1 MKLKR
6 TFKTLLMIIATVM
19 SIVSGILIDSGTLA
33 YAATTYTLTL
43 NWDDGVEWVATDKD
57 GIYRWEKGGS
67 KTFQAGSKAYTY
79 VRLKNGATV
88 KSFFSRQEN
97 KDWTDYTYTSG
108 SLCYDTWTMYN
119 NRNVDI
125 YTSVSSS
132 ADVSYDWDNLVT
144 GSKHYHSSNG
154 NEASW
159 SNLRDDLGRSPAP
172 VYSIYYKLQE
182 NRYRETCYGDNQ
194 EDKDFGGY
202 EIMLRTEDSHNSY
215 WYGQSSYAN
224 GDRFD
229 DWYRDEFEGIKLS
242 NLAIV
247 PVQIKGDKFLQI
259 NISVKNT
266 NSYAKEISL
275 ATCSDIQVADDDN
288 AATFFNGNGF
298 TMTNMYCE
306 TSDNYH
312 GGTIPAATLNVYA
325 KDVPGY
331 VTDADAV
338 YIGHFVYRKEH
349 VWLNNVLGDKATNY
363 NKYKHGGTSGEGE
376 LDSGFSIAWKNR
388 TIAAGQT
395 QTYSYIIGIGKYNS
409 NNKIT
414 FNTNGGE
421 LKTPGTS
428 INNPS
433 GNYSNK
439 VTVTYGTD
447 TYSSMSNDIP
457 ERAGYT
463 FDGWWTT
470 PNDSNASV
478 MVYDASGKCNNDCN
492 YWKNNQWQ
500 GTNDLTV
507 YAHWK
512 ANTYTVRLNTGNIPS
527 SELTKLAETASTE
540 GWTWNENGRY
550 FSKAFVQNENNYLP
564 GVNKFFSANNY
575 ESVGSKVTDKYFVQD
590 KTKNPT
596 KVLYNWWTSASG
608 GTDIGR
614 GKKIYNNLYEIS
626 KDNSGIVNLYPHWMG
641 YTTVF
646 NYSDTAPSNTAG
658 QTVTINYNI
667 NDGMDNNLYQIYGN
681 CFFYKGTD
689 GEYHDYEG
697 ANPDLKVTA
706 SIPNSNGY
714 KYIFNGWH
722 HKNWNYLT
730 DGLGKLTYKN
740 NYNIGQGKTSY
751 SLSPHFSRVG
761 INYNVRLNANVPDTE
776 STLQV
781 LHQNGISSYIYNS
794 TSRYFSRE
802 LTYDDSQD
810 MLSPDVYSL
819 KGYHLINR
827 NNWYTEKTGGN
838 TVSAPCNNTEAEY
851 PDWAESNWNLTT
863 EDGATVDLYAKWQA
877 NNYKIAYNLDGGTY
891 GTSHP
896 TSADY
901 DTMVTID
908 NPSKAGYTFTG
919 WTITGYDSTTS
930 GHNASAWTE
939 ETGTSY
945 KNLTATDG
953 ATVTFTATWSK
964 EAPKT
969 ARYTVKH
976 YQMNTDGT
984 YPSTPTNMES
994 FSGLIG
1000 SSVTPAVKDYGQIF
1014 DKPSTKTVTISADGN
1029 TTVEYKYP
1037 RKKAR
1042 VIVGKSTGIKTTDPV
1057 PGDYADG
1064 YIGQTVTLSAIPET
1078 GYRFKNWTSLLKENY
1093 GTVFSTTAGFNY
1105 TLTYN
1110 DSTAIQHQY
1119 GNGTSTM
1126 WGAYMQA
1133 NAEPITYNIKYNY
1146 NGGIKGAFAPTSAK
1160 YNEDVK
1166 ISNPT
1171 KKNCIFAGWTIT
1183 GYDPNTSGHSSAT
1196 WTDETGASFK
1206 NLASVEGKTVTF
1218 TATWVQKDVH
1228 LVTIS
1233 GRGIKLSKPLSYD
1246 GHVGETKRITAELK
1260 PGYRFVNWTNYYNAN
1275 EVISTDKDFDY
1286 KLTDKD
1292 YDNYLSDKGGTYLKS
1307 NAVPI
1312 DYTITYEL
1320 NGGTAS
1326 NPVSYNVESNT
1337 FTLNNPTRAGYTFAG
1352 WTGTDITG
1360 TSKTVTINQGSIGN
1374 RTYTATWTSIN
1385 YTISY
1390 DLNGGAVAVNNP
1402 TSYNIETPTF
1412 TLNNPTKTGYIF
1424 EGWCES
1430 KDTSY
1435 VYNRNAVKRDES
1447 DSTSYFIPECYASL
1461 DYAPVFDPAYY
1472 LAKYPDL
1479 KSVCGDDVNKALSHF
1494 VNYGMKEG
1502 RQGSAEFEV
1511 NAYKAKYKDLS
1522 DAFGDNLPK
1531 YYIHYILAGKSEG
1544 RTMPQASVSIYQGS
1558 IGNRTYTATW
1568 TPIEYSIVYTKGYTN
1583 NAKDDVI
1590 QSGIK
1595 YNKDVTLI
1603 SNPFTGRS
1611 YTVKYSTPTTDRD
1624 WDKVTA
1630 PAGFNG
1636 TLEFAHWNILSK
1648 TYAAGT
1654 KLKNLT
1660 TRNGDKI
1667 TATAQWKDKKFI
1679 LPVVSRPGY
1688 VFAGWYSMV
1697 DRKVYKANT
1706 EYTISQ
1712 ALTAYDNTFTAQWT
1726 AKTDTPYKVEHYK
1739 MNLDGTTYTLADT
1752 DNFKGT
1758 TDTSVTPTVKTYEG
1772 FTSPSTQTVTIKGDG
1787 TTVIKY
1793 YYIRNKYTLD
1803 LNGLINGTL
1812 RGNLVDVVKNPI
1824 TGAEDRHT
1832 AGTAVVT
1839 VNGTVVGNK
1848 VTDYCNEVYYGSS
1861 ISIITT
1867 AESGYNIID
1876 NSNVN
1881 FKMPAEGK
1889 TVTVTINAKDTKY
1902 LVRHWKKN
1910 VNTDSKTYNENS
1922 LNDSNY
1928 TMYDAEYLSG
1938 KAYSWVKPVVRTLEG
1953 FTYKGVLPSE
1963 GTAYVKPDG
1972 TTVIDVYYTR
1982 NTYTINGG
1990 NVNANVEYGNGISS
2004 VSGLKTYEYEQKVT
2018 LTANLKTGYHWHGTD
2033 KCASSGKYPTG
2044 WYSRNNSGVDDILT
2058 DNTTYNSQ
2066 TIKFNMPAKNV
2077 YLGVKATN
2085 NSYTVVYNKNQ
2096 PVEPKSISNVTGST
2110 ESQTFIY
2117 DESQNLRNNGFT
2129 LTGYTRKSGWMT
2141 KPSKNGNGTADFSY
2155 GQSVKNLT
2163 TVNLGT
2169 VNLYAIWEDNA
2180 PEEIN
2185 ISSTNNFAA
2194 AQTVTLTARDYG
2206 SGIDYISF
2214 GKNEKYEKVTCNT
2227 DGSVTFTRKVNASG
2241 TYIFS
2246 VKDKNGKV
2254 SKKTI
2259 TFYQTTLNTNK
2270 NNIVSSD
2277 GKNVIESDFT
2287 SVPETLSTDISINE
2301 AGKSITP
2308 VTKRDGVD
2316 FLGWSTDRKGKTGII
2331 SIKADDNKTYYA
2343 VWKDTKKPV
2352 AVLEDVTSNLSAS
2365 QTITFKLYDTAEGK
2379 TNTGSDIAGY
2389 YIGTNPDAKSNT
2401 KKNVTAD
2408 KNGTYS
2414 GSETIT
2420 LNGET
2425 TYYIFPYDKAGN
2437 IGDTIKLKSTGN
2449 NNTPE
2454 ITPGI
2459 LFHRVDF
2466 NANGSTDSPAT
2477 VNIPYVVIPHG
2488 STITMPTAYRLG
2500 YHDYTGSDEQT
2511 ADNDGKT
2518 SYWGTDSKA
2527 VTGFNTLKVTKS
2539 QTCFALWKAN
2549 KYTITL
2555 VSNKPDTKNGYR
2567 VNSTYS
2573 PENDTKITVTFDEVI
2588 PFSKAKNPAI
2598 TGWTFKGYA
2607 FNELSTSDNNNSKTV
2622 VSTNQKFGLQFVKD
2636 WYKDA
2641 GKTFE
2646 NVSDITLYAAWS
2658 ENRYTVNYNTTGGT
2672 ALKLNRIT
2680 YWYED
2685 EFSLPDATGDYY
2697 NTFMKLE
2704 DNKKAVTTYRPAHHF
2719 VMWKCVSDENSNGDV
2734 YSSGGKAVRLVSKNN
2749 GECTLNAVWKQKQIV
2764 TLNITSDTFKES
2776 MTNDY
2781 AALADAMWAEKG
2793 TGYIKDQTAIKEYT
2807 FTKTSDIKE
2816 TK

>member
-19 SIVSGILIDSGTLA
+19 SVVSGILIDSGTLA

-79 VRLKNGATV
+79 VKLKNGATV

-108 SLCYDTWTMYN
+108 SICYDTWTMYN

-144 GSKHYHSSNG
+144 SSKHYHSSNG

-172 VYSIYYKLQE
+172 IYSIYYKLQE

-363 NKYKHGGTSGEGE
+363 NKYEHGGTSGEGE

-512 ANTYTVRLNTGNIPS
+512 ANTYTVRLNTGDIPS
-527 SELTKLAETASTE
+527 SELTKLTETASTE
-540 GWTWNENGRY
+540 GWTWNENDRY

-590 KTKNPT
+590 KAKNPT

-646 NYSDTAPSNTAG
+646 NYTDNAPANTAG
-658 QTVTINYNI
+658 LTVTINNSI
-667 NDGMDNNLYQIYGN
+667 NDGMDNCLYQVYGS

-697 ANPDLKVTA
+697 TNPDLKVTA
-706 SIPNSNGY
+706 SIPDSNGY

-819 KGYHLINR
+819 KGYHLVSR
-827 NNWYTEKTGGN
+827 SNWYTEKTGGN
-838 TVSAPCNNTEAEY
+838 IVSAPCNNTKTEY
-851 PDWAESNWNLTT
+851 PDWTEKNWNLTT
-863 EDGATVDLYAKWQA
+863 TDRATVDLYARWQA

-901 DTMVTID
+901 DTIVTID

-919 WTITGYDSTTS
+919 WTITGYDSTAS

-1312 DYTITYEL
+1312 DYTITYKL

-1360 TSKTVTINQGSIGN
+1360 TSKTVTINQGSTGN
-1374 RTYTATWTSIN
+1374 RTYTATWTPVN
-1385 YTISY
+1385 YTINY
-1390 DLNGGAVAVNNP
+1390 DLNGGTVAVSNP

-1412 TLNNPTKTGYIF
+1412 ALNNPI
-1424 EGWCES
+1424 
-1430 KDTSY
+1430 
-1435 VYNRNAVKRDES
+1435 R
-1447 DSTSYFIPECYASL
+1447 L
-1461 DYAPVFDPAYY
+1461 
-1472 LAKYPDL
+1472 
-1479 KSVCGDDVNKALSHF
+1479 
-1494 VNYGMKEG
+1494 
-1502 RQGSAEFEV
+1502 
-1511 NAYKAKYKDLS
+1511 
-1522 DAFGDNLPK
+1522 
-1531 YYIHYILAGKSEG
+1531 
-1544 RTMPQASVSIYQGS
+1544 
-1558 IGNRTYTATW
+1558 
-1568 TPIEYSIVYTKGYTN
+1568 
-1583 NAKDDVI
+1583 
-1590 QSGIK
+1590 
-1595 YNKDVTLI
+1595 
-1603 SNPFTGRS
+1603 
-1611 YTVKYSTPTTDRD
+1611 
-1624 WDKVTA
+1624 
-1630 PAGFNG
+1630 
-1636 TLEFAHWNILSK
+1636 
-1648 TYAAGT
+1648 
-1654 KLKNLT
+1654 
-1660 TRNGDKI
+1660 
-1667 TATAQWKDKKFI
+1667 
-1679 LPVVSRPGY
+1679 GY
-1688 VFAGWYSMV
+1688 VFAGWTGSNGTTPQKNVSIYKGSTGN
-1697 DRKVYKANT
+1697 KFYKAN
-1706 EYTISQ
+1706 
-1712 ALTAYDNTFTAQWT
+1712 WT
-1726 AKTDTPYKVEHYK
+1726 AADVGYTVNHYVMDINGNYPSTPTKTER
-1739 MNLDGTTYTLADT
+1739 LSG
-1752 DNFKGT
+1752 F
-1758 TDTSVTPTVKTYEG
+1758 TDTSVTAKRLSLGNGFTYPDVQTVK
-1772 FTSPSTQTVTIKGDG
+1772 IKTDG
-1787 TTVIKY
+1787 TTVVKY
-1793 YYIRNKYTLD
+1793 YYTRNKYTLD

-1867 AESGYNIID
+1867 AESGYSIID
-1876 NSNVN
+1876 NTNVN

-2044 WYSRNNSGVDDILT
+2044 WYSRNNSGVDGILT

-2066 TIKFNMPAKNV
+2066 TIKFNMPARNV

-2185 ISSTNNFAA
+2185 ISSTNDFAA
-2194 AQTVTLTARDYG
+2194 TQTVTLTARDYG

-2214 GKNEKYEKVTCNT
+2214 EKDEKYEKVTCNA

-2287 SVPETLSTDISINE
+2287 SVPETLSTYISINE

-2331 SIKADDNKTYYA
+2331 SIKADGNKTCYA
-2343 VWKDTKKPV
+2343 IWKDTKKPV

-2477 VNIPYVVIPHG
+2477 VNIPYAVIPHG
-2488 STITMPTAYRLG
+2488 STITMPTAYRFG

-2588 PFSKAKNPAI
+2588 PFSKAKNPEI

>member
-19 SIVSGILIDSGTLA
+19 SVVSGILIDSGTLA

-79 VRLKNGATV
+79 VKLKNGATV

-97 KDWTDYTYTSG
+97 YEWTDYTYISG
-108 SLCYDTWTMYN
+108 DLCYDTWTMHD

-154 NEASW
+154 NESSW

-306 TSDNYH
+306 TSDNYPF
-312 GGTIPAATLNVYA
+312 GTIPTATLNVYA

-349 VWLNNVLGDKATNY
+349 IWLNNVLGDKATNY
-363 NKYKHGGTSGEGE
+363 NKYAHGGTSGEGE

-409 NNKIT
+409 DNKIT
-414 FNTNGGE
+414 FDANGGK
-421 LKTPGTS
+421 LKTPGEN
-428 INNPS
+428 INKPN
-433 GNYSNK
+433 GNNSNN
-439 VTVTYGTD
+439 VTVTYGTAS
-447 TYSSMSNDIP
+447 YSSMSGDIP
-457 ERAGYT
+457 ERTGYT

-478 MVYDASGKCNNDCN
+478 MVYDASGKCNNNCN

-512 ANTYTVRLNTGNIPS
+512 AADVGYTVNHYVMDTNGN
-527 SELTKLAETASTE
+527 
-540 GWTWNENGRY
+540 
-550 FSKAFVQNENNYLP
+550 
-564 GVNKFFSANNY
+564 
-575 ESVGSKVTDKYFVQD
+575 
-590 KTKNPT
+590 
-596 KVLYNWWTSASG
+596 
-608 GTDIGR
+608 
-614 GKKIYNNLYEIS
+614 
-626 KDNSGIVNLYPHWMG
+626 
-641 YTTVF
+641 
-646 NYSDTAPSNTAG
+646 
-658 QTVTINYNI
+658 
-667 NDGMDNNLYQIYGN
+667 
-681 CFFYKGTD
+681 
-689 GEYHDYEG
+689 
-697 ANPDLKVTA
+697 
-706 SIPNSNGY
+706 
-714 KYIFNGWH
+714 
-722 HKNWNYLT
+722 
-730 DGLGKLTYKN
+730 
-740 NYNIGQGKTSY
+740 
-751 SLSPHFSRVG
+751 
-761 INYNVRLNANVPDTE
+761 
-776 STLQV
+776 
-781 LHQNGISSYIYNS
+781 
-794 TSRYFSRE
+794 
-802 LTYDDSQD
+802 
-810 MLSPDVYSL
+810 
-819 KGYHLINR
+819 
-827 NNWYTEKTGGN
+827 
-838 TVSAPCNNTEAEY
+838 
-851 PDWAESNWNLTT
+851 
-863 EDGATVDLYAKWQA
+863 
-877 NNYKIAYNLDGGTY
+877 
-891 GTSHP
+891 
-896 TSADY
+896 
-901 DTMVTID
+901 
-908 NPSKAGYTFTG
+908 
-919 WTITGYDSTTS
+919 
-930 GHNASAWTE
+930 
-939 ETGTSY
+939 
-945 KNLTATDG
+945 
-953 ATVTFTATWSK
+953 
-964 EAPKT
+964 
-969 ARYTVKH
+969 
-976 YQMNTDGT
+976 
-984 YPSTPTNMES
+984 YPSTPTKTERL
-994 FSGLIG
+994 SG
-1000 SSVTPAVKDYGQIF
+1000 F
-1014 DKPSTKTVTISADGN
+1014 
-1029 TTVEYKYP
+1029 
-1037 RKKAR
+1037 
-1042 VIVGKSTGIKTTDPV
+1042 
-1057 PGDYADG
+1057 
-1064 YIGQTVTLSAIPET
+1064 
-1078 GYRFKNWTSLLKENY
+1078 
-1093 GTVFSTTAGFNY
+1093 
-1105 TLTYN
+1105 
-1110 DSTAIQHQY
+1110 
-1119 GNGTSTM
+1119 M
-1126 WGAYMQA
+1126 
-1133 NAEPITYNIKYNY
+1133 
-1146 NGGIKGAFAPTSAK
+1146 
-1160 YNEDVK
+1160 
-1166 ISNPT
+1166 
-1171 KKNCIFAGWTIT
+1171 
-1183 GYDPNTSGHSSAT
+1183 
-1196 WTDETGASFK
+1196 
-1206 NLASVEGKTVTF
+1206 
-1218 TATWVQKDVH
+1218 
-1228 LVTIS
+1228 
-1233 GRGIKLSKPLSYD
+1233 
-1246 GHVGETKRITAELK
+1246 
-1260 PGYRFVNWTNYYNAN
+1260 
-1275 EVISTDKDFDY
+1275 
-1286 KLTDKD
+1286 
-1292 YDNYLSDKGGTYLKS
+1292 
-1307 NAVPI
+1307 
-1312 DYTITYEL
+1312 
-1320 NGGTAS
+1320 
-1326 NPVSYNVESNT
+1326 
-1337 FTLNNPTRAGYTFAG
+1337 
-1352 WTGTDITG
+1352 
-1360 TSKTVTINQGSIGN
+1360 
-1374 RTYTATWTSIN
+1374 
-1385 YTISY
+1385 
-1390 DLNGGAVAVNNP
+1390 
-1402 TSYNIETPTF
+1402 
-1412 TLNNPTKTGYIF
+1412 
-1424 EGWCES
+1424 
-1430 KDTSY
+1430 
-1435 VYNRNAVKRDES
+1435 
-1447 DSTSYFIPECYASL
+1447 
-1461 DYAPVFDPAYY
+1461 
-1472 LAKYPDL
+1472 
-1479 KSVCGDDVNKALSHF
+1479 
-1494 VNYGMKEG
+1494 
-1502 RQGSAEFEV
+1502 
-1511 NAYKAKYKDLS
+1511 
-1522 DAFGDNLPK
+1522 
-1531 YYIHYILAGKSEG
+1531 
-1544 RTMPQASVSIYQGS
+1544 
-1558 IGNRTYTATW
+1558 
-1568 TPIEYSIVYTKGYTN
+1568 
-1583 NAKDDVI
+1583 
-1590 QSGIK
+1590 
-1595 YNKDVTLI
+1595 
-1603 SNPFTGRS
+1603 
-1611 YTVKYSTPTTDRD
+1611 
-1624 WDKVTA
+1624 
-1630 PAGFNG
+1630 
-1636 TLEFAHWNILSK
+1636 
-1648 TYAAGT
+1648 
-1654 KLKNLT
+1654 
-1660 TRNGDKI
+1660 
-1667 TATAQWKDKKFI
+1667 
-1679 LPVVSRPGY
+1679 
-1688 VFAGWYSMV
+1688 
-1697 DRKVYKANT
+1697 
-1706 EYTISQ
+1706 
-1712 ALTAYDNTFTAQWT
+1712 
-1726 AKTDTPYKVEHYK
+1726 
-1739 MNLDGTTYTLADT
+1739 
-1752 DNFKGT
+1752 
-1758 TDTSVTPTVKTYEG
+1758 DTSVTPNRLSLGDGFTYPDVQTVK
-1772 FTSPSTQTVTIKGDG
+1772 IKADG
-1787 TTVIKY
+1787 TTVVKY
-1793 YYIRNKYTLD
+1793 YYTRNKYTLD

-1867 AESGYNIID
+1867 AESGYSIID

-2018 LTANLKTGYHWHGTD
+2018 LTANLKVGYHWHGTD

-2044 WYSRNNSGVDDILT
+2044 WYSRNNSGVDGILT

-2066 TIKFNMPAKNV
+2066 TIKFNMPARNV

-2169 VNLYAIWEDNA
+2169 VNLYAVWEDNA

-2194 AQTVTLTARDYG
+2194 TQTVTLTARDYG

-2214 GKNEKYEKVTCNT
+2214 GKDEKYEKVTCNA

-2277 GKNVIESDFT
+2277 EKNVIESDFT
-2287 SVPETLSTDISINE
+2287 SVPETLSTYISINE

-2389 YIGTNPDAKSNT
+2389 YIGTNPDAESNT

-2477 VNIPYVVIPHG
+2477 VNIPYAVIPHG

-2511 ADNDGKT
+2511 ADNDGRT

-2588 PFSKAKNPAI
+2588 PFSNAKNPEI

-2781 AALADAMWAEKG
+2781 ATLADAMWAKKG

>member
-19 SIVSGILIDSGTLA
+19 SVVSGILINSGTLT

-43 NWDDGVEWVATDKD
+43 NWDDGVEWVATDRNGTD
-57 GIYRWEKGGS
+57 RWEKGGS

-79 VRLKNGATV
+79 VKLRNGATV

-97 KDWTDYTYTSG
+97 YEWTDYTYTSG

-144 GSKHYHSSNG
+144 SSKHYHSSNG

-172 VYSIYYKLQE
+172 IYSIYYKLQE

-288 AATFFNGNGF
+288 ATTFFNGNGF

-306 TSDNYH
+306 TSDNYPF
-312 GGTIPAATLNVYA
+312 GTIPTATLNVYA

-349 VWLNNVLGDKATNY
+349 VWLNNVLGDKTTY
-363 NKYKHGGTSGEGE
+363 FNKKPHGGTSGEGE

-409 NNKIT
+409 DNKIT
-414 FNTNGGE
+414 FDANGGK
-421 LKTPGTS
+421 LKTPGEN
-428 INNPS
+428 INKPN
-433 GNYSNK
+433 GNNSNK
-439 VTVTYGTD
+439 VTVTYGTAS
-447 TYSSMSNDIP
+447 YSSMSGDIP
-457 ERAGYT
+457 ERTGYT

-478 MVYDASGKCNNDCN
+478 MVYDASGKCNNNCN

-512 ANTYTVRLNTGNIPS
+512 AADVGYTVNHYVMDTNGN
-527 SELTKLAETASTE
+527 
-540 GWTWNENGRY
+540 
-550 FSKAFVQNENNYLP
+550 
-564 GVNKFFSANNY
+564 
-575 ESVGSKVTDKYFVQD
+575 
-590 KTKNPT
+590 
-596 KVLYNWWTSASG
+596 
-608 GTDIGR
+608 
-614 GKKIYNNLYEIS
+614 
-626 KDNSGIVNLYPHWMG
+626 
-641 YTTVF
+641 
-646 NYSDTAPSNTAG
+646 
-658 QTVTINYNI
+658 
-667 NDGMDNNLYQIYGN
+667 
-681 CFFYKGTD
+681 
-689 GEYHDYEG
+689 
-697 ANPDLKVTA
+697 
-706 SIPNSNGY
+706 
-714 KYIFNGWH
+714 
-722 HKNWNYLT
+722 
-730 DGLGKLTYKN
+730 
-740 NYNIGQGKTSY
+740 
-751 SLSPHFSRVG
+751 
-761 INYNVRLNANVPDTE
+761 
-776 STLQV
+776 
-781 LHQNGISSYIYNS
+781 
-794 TSRYFSRE
+794 
-802 LTYDDSQD
+802 
-810 MLSPDVYSL
+810 
-819 KGYHLINR
+819 
-827 NNWYTEKTGGN
+827 
-838 TVSAPCNNTEAEY
+838 
-851 PDWAESNWNLTT
+851 
-863 EDGATVDLYAKWQA
+863 
-877 NNYKIAYNLDGGTY
+877 
-891 GTSHP
+891 
-896 TSADY
+896 
-901 DTMVTID
+901 
-908 NPSKAGYTFTG
+908 
-919 WTITGYDSTTS
+919 
-930 GHNASAWTE
+930 
-939 ETGTSY
+939 
-945 KNLTATDG
+945 
-953 ATVTFTATWSK
+953 
-964 EAPKT
+964 
-969 ARYTVKH
+969 
-976 YQMNTDGT
+976 
-984 YPSTPTNMES
+984 YPSTPT
-994 FSGLIG
+994 
-1000 SSVTPAVKDYGQIF
+1000 
-1014 DKPSTKTVTISADGN
+1014 KT
-1029 TTVEYKYP
+1029 E
-1037 RKKAR
+1037 R
-1042 VIVGKSTGIKTTDPV
+1042 
-1057 PGDYADG
+1057 
-1064 YIGQTVTLSAIPET
+1064 
-1078 GYRFKNWTSLLKENY
+1078 LL
-1093 GTVFSTTAGFNY
+1093 GF
-1105 TLTYN
+1105 
-1110 DSTAIQHQY
+1110 
-1119 GNGTSTM
+1119 M
-1126 WGAYMQA
+1126 
-1133 NAEPITYNIKYNY
+1133 
-1146 NGGIKGAFAPTSAK
+1146 
-1160 YNEDVK
+1160 
-1166 ISNPT
+1166 
-1171 KKNCIFAGWTIT
+1171 
-1183 GYDPNTSGHSSAT
+1183 
-1196 WTDETGASFK
+1196 
-1206 NLASVEGKTVTF
+1206 
-1218 TATWVQKDVH
+1218 
-1228 LVTIS
+1228 
-1233 GRGIKLSKPLSYD
+1233 
-1246 GHVGETKRITAELK
+1246 
-1260 PGYRFVNWTNYYNAN
+1260 
-1275 EVISTDKDFDY
+1275 
-1286 KLTDKD
+1286 
-1292 YDNYLSDKGGTYLKS
+1292 
-1307 NAVPI
+1307 
-1312 DYTITYEL
+1312 
-1320 NGGTAS
+1320 
-1326 NPVSYNVESNT
+1326 
-1337 FTLNNPTRAGYTFAG
+1337 
-1352 WTGTDITG
+1352 
-1360 TSKTVTINQGSIGN
+1360 
-1374 RTYTATWTSIN
+1374 
-1385 YTISY
+1385 
-1390 DLNGGAVAVNNP
+1390 
-1402 TSYNIETPTF
+1402 
-1412 TLNNPTKTGYIF
+1412 
-1424 EGWCES
+1424 
-1430 KDTSY
+1430 
-1435 VYNRNAVKRDES
+1435 
-1447 DSTSYFIPECYASL
+1447 
-1461 DYAPVFDPAYY
+1461 
-1472 LAKYPDL
+1472 
-1479 KSVCGDDVNKALSHF
+1479 
-1494 VNYGMKEG
+1494 
-1502 RQGSAEFEV
+1502 
-1511 NAYKAKYKDLS
+1511 
-1522 DAFGDNLPK
+1522 
-1531 YYIHYILAGKSEG
+1531 
-1544 RTMPQASVSIYQGS
+1544 
-1558 IGNRTYTATW
+1558 
-1568 TPIEYSIVYTKGYTN
+1568 
-1583 NAKDDVI
+1583 
-1590 QSGIK
+1590 
-1595 YNKDVTLI
+1595 
-1603 SNPFTGRS
+1603 
-1611 YTVKYSTPTTDRD
+1611 
-1624 WDKVTA
+1624 
-1630 PAGFNG
+1630 
-1636 TLEFAHWNILSK
+1636 
-1648 TYAAGT
+1648 
-1654 KLKNLT
+1654 
-1660 TRNGDKI
+1660 
-1667 TATAQWKDKKFI
+1667 
-1679 LPVVSRPGY
+1679 
-1688 VFAGWYSMV
+1688 
-1697 DRKVYKANT
+1697 
-1706 EYTISQ
+1706 
-1712 ALTAYDNTFTAQWT
+1712 
-1726 AKTDTPYKVEHYK
+1726 
-1739 MNLDGTTYTLADT
+1739 
-1752 DNFKGT
+1752 
-1758 TDTSVTPTVKTYEG
+1758 DTSVTPNRLSLGDGFTYPDVQTVK
-1772 FTSPSTQTVTIKGDG
+1772 IKADG
-1787 TTVIKY
+1787 TTVVKY
-1793 YYIRNKYTLD
+1793 YYTRNKYTLD

-1867 AESGYNIID
+1867 AESGYSIID

-2018 LTANLKTGYHWHGTD
+2018 LTANLKVGYHWHGTD
-2033 KCASSGKYPTG
+2033 KCASSGKYLTG
-2044 WYSRNNSGVDDILT
+2044 WYSRNNSGVDGILT

-2066 TIKFNMPAKNV
+2066 TIKFNMPARNV

-2096 PVEPKSISNVTGST
+2096 PVEPNSISNVTGST

-2185 ISSTNNFAA
+2185 ISSTNDFAA
-2194 AQTVTLTARDYG
+2194 TQTVTLTARDYG

-2214 GKNEKYEKVTCNT
+2214 GKDEKYEKVTCNA

-2287 SVPETLSTDISINE
+2287 SVPETLSTYISINE

-2331 SIKADDNKTYYA
+2331 SIKADGNKTCYA
-2343 VWKDTKKPV
+2343 IWKDTKKPV

-2389 YIGTNPDAKSNT
+2389 YIGTNPDAESNT

-2477 VNIPYVVIPHG
+2477 VNIPYAVIPHG

-2511 ADNDGKT
+2511 ADNDGRT

-2734 YSSGGKAVRLVSKNN
+2734 YSSGEKAVRLVSKNN

-2781 AALADAMWAEKG
+2781 AALADAMWAKKG

>member
-19 SIVSGILIDSGTLA
+19 SVVSGILIDSGTLA

-79 VRLKNGATV
+79 VKLKNGATV

-108 SLCYDTWTMYN
+108 SICYDTWTMYN

-144 GSKHYHSSNG
+144 SSKHYHSSNG

-172 VYSIYYKLQE
+172 IYSIYYKLQE

-512 ANTYTVRLNTGNIPS
+512 ANTYTVRLNTGDIPS
-527 SELTKLAETASTE
+527 SELTKLTETASTE
-540 GWTWNENGRY
+540 GWTWNENDRY

-590 KTKNPT
+590 KAKNPT

-646 NYSDTAPSNTAG
+646 NYTDNAPANTAG
-658 QTVTINYNI
+658 LTVTINNSI
-667 NDGMDNNLYQIYGN
+667 NDGMDNCLYQVYGS

-697 ANPDLKVTA
+697 TNPDLKVTA
-706 SIPNSNGY
+706 SIPDSNGY

-819 KGYHLINR
+819 KGYHLVSR
-827 NNWYTEKTGGN
+827 SNWYTEKTGGN
-838 TVSAPCNNTEAEY
+838 IVSAPCNNTKTEY
-851 PDWAESNWNLTT
+851 PDWTEKNWNLTT
-863 EDGATVDLYAKWQA
+863 TDRATVDLYARWQA

-901 DTMVTID
+901 DTIVTID

-919 WTITGYDSTTS
+919 WTITGYDSTAS

-1312 DYTITYEL
+1312 DYTITYKL

-1360 TSKTVTINQGSIGN
+1360 TSKTVTINQGSTGN
-1374 RTYTATWTSIN
+1374 RTYTATWTPVN
-1385 YTISY
+1385 YTINY
-1390 DLNGGAVAVNNP
+1390 DLNGGTVAVSNP

-1412 TLNNPTKTGYIF
+1412 ALNNPI
-1424 EGWCES
+1424 
-1430 KDTSY
+1430 
-1435 VYNRNAVKRDES
+1435 R
-1447 DSTSYFIPECYASL
+1447 L
-1461 DYAPVFDPAYY
+1461 
-1472 LAKYPDL
+1472 
-1479 KSVCGDDVNKALSHF
+1479 
-1494 VNYGMKEG
+1494 
-1502 RQGSAEFEV
+1502 
-1511 NAYKAKYKDLS
+1511 
-1522 DAFGDNLPK
+1522 
-1531 YYIHYILAGKSEG
+1531 
-1544 RTMPQASVSIYQGS
+1544 
-1558 IGNRTYTATW
+1558 
-1568 TPIEYSIVYTKGYTN
+1568 
-1583 NAKDDVI
+1583 
-1590 QSGIK
+1590 
-1595 YNKDVTLI
+1595 
-1603 SNPFTGRS
+1603 
-1611 YTVKYSTPTTDRD
+1611 
-1624 WDKVTA
+1624 
-1630 PAGFNG
+1630 
-1636 TLEFAHWNILSK
+1636 
-1648 TYAAGT
+1648 
-1654 KLKNLT
+1654 
-1660 TRNGDKI
+1660 
-1667 TATAQWKDKKFI
+1667 
-1679 LPVVSRPGY
+1679 GY
-1688 VFAGWYSMV
+1688 VFAGWTGSNGTTPQKNVSIYKGSTGN
-1697 DRKVYKANT
+1697 KFYKAN
-1706 EYTISQ
+1706 
-1712 ALTAYDNTFTAQWT
+1712 WT
-1726 AKTDTPYKVEHYK
+1726 AADVGYTVNHYVMDINGNYPSTPTKTER
-1739 MNLDGTTYTLADT
+1739 LSG
-1752 DNFKGT
+1752 F
-1758 TDTSVTPTVKTYEG
+1758 TDTSVTAKRLSLGNGFTYPDVQTVK
-1772 FTSPSTQTVTIKGDG
+1772 IKTDG
-1787 TTVIKY
+1787 TTVVKY
-1793 YYIRNKYTLD
+1793 YYTRNKYTLD

-1867 AESGYNIID
+1867 AESGYSIID
-1876 NSNVN
+1876 NTNVN

-2044 WYSRNNSGVDDILT
+2044 WYSRNNSGVDGILT

-2066 TIKFNMPAKNV
+2066 TIKFNMPARNV

-2194 AQTVTLTARDYG
+2194 TQTVTLTARDYG
-2206 SGIDYISF
+2206 SGINYISF
-2214 GKNEKYEKVTCNT
+2214 GKDEKYEKVTCNA

-2287 SVPETLSTDISINE
+2287 SVPETLSTYISINE

-2308 VTKRDGVD
+2308 VTKRDGVDFKRDGVD

-2331 SIKADDNKTYYA
+2331 SIKADGNKTCYA
-2343 VWKDTKKPV
+2343 IWKDTKKPV

-2477 VNIPYVVIPHG
+2477 VNIPYAVIPHG

-2588 PFSKAKNPAI
+2588 PFSKAKNPEI

>member
-144 GSKHYHSSNG
+144 SSKHYHSSNG

-172 VYSIYYKLQE
+172 IYSIYYKLQE

-409 NNKIT
+409 DNKIT
-414 FNTNGGE
+414 FNANGGE

-512 ANTYTVRLNTGNIPS
+512 ANTYTVRLNTGDIPS
-527 SELTKLAETASTE
+527 SELTKLTETASTE

-646 NYSDTAPSNTAG
+646 NYTDNAPANTAG
-658 QTVTINYNI
+658 LTVTINNSI
-667 NDGMDNNLYQIYGN
+667 NDGMDNCLYQVYGS

-697 ANPDLKVTA
+697 TNPDLKVTA
-706 SIPNSNGY
+706 SIPDSNGY

-819 KGYHLINR
+819 KGYHLVSR
-827 NNWYTEKTGGN
+827 SNWYTEKTGGN
-838 TVSAPCNNTEAEY
+838 TVSAPCNNTKTEY
-851 PDWAESNWNLTT
+851 PDWTEKNWNLTT
-863 EDGATVDLYAKWQA
+863 TDRATVDLYARWQA

-901 DTMVTID
+901 DTIVTID

-919 WTITGYDSTTS
+919 WTITGYDSTAS

-953 ATVTFTATWSK
+953 ATVTFTATW
-964 EAPKT
+964 
-969 ARYTVKH
+969 
-976 YQMNTDGT
+976 
-984 YPSTPTNMES
+984 TP
-994 FSGLIG
+994 
-1000 SSVTPAVKDYGQIF
+1000 
-1014 DKPSTKTVTISADGN
+1014 
-1029 TTVEYKYP
+1029 
-1037 RKKAR
+1037 
-1042 VIVGKSTGIKTTDPV
+1042 
-1057 PGDYADG
+1057 
-1064 YIGQTVTLSAIPET
+1064 
-1078 GYRFKNWTSLLKENY
+1078 
-1093 GTVFSTTAGFNY
+1093 
-1105 TLTYN
+1105 
-1110 DSTAIQHQY
+1110 
-1119 GNGTSTM
+1119 
-1126 WGAYMQA
+1126 
-1133 NAEPITYNIKYNY
+1133 
-1146 NGGIKGAFAPTSAK
+1146 
-1160 YNEDVK
+1160 
-1166 ISNPT
+1166 
-1171 KKNCIFAGWTIT
+1171 
-1183 GYDPNTSGHSSAT
+1183 
-1196 WTDETGASFK
+1196 
-1206 NLASVEGKTVTF
+1206 
-1218 TATWVQKDVH
+1218 
-1228 LVTIS
+1228 
-1233 GRGIKLSKPLSYD
+1233 
-1246 GHVGETKRITAELK
+1246 
-1260 PGYRFVNWTNYYNAN
+1260 
-1275 EVISTDKDFDY
+1275 
-1286 KLTDKD
+1286 
-1292 YDNYLSDKGGTYLKS
+1292 
-1307 NAVPI
+1307 
-1312 DYTITYEL
+1312 
-1320 NGGTAS
+1320 
-1326 NPVSYNVESNT
+1326 
-1337 FTLNNPTRAGYTFAG
+1337 
-1352 WTGTDITG
+1352 
-1360 TSKTVTINQGSIGN
+1360 
-1374 RTYTATWTSIN
+1374 IN
-1385 YTISY
+1385 YTINY
-1390 DLNGGAVAVNNP
+1390 DLNGGTVAVSNP

-1412 TLNNPTKTGYIF
+1412 ALNNPI
-1424 EGWCES
+1424 
-1430 KDTSY
+1430 
-1435 VYNRNAVKRDES
+1435 R
-1447 DSTSYFIPECYASL
+1447 L
-1461 DYAPVFDPAYY
+1461 
-1472 LAKYPDL
+1472 
-1479 KSVCGDDVNKALSHF
+1479 
-1494 VNYGMKEG
+1494 
-1502 RQGSAEFEV
+1502 
-1511 NAYKAKYKDLS
+1511 
-1522 DAFGDNLPK
+1522 
-1531 YYIHYILAGKSEG
+1531 
-1544 RTMPQASVSIYQGS
+1544 
-1558 IGNRTYTATW
+1558 
-1568 TPIEYSIVYTKGYTN
+1568 
-1583 NAKDDVI
+1583 
-1590 QSGIK
+1590 
-1595 YNKDVTLI
+1595 
-1603 SNPFTGRS
+1603 
-1611 YTVKYSTPTTDRD
+1611 
-1624 WDKVTA
+1624 
-1630 PAGFNG
+1630 
-1636 TLEFAHWNILSK
+1636 
-1648 TYAAGT
+1648 
-1654 KLKNLT
+1654 
-1660 TRNGDKI
+1660 
-1667 TATAQWKDKKFI
+1667 
-1679 LPVVSRPGY
+1679 GY
-1688 VFAGWYSMV
+1688 VFAGWTGSNGTTPQKNVSIYKGSTGN
-1697 DRKVYKANT
+1697 KFYKAN
-1706 EYTISQ
+1706 
-1712 ALTAYDNTFTAQWT
+1712 WT
-1726 AKTDTPYKVEHYK
+1726 AADVGYTVNHYVMDINGNYPSTPTKTER
-1739 MNLDGTTYTLADT
+1739 LSG
-1752 DNFKGT
+1752 F
-1758 TDTSVTPTVKTYEG
+1758 TDTSVTAKRLSLGNGFTYPDVQTVK
-1772 FTSPSTQTVTIKGDG
+1772 IKADG
-1787 TTVIKY
+1787 TTVVKY
-1793 YYIRNKYTLD
+1793 YYTRNKYTLD

-1867 AESGYNIID
+1867 AESGYSIID
-1876 NSNVN
+1876 NTNVN

-2214 GKNEKYEKVTCNT
+2214 GKDEKYEKVTCNA

-2287 SVPETLSTDISINE
+2287 SVPETLSTNISINE

-2477 VNIPYVVIPHG
+2477 VNIPYAVIPHG

-2588 PFSKAKNPAI
+2588 PFSKAKNPEI

>member
-19 SIVSGILIDSGTLA
+19 SVVSGILIDSGTLA

-79 VRLKNGATV
+79 VKLKNGATV

-108 SLCYDTWTMYN
+108 SICYDTWTMYN

-144 GSKHYHSSNG
+144 SSKHYHSSNG

-172 VYSIYYKLQE
+172 IYSIYYKLQE

-306 TSDNYH
+306 TSDNYPF
-312 GGTIPAATLNVYA
+312 GTIPTATLNVYA

-363 NKYKHGGTSGEGE
+363 NKYAHGGTSGEGE

-512 ANTYTVRLNTGNIPS
+512 ANTYTVRLNTGDIPS
-527 SELTKLAETASTE
+527 SELTKLTETASTE

-564 GVNKFFSANNY
+564 GINKFFSANNY

-646 NYSDTAPSNTAG
+646 NYTDNAPANTAG
-658 QTVTINYNI
+658 LTVTINNSI
-667 NDGMDNNLYQIYGN
+667 NDGMDNCLYQVYGS

-697 ANPDLKVTA
+697 TNPDLKVTA
-706 SIPNSNGY
+706 SIPDSNGY

-819 KGYHLINR
+819 KGYHLVSR
-827 NNWYTEKTGGN
+827 SNWYTEKTGGN
-838 TVSAPCNNTEAEY
+838 TVSAPCNNTKTEY
-851 PDWAESNWNLTT
+851 PDWTEKNWNLTT
-863 EDGATVDLYAKWQA
+863 TDRATVDLYARWQA

-901 DTMVTID
+901 DTIVTID

-919 WTITGYDSTTS
+919 WTITGYDSTAS

-953 ATVTFTATWSK
+953 ATV
-964 EAPKT
+964 
-969 ARYTVKH
+969 
-976 YQMNTDGT
+976 
-984 YPSTPTNMES
+984 
-994 FSGLIG
+994 
-1000 SSVTPAVKDYGQIF
+1000 
-1014 DKPSTKTVTISADGN
+1014 
-1029 TTVEYKYP
+1029 
-1037 RKKAR
+1037 
-1042 VIVGKSTGIKTTDPV
+1042 
-1057 PGDYADG
+1057 
-1064 YIGQTVTLSAIPET
+1064 
-1078 GYRFKNWTSLLKENY
+1078 
-1093 GTVFSTTAGFNY
+1093 
-1105 TLTYN
+1105 
-1110 DSTAIQHQY
+1110 
-1119 GNGTSTM
+1119 
-1126 WGAYMQA
+1126 
-1133 NAEPITYNIKYNY
+1133 
-1146 NGGIKGAFAPTSAK
+1146 
-1160 YNEDVK
+1160 
-1166 ISNPT
+1166 
-1171 KKNCIFAGWTIT
+1171 
-1183 GYDPNTSGHSSAT
+1183 
-1196 WTDETGASFK
+1196 
-1206 NLASVEGKTVTF
+1206 
-1218 TATWVQKDVH
+1218 
-1228 LVTIS
+1228 
-1233 GRGIKLSKPLSYD
+1233 
-1246 GHVGETKRITAELK
+1246 
-1260 PGYRFVNWTNYYNAN
+1260 
-1275 EVISTDKDFDY
+1275 
-1286 KLTDKD
+1286 
-1292 YDNYLSDKGGTYLKS
+1292 
-1307 NAVPI
+1307 
-1312 DYTITYEL
+1312 
-1320 NGGTAS
+1320 
-1326 NPVSYNVESNT
+1326 
-1337 FTLNNPTRAGYTFAG
+1337 
-1352 WTGTDITG
+1352 
-1360 TSKTVTINQGSIGN
+1360 
-1374 RTYTATWTSIN
+1374 
-1385 YTISY
+1385 
-1390 DLNGGAVAVNNP
+1390 
-1402 TSYNIETPTF
+1402 
-1412 TLNNPTKTGYIF
+1412 
-1424 EGWCES
+1424 
-1430 KDTSY
+1430 
-1435 VYNRNAVKRDES
+1435 
-1447 DSTSYFIPECYASL
+1447 
-1461 DYAPVFDPAYY
+1461 
-1472 LAKYPDL
+1472 
-1479 KSVCGDDVNKALSHF
+1479 
-1494 VNYGMKEG
+1494 
-1502 RQGSAEFEV
+1502 
-1511 NAYKAKYKDLS
+1511 
-1522 DAFGDNLPK
+1522 
-1531 YYIHYILAGKSEG
+1531 
-1544 RTMPQASVSIYQGS
+1544 
-1558 IGNRTYTATW
+1558 
-1568 TPIEYSIVYTKGYTN
+1568 
-1583 NAKDDVI
+1583 
-1590 QSGIK
+1590 
-1595 YNKDVTLI
+1595 
-1603 SNPFTGRS
+1603 
-1611 YTVKYSTPTTDRD
+1611 
-1624 WDKVTA
+1624 
-1630 PAGFNG
+1630 
-1636 TLEFAHWNILSK
+1636 
-1648 TYAAGT
+1648 
-1654 KLKNLT
+1654 
-1660 TRNGDKI
+1660 
-1667 TATAQWKDKKFI
+1667 
-1679 LPVVSRPGY
+1679 
-1688 VFAGWYSMV
+1688 
-1697 DRKVYKANT
+1697 
-1706 EYTISQ
+1706 
-1712 ALTAYDNTFTAQWT
+1712 TFTAQWT

-1758 TDTSVTPTVKTYEG
+1758 TDTSVTPAIKTYEG
-1772 FTSPSTQTVTIKGDG
+1772 FTSPSTQIVTIKGDG
-1787 TTVIKY
+1787 TTVVKY
-1793 YYIRNKYTLD
+1793 YYTRNKYTLD

-1867 AESGYNIID
+1867 AESGYSIID

-1881 FKMPAEGK
+1881 FKMPAESK

-1928 TMYDAEYLSG
+1928 TMYDTEYLSG

-2214 GKNEKYEKVTCNT
+2214 EKDEKYEKVTCNA

-2277 GKNVIESDFT
+2277 EKNVIESEFT
-2287 SVPETLSTDISINE
+2287 SVPETLSTYISINE

-2389 YIGTNPDAKSNT
+2389 YIGTNPDAESNT

-2477 VNIPYVVIPHG
+2477 VNIPYAVIPHG

-2588 PFSKAKNPAI
+2588 PFSKAKNPEI

>member
-1 MKLKR
+1 
-6 TFKTLLMIIATVM
+6 MIIATVM
-19 SIVSGILIDSGTLA
+19 SVVSGILIDSGTLA

-79 VRLKNGATV
+79 VKLKNGATI

-125 YTSVSSS
+125 YTSASSS

-144 GSKHYHSSNG
+144 SSKHYHSSNG

-202 EIMLRTEDSHNSY
+202 EIMLRTEDSNNSY

-288 AATFFNGNGF
+288 ATTFFNGNGF

-306 TSDNYH
+306 TSSKYH
-312 GGTIPAATLNVYA
+312 GGTVPTATLNVYA

-512 ANTYTVRLNTGNIPS
+512 ANTYTVRLNTGDIPS
-527 SELTKLAETASTE
+527 SELTKLTETASTE

-658 QTVTINYNI
+658 QTVTINNNI
-667 NDGMDNNLYQIYGN
+667 NDGMDNNLYQVYGN

-697 ANPDLKVTA
+697 TNPDLKVTA
-706 SIPNSNGY
+706 SIPDSNGY

-751 SLSPHFSRVG
+751 SLSPHFLRVG

-819 KGYHLINR
+819 KGYHLISR
-827 NNWYTEKTGGN
+827 SNWYTEKTGGN
-838 TVSAPCNNTEAEY
+838 TVSAPCNNTKTEY
-851 PDWAESNWNLTT
+851 PDWTEKNWNLTT
-863 EDGATVDLYAKWQA
+863 TDGATVDLYARWQA

-901 DTMVTID
+901 DTMVAID

-930 GHNASAWTE
+930 GHNAATWTG

-953 ATVTFTATWSK
+953 AIVTFTATWSK

-969 ARYTVKH
+969 ANLQTTGDVGIKATSHPDKAVVNIGSNVQVSAVLNTGYVFKGWYNGNVKVSDDLSFVYTMPNKDTVLTAKTEIKWYTMTFDPNGGILKNPGNNLYNAEWKNGNTVSVGWNINDFCYMTGDIPTRRGYRFTGWYLGSESVYNKYGIAIKNSSLYSYDTDYHWRYDGNVTVKAGWDAINYKISYKVVTGAGSIPSQTVH
-976 YQMNTDGT
+976 YGD
-984 YPSTPTNMES
+984 S
-994 FSGLIG
+994 FTL
-1000 SSVTPAVKDYGQIF
+1000 
-1014 DKPSTKTVTISADGN
+1014 ADGN
-1029 TTVEYKYP
+1029 AFTYTGHTFSHWYV
-1037 RKKAR
+1037 RRSSDKK
-1042 VIVGKSTGIKTTDPV
+1042 VFCYDGNWHTTDGSDLYGSDV
-1057 PGDYADG
+1057 
-1064 YIGQTVTLSAIPET
+1064 S
-1078 GYRFKNWTSLLKENY
+1078 NWYPYNNS
-1093 GTVFSTTAGFNY
+1093 G
-1105 TLTYN
+1105 LTFEMN
-1110 DSTAIQHQY
+1110 DSWIRSDIDADEEFVF
-1119 GNGTSTM
+1119 
-1126 WGAYMQA
+1126 WGFWAA
-1133 NAEPITYNIKYNY
+1133 DEYNIIYN
-1146 NGGIKGAFAPTSAK
+1146 
-1160 YNEDVK
+1160 
-1166 ISNPT
+1166 
-1171 KKNCIFAGWTIT
+1171 
-1183 GYDPNTSGHSSAT
+1183 
-1196 WTDETGASFK
+1196 
-1206 NLASVEGKTVTF
+1206 
-1218 TATWVQKDVH
+1218 
-1228 LVTIS
+1228 
-1233 GRGIKLSKPLSYD
+1233 
-1246 GHVGETKRITAELK
+1246 
-1260 PGYRFVNWTNYYNAN
+1260 
-1275 EVISTDKDFDY
+1275 
-1286 KLTDKD
+1286 
-1292 YDNYLSDKGGTYLKS
+1292 
-1307 NAVPI
+1307 
-1312 DYTITYEL
+1312 L
-1320 NGGTAS
+1320 NGGT
-1326 NPVSYNVESNT
+1326 
-1337 FTLNNPTRAGYTFAG
+1337 
-1352 WTGTDITG
+1352 
-1360 TSKTVTINQGSIGN
+1360 
-1374 RTYTATWTSIN
+1374 
-1385 YTISY
+1385 
-1390 DLNGGAVAVNNP
+1390 LNGKTNP
-1402 TSYNIETPTF
+1402 DTYNIETPTF
-1412 TLNNPTKTGYIF
+1412 TLNNPTKTGYTF
-1424 EGWCES
+1424 EGWTGTDITGTS
-1430 KDTSY
+1430 KIVTI
-1435 VYNRNAVKRDES
+1435 N
-1447 DSTSYFIPECYASL
+1447 
-1461 DYAPVFDPAYY
+1461 
-1472 LAKYPDL
+1472 
-1479 KSVCGDDVNKALSHF
+1479 
-1494 VNYGMKEG
+1494 
-1502 RQGSAEFEV
+1502 
-1511 NAYKAKYKDLS
+1511 
-1522 DAFGDNLPK
+1522 
-1531 YYIHYILAGKSEG
+1531 
-1544 RTMPQASVSIYQGS
+1544 QGS

-1590 QSGIK
+1590 QNGIK

-1611 YTVKYSTPTTDRD
+1611 YTVKYSTSTSDRD

-1660 TRNGDKI
+1660 TKNGDKI
-1667 TATAQWKDKKFI
+1667 TATAQWKDKKFT
-1679 LPVVSRPGY
+1679 LPVVNRPGY
-1688 VFAGWYSMV
+1688 VFVGWYSMV

-1752 DNFKGT
+1752 DYFKGT
-1758 TDTSVTPTVKTYEG
+1758 TDTSVTPAIKTYEG

-1787 TTVIKY
+1787 TTVVKY

-1867 AESGYNIID
+1867 AESGYSIID
-1876 NSNVN
+1876 NRNVN

-2044 WYSRNNSGVDDILT
+2044 WYSRNNSGVDGILT

-2066 TIKFNMPAKNV
+2066 TIKFNMPARNV

-2117 DESQNLRNNGFT
+2117 DESQNLKNNGFT

-2141 KPSKNGNGTADFSY
+2141 ASSKNGNGTADFSY

-2169 VNLYAIWEDNA
+2169 VNLYAVWEDNA

-2194 AQTVTLTARDYG
+2194 TQTVTLTARDYG

-2214 GKNEKYEKVTCNT
+2214 GKDEKYEKVTCNA

-2287 SVPETLSTDISINE
+2287 SVPETLSTNISINE

-2389 YIGTNPDAKSNT
+2389 YIGTNPDAESNT

-2477 VNIPYVVIPHG
+2477 VNIPYAVIPHG

-2588 PFSKAKNPAI
+2588 PFSKAKNPEI

>member
-19 SIVSGILIDSGTLA
+19 SVVSGILIDSGTLA

-79 VRLKNGATV
+79 VKLRNGATV

-108 SLCYDTWTMYN
+108 SLCYDTWTMHN

-144 GSKHYHSSNG
+144 SSKHYHSSNG

-172 VYSIYYKLQE
+172 IYSIYYKLQE

-202 EIMLRTEDSHNSY
+202 EIMLRTEDNHNSY

-224 GDRFD
+224 GNGFD

-259 NISVKNT
+259 NISIKNT

-306 TSDNYH
+306 TSDTYR
-312 GGTIPAATLNVYA
+312 GGTIPTATLNVYA

-349 VWLNNVLGDKATNY
+349 IWLNNVLGDKTTNY
-363 NKYKHGGTSGEGE
+363 NKYAHGGTSGEGE

-409 NNKIT
+409 DNKIT
-414 FNTNGGE
+414 FNANGGE
-421 LKTPGTS
+421 LKTPGTN

-457 ERAGYT
+457 ERAGYI

-512 ANTYTVRLNTGNIPS
+512 ANTYTVRLNTGDIPS
-527 SELTKLAETASTE
+527 SELAELTETASTE

-614 GKKIYNNLYEIS
+614 GEKTYNNLYEIS
-626 KDNSGIVNLYPHWMG
+626 KNNSGIVNLYPHWMG

-646 NYSDTAPSNTAG
+646 NYTDTAPSNTAG
-658 QTVTINYNI
+658 LTVTINNSI
-667 NDGMDNNLYQIYGN
+667 NDGMDNNLYQVYGS

-697 ANPDLKVTA
+697 TNPDLKVTA

-740 NYNIGQGKTSY
+740 NYDIGKGKASY
-751 SLSPHFSRVG
+751 VLSPHFSRVG
-761 INYNVRLNANVPDTE
+761 IDYIVRLHANVPANTE

-781 LHQNGISSYIYNS
+781 LHQNGISSYIYDSNS
-794 TSRYFSRE
+794 FSRE
-802 LTYDDSQD
+802 LTYDDLQD

-819 KGYHLINR
+819 KGYHLISR
-827 NNWYTEKTGGN
+827 SNWYTEKTGGN

-863 EDGATVDLYAKWQA
+863 EDGATVDLYARWQA

-896 TSADY
+896 TSVDY

-908 NPSKAGYTFTG
+908 NPSKTGYTFTG

-930 GHNASAWTE
+930 GYAGSTWTD

-969 ARYTVKH
+969 AKYIVKH
-976 YQMNTDGT
+976 YKMDVNGN
-984 YPSTPTNMES
+984 YPSVPDETENLTAN
-994 FSGLIG
+994 IG
-1000 SSVTPAVKDYGQIF
+1000 SSVTPNTKDYGKLYN
-1014 DKPSTKTVTISADGN
+1014 KPSLKTI
-1029 TTVEYKYP
+1029 TVSSDSGQNVIEYRYS
-1037 RKKAR
+1037 RKMAR
-1042 VIVGKSTGIKTTDPV
+1042 VILYKDEGIKSTDPIA
-1057 PGDYADG
+1057 GDYERDYVGAT
-1064 YIGQTVTLSAIPET
+1064 IKLSAVMQK
-1078 GYRFKNWTSLLKENY
+1078 GYKFKNWTSKLDYNL
-1093 GTVFSTTAGFNY
+1093 GTVLSTANPYNY
-1105 TLTYN
+1105 TLTSEDMQGVTHTYN
-1110 DSTAIQHQY
+1110 NGAGST
-1119 GNGTSTM
+1119 
-1126 WGAYMQA
+1126 WGALIQA
-1133 NAEPITYNIKYNY
+1133 NSTPITYSIAYNL
-1146 NGGIKGAFAPTSAK
+1146 NGGVFGAFHPTSTS

-1166 ISNPT
+1166 ISNPA
-1171 KKNCIFAGWTIT
+1171 KENCIFAGWTIT
-1183 GYDPNTSGHSSAT
+1183 GYDTETSGHNASA
-1196 WTDETGASFK
+1196 WTGETGASFK
-1206 NLASVEGKTVTF
+1206 NLASIEGKTVTF
-1218 TATWVQKDVH
+1218 TAVWNVATANFQTTGD
-1228 LVTIS
+1228 T
-1233 GRGIKLSKPLSYD
+1233 GIASTSHPNKTSENIGSS
-1246 GHVGETKRITAELK
+1246 IN
-1260 PGYRFVNWTNYYNAN
+1260 VNA
-1275 EVISTDKDFDY
+1275 K
-1286 KLTDKD
+1286 
-1292 YDNYLSDKGGTYLKS
+1292 
-1307 NAVPI
+1307 
-1312 DYTITYEL
+1312 
-1320 NGGTAS
+1320 
-1326 NPVSYNVESNT
+1326 
-1337 FTLNNPTRAGYTFAG
+1337 LNNGYTFAG
-1352 WTGTDITG
+1352 WYNGSTLVSDKMNFNYTMPDADTVL
-1360 TSKTVTINQGSIGN
+1360 TAKTTP
-1374 RTYTATWTSIN
+1374 AK

-1390 DLNGGAVAVNNP
+1390 DLNGGAVAVSNP

-1412 TLNNPTKTGYIF
+1412 TLNNPVRLGYVFVGWTGSN
-1424 EGWCES
+1424 G
-1430 KDTSY
+1430 T
-1435 VYNRNAVKRDES
+1435 
-1447 DSTSYFIPECYASL
+1447 T
-1461 DYAPVFDPAYY
+1461 
-1472 LAKYPDL
+1472 
-1479 KSVCGDDVNKALSHF
+1479 
-1494 VNYGMKEG
+1494 
-1502 RQGSAEFEV
+1502 
-1511 NAYKAKYKDLS
+1511 
-1522 DAFGDNLPK
+1522 
-1531 YYIHYILAGKSEG
+1531 
-1544 RTMPQASVSIYQGS
+1544 TPQKNVSIYKGS
-1558 IGNRTYTATW
+1558 TGNRTYKANWTANT
-1568 TPIEYSIVYTKGYTN
+1568 
-1583 NAKDDVI
+1583 
-1590 QSGIK
+1590 
-1595 YNKDVTLI
+1595 
-1603 SNPFTGRS
+1603 
-1611 YTVKYSTPTTDRD
+1611 
-1624 WDKVTA
+1624 
-1630 PAGFNG
+1630 
-1636 TLEFAHWNILSK
+1636 
-1648 TYAAGT
+1648 GT
-1654 KLKNLT
+1654 K
-1660 TRNGDKI
+1660 
-1667 TATAQWKDKKFI
+1667 
-1679 LPVVSRPGY
+1679 
-1688 VFAGWYSMV
+1688 
-1697 DRKVYKANT
+1697 
-1706 EYTISQ
+1706 YT
-1712 ALTAYDNTFTAQWT
+1712 
-1726 AKTDTPYKVEHYK
+1726 VEHYK

-1758 TDTSVTPTVKTYEG
+1758 TDTSVTPAIKTYEG

-1787 TTVIKY
+1787 TTVVKY
-1793 YYIRNKYTLD
+1793 YYTRNKYTLD

-1867 AESGYNIID
+1867 AESGYSIID

-1881 FKMPAEGK
+1881 FKMPAESK

-1902 LVRHWKKN
+1902 LVRRWKKN

-1990 NVNANVEYGNGISS
+1990 NVNVNVEYGNGISS

-2018 LTANLKTGYHWHGTD
+2018 LTANLKVGYHWHGTD

-2044 WYSRNNSGVDDILT
+2044 WYSRNNSGVDGILT

-2066 TIKFNMPAKNV
+2066 TIKFNMPARNV

-2169 VNLYAIWEDNA
+2169 VNLYAVWEDNA

-2185 ISSTNNFAA
+2185 ISSTNDFAA
-2194 AQTVTLTARDYG
+2194 TQTVTLTARDYG

-2214 GKNEKYEKVTCNT
+2214 GKDEKYEKVTCNA

-2277 GKNVIESDFT
+2277 EKNVIESDFT
-2287 SVPETLSTDISINE
+2287 SVPETLSTYISINE

-2331 SIKADDNKTYYA
+2331 SIKADGNKTYYA
-2343 VWKDTKKPV
+2343 IWKDTKKPV

-2389 YIGTNPDAKSNT
+2389 YIGTNPDVKSNT

-2477 VNIPYVVIPHG
+2477 VNIPYAVIPHG

-2588 PFSKAKNPAI
+2588 PFSKAKNPEI

-2622 VSTNQKFGLQFVKD
+2622 VRTNQKFGLQFVKD

-2764 TLNITSDTFKES
+2764 TLNITSDTFRES

-2781 AALADAMWAEKG
+2781 AALADAMWAKKG

>member
-19 SIVSGILIDSGTLA
+19 SVISGILTDSGTLA
-33 YAATTYTLTL
+33 YATTTYTLTL
-43 NWDDGVEWVATDKD
+43 NWDDGVEWVATDRNGTD
-57 GIYRWEKGGS
+57 RWEKGGS

-108 SLCYDTWTMYN
+108 SLCYDTWTMHN

-132 ADVSYDWDNLVT
+132 ADVSYDWDNLVI

-154 NEASW
+154 NESSW

-172 VYSIYYKLQE
+172 IYSIYYKLQE

-202 EIMLRTEDSHNSY
+202 EIMLRTEDNHNSY

-259 NISVKNT
+259 NISIKNT

-306 TSDNYH
+306 TSDTYR
-312 GGTIPAATLNVYA
+312 GGTIPTATLNVYA

-349 VWLNNVLGDKATNY
+349 IWLNNVLGDKTTNY
-363 NKYKHGGTSGEGE
+363 NKYAHGGTSGEGE

-409 NNKIT
+409 DNKIT
-414 FNTNGGE
+414 FDANGGE
-421 LKTPGTS
+421 LKTPGEN
-428 INNPS
+428 INNPN
-433 GNYSNK
+433 GNNSNK

-463 FDGWWTT
+463 FEGWWTT
-470 PNDSNASV
+470 PNGSNASV

-512 ANTYTVRLNTGNIPS
+512 ANTYTVRLNTGDIPS
-527 SELTKLAETASTE
+527 SELTKLTETASTE

-614 GKKIYNNLYEIS
+614 GEKTYNNLYEIS

-646 NYSDTAPSNTAG
+646 NYTDTAPSNTAG
-658 QTVTINYNI
+658 QTVTINNNI
-667 NDGMDNNLYQIYGN
+667 NDGIDNNLYQVYGS

-689 GEYHDYEG
+689 GAYHDYEG
-697 ANPDLKVTA
+697 TNPDLKVTA

-751 SLSPHFSRVG
+751 SLSPHFTRTG
-761 INYNVRLNANVPDTE
+761 INYNVRLHANVPENTE

-781 LHQNGISSYIYNS
+781 LHRNGISSYIYDSN
-794 TSRYFSRE
+794 SRYFSRE
-802 LTYDDSQD
+802 LTYDDLQD

-819 KGYHLINR
+819 KGYHLISR
-827 NNWYTEKTGGN
+827 SNWYTEKTGGN

-851 PDWAESNWNLTT
+851 PDWTEKNWNLTT
-863 EDGATVDLYAKWQA
+863 TDGATVDLYARWQA

-896 TSADY
+896 TSVDY

-908 NPSKAGYTFTG
+908 NPSKTGYTFTG

-930 GHNASAWTE
+930 GYAGSTWTD

-969 ARYTVKH
+969 AKYIVKH
-976 YQMNTDGT
+976 YKMDVNGN
-984 YPSTPTNMES
+984 YPSVPDETENLTAN
-994 FSGLIG
+994 IG
-1000 SSVTPAVKDYGQIF
+1000 SSVTPNTKDYGKLYN
-1014 DKPSTKTVTISADGN
+1014 KPSLKTI
-1029 TTVEYKYP
+1029 TVSSDSGQNVIEYRYS
-1037 RKKAR
+1037 RKMAR
-1042 VIVGKSTGIKTTDPV
+1042 VILYKDEGIKSTDPIA
-1057 PGDYADG
+1057 GDYERDYVGAT
-1064 YIGQTVTLSAIPET
+1064 IKLSAVMQK
-1078 GYRFKNWTSLLKENY
+1078 GYKFKNWTSKLDYNL
-1093 GTVFSTTAGFNY
+1093 GTVLSTANPYNY
-1105 TLTYN
+1105 TLTSEDMQGVTHTYN
-1110 DSTAIQHQY
+1110 NGAGST
-1119 GNGTSTM
+1119 
-1126 WGAYMQA
+1126 WGALIQA
-1133 NAEPITYNIKYNY
+1133 NSTPITYSIAYNL
-1146 NGGIKGAFAPTSAK
+1146 NGGVFGAFHPTSTS

-1166 ISNPT
+1166 ISNPA
-1171 KKNCIFAGWTIT
+1171 KENCIFAGWTIT
-1183 GYDPNTSGHSSAT
+1183 GYDTETSGHSAAT
-1196 WTDETGASFK
+1196 WTGETGASFK
-1206 NLASVEGKTVTF
+1206 NLASTEGKTVTF
-1218 TATWVQKDVH
+1218 TAVWNVATANFQTTGD
-1228 LVTIS
+1228 T
-1233 GRGIKLSKPLSYD
+1233 GIASTSHPNKTSENIGSS
-1246 GHVGETKRITAELK
+1246 IN
-1260 PGYRFVNWTNYYNAN
+1260 VNA
-1275 EVISTDKDFDY
+1275 K
-1286 KLTDKD
+1286 
-1292 YDNYLSDKGGTYLKS
+1292 
-1307 NAVPI
+1307 
-1312 DYTITYEL
+1312 
-1320 NGGTAS
+1320 
-1326 NPVSYNVESNT
+1326 
-1337 FTLNNPTRAGYTFAG
+1337 LNNGYTFVG
-1352 WTGTDITG
+1352 WYNGSTLVSDKMNFNYTMPNTDTVL
-1360 TSKTVTINQGSIGN
+1360 TAKTTP
-1374 RTYTATWTSIN
+1374 AK

-1390 DLNGGAVAVNNP
+1390 DLNGGAVAVSNP

-1412 TLNNPTKTGYIF
+1412 TLNNPVRLGYVFVGWTGSN
-1424 EGWCES
+1424 G
-1430 KDTSY
+1430 T
-1435 VYNRNAVKRDES
+1435 
-1447 DSTSYFIPECYASL
+1447 T
-1461 DYAPVFDPAYY
+1461 
-1472 LAKYPDL
+1472 
-1479 KSVCGDDVNKALSHF
+1479 
-1494 VNYGMKEG
+1494 
-1502 RQGSAEFEV
+1502 
-1511 NAYKAKYKDLS
+1511 
-1522 DAFGDNLPK
+1522 
-1531 YYIHYILAGKSEG
+1531 
-1544 RTMPQASVSIYQGS
+1544 TPQKNVSIYKGS
-1558 IGNRTYTATW
+1558 TGNRTYKANWTANT
-1568 TPIEYSIVYTKGYTN
+1568 
-1583 NAKDDVI
+1583 
-1590 QSGIK
+1590 
-1595 YNKDVTLI
+1595 
-1603 SNPFTGRS
+1603 
-1611 YTVKYSTPTTDRD
+1611 
-1624 WDKVTA
+1624 
-1630 PAGFNG
+1630 
-1636 TLEFAHWNILSK
+1636 
-1648 TYAAGT
+1648 GT
-1654 KLKNLT
+1654 K
-1660 TRNGDKI
+1660 
-1667 TATAQWKDKKFI
+1667 
-1679 LPVVSRPGY
+1679 
-1688 VFAGWYSMV
+1688 
-1697 DRKVYKANT
+1697 
-1706 EYTISQ
+1706 YT
-1712 ALTAYDNTFTAQWT
+1712 
-1726 AKTDTPYKVEHYK
+1726 VEHYK

-1752 DNFKGT
+1752 DNLKGT
-1758 TDTSVTPTVKTYEG
+1758 TDTSVTPAIKTYEG

-1787 TTVIKY
+1787 TTVVKY
-1793 YYIRNKYTLD
+1793 YYTRNKYTLD

-1867 AESGYNIID
+1867 AESGYSIID
-1876 NSNVN
+1876 NGNVS

-1902 LVRHWKKN
+1902 LVRRWKKN

-1928 TMYDAEYLSG
+1928 TIYDAEYLNG
-1938 KAYSWVKPVVRTLEG
+1938 KAYSWVTPDIKTYEG
-1953 FTYKGVLPSE
+1953 FTYKATLPSE

-1990 NVNANVEYGNGISS
+1990 NINANVEYGNGISS
-2004 VSGLKTYEYEQKVT
+2004 VSGLKIYEYEQKVT
-2018 LTANLKTGYHWHGTD
+2018 LTANLKTGYHWHDTD
-2033 KCASSGKYPTG
+2033 DCISSIKYPTG
-2044 WYSRNNSGVDDILT
+2044 WYSRNNSGVDGILT

-2066 TIKFNMPAKNV
+2066 TIKFNMPARNV
-2077 YLGVKATN
+2077 YLIVKATN

-2096 PVEPKSISNVTGST
+2096 PVEPKSISNVTGSI

-2129 LTGYTRKSGWMT
+2129 LTGYTKKSGWMT
-2141 KPSKNGNGTADFSY
+2141 ASSKNGNGTADFSY

-2169 VNLYAIWEDNA
+2169 VNLYAIWEDNT

-2185 ISSTNNFAA
+2185 ISSTNDFATT
-2194 AQTVTLTARDYG
+2194 QTVTLTARDYG
-2206 SGIDYISF
+2206 SGINYISF
-2214 GKNEKYEKVTCNT
+2214 GKDEKYEKVTCND

-2287 SVPETLSTDISINE
+2287 SVPETLSTYISINE

-2308 VTKRDGVD
+2308 VTKRNGVD

-2331 SIKADDNKTYYA
+2331 SIKADGNKTYYA
-2343 VWKDTKKPV
+2343 IWKDTINPLV
-2352 AVLEDVTSNLSAS
+2352 VITDVSNKDADS
-2365 QTITFKLYDTAEGK
+2365 QTIKFNLYDLDADLTDKDFEGK
-2379 TNTGSDIAGY
+2379 DLEYIKEHGEKTGSDIAAY
-2389 YIGTNPDAKSNT
+2389 WFGTNPIYNG
-2401 KKNVTAD
+2401 NGNNRTATEIVKD
-2408 KNGTYS
+2408 EGYS
-2414 GSETIT
+2414 VNLEKTV
-2420 LNGET
+2420 GEANY
-2425 TYYIFPYDKAGN
+2425 YYIFAEDKAGN
-2437 IGDTIKLKSTGN
+2437 ISKTTIAVDANGN
-2449 NNTPE
+2449 VTPNNDLTFCSL
-2454 ITPGI
+2454 T
-2459 LFHRVDF
+2459 L
-2466 NANGSTDSPAT
+2466 NANDGLIQE
-2477 VNIPYVVIPHG
+2477 NG
-2488 STITMPTAYRLG
+2488 QNTIQKLIRKGNTYNLTNVHAERTG
-2500 YHDYTGSDEQT
+2500 YHDTESDTDGVSMHWSHEIALGSNIIDEDKQT
-2511 ADNDGKT
+2511 VI
-2518 SYWGTDSKA
+2518 GTDNSVNPESLTEWEAKGNDTLYTKWTPNA
-2527 VTGFNTLKVTKS
+2527 YTLKVY
-2539 QTCFALWKAN
+2539 L
-2549 KYTITL
+2549 
-2555 VSNKPDTKNGYR
+2555 NKPVKATEDINTYNTVSSDTNKWIYDTYTGY
-2567 VNSTYS
+2567 Y
-2573 PENDTKITVTFDEVI
+2573 KTVLVYDKVWSI
-2588 PFSKAKNPAI
+2588 PDSAEFAGL
-2598 TGWTFKGYA
+2598 TGWTTTGFK
-2607 FNELSTSDNNNSKTV
+2607 NV
-2622 VSTNQKFGLQFVKD
+2622 
-2636 WYKDA
+2636 
-2641 GKTFE
+2641 GKTGK
-2646 NVSDITLYAAWS
+2646 SDIIYLNSLNRSYDEADDVSKASDIGTNLTSVKGDAVAYTMLWK
-2658 ENRYTVNYNTTGGT
+2658 ENRYTVNFRANGGT
-2672 ALKLNRIT
+2672 AVKRVTL
-2680 YWYED
+2680 
-2685 EFSLPDATGDYY
+2685 
-2697 NTFMKLE
+2697 LE
-2704 DNKKAVTTYRPAHHF
+2704 KKIDGSAKERTVDTTASANKKATDKTYDTSIIIGYESMIKVLDSPVRPGFTFTFFTKDKDYAKTAHMKDDKPDF
-2719 VMWKCVSDENSNGDV
+2719 DKSVLCTGELSEEAAKMYREEYKITGSLNGDEEINL
-2734 YSSGGKAVRLVSKNN
+2734 YSSWSKR
-2749 GECTLNAVWKQKQIV
+2749 KPV
-2764 TLNITSDTFKES
+2764 TLQSFISANSIRTDANALTKIALGTYITRDNAKDINSAWFNKNYK
-2776 MTNDY
+2776 TND
-2781 AALADAMWAEKG
+2781 KG
-2793 TGYIKDQTAIKEYT
+2793 EYVMNDT
-2807 FTKTSDIKE
+2807 VEVLQEWDVTKTEIKQ
-2816 TK
+2816 TYSKKIMADNN

>member
-19 SIVSGILIDSGTLA
+19 SVVSGILIDSGTLA

-79 VRLKNGATV
+79 VKLKNGATV

-108 SLCYDTWTMYN
+108 SICYDTWTMYN

-144 GSKHYHSSNG
+144 SSKHYHSSNG

-172 VYSIYYKLQE
+172 IYSIYYKLQE

-409 NNKIT
+409 DNKIT
-414 FNTNGGE
+414 FNANGGE

-512 ANTYTVRLNTGNIPS
+512 ANTYTVRLNTGDIPS
-527 SELTKLAETASTE
+527 SELTKLTETASTE

-646 NYSDTAPSNTAG
+646 NYTDNAPANTAG
-658 QTVTINYNI
+658 LTVTINNSI
-667 NDGMDNNLYQIYGN
+667 NDGMDNCLYQIYGS

-689 GEYHDYEG
+689 GEYHDYEEG
-697 ANPDLKVTA
+697 TNPDLKVTA
-706 SIPNSNGY
+706 SIPDNNGY

-740 NYNIGQGKTSY
+740 NYDIGKGKASY
-751 SLSPHFSRVG
+751 VLSPHFSRVG
-761 INYNVRLNANVPDTE
+761 ISYDVRLNANVPENTE

-781 LHQNGISSYIYNS
+781 LHQNGISSYIYDSN
-794 TSRYFSRE
+794 SRYFSRE
-802 LTYDDSQD
+802 LTYDDLQD

-819 KGYHLINR
+819 KGYHLVSR
-827 NNWYTEKTGGN
+827 SNWYTEKTGGN
-838 TVSAPCNNTEAEY
+838 TVSAPCNNTKTEY
-851 PDWAESNWNLTT
+851 PDWTEKNWNLTT
-863 EDGATVDLYAKWQA
+863 EDRATVDLYARWQA

-901 DTMVTID
+901 DTMVAID

-919 WTITGYDSTTS
+919 WTIMGYDSTTS
-930 GHNASAWTE
+930 GHNAATWTG

-953 ATVTFTATWSK
+953 AIVTFTATWSK

-969 ARYTVKH
+969 ANLQTTGDVGIKATSHPDKAVVNIGSNVQVSAVLNTGYVFKGWYNGNVKVSDDLSFVYTMPNKDTVLTAKTEIKWYTMTFDPNGGILKNPGNNLYNAEWKNGNTVSVGWNINDFCYMNGDIPTRKGYRFTGWYLGSESVYNKYGIAIKNSSLYSYDTDYHWRYDGNVTVKAGWDAINYKISYKVVTGAGSIPSQTVH
-976 YQMNTDGT
+976 YGD
-984 YPSTPTNMES
+984 S
-994 FSGLIG
+994 FTL
-1000 SSVTPAVKDYGQIF
+1000 
-1014 DKPSTKTVTISADGN
+1014 ADGN
-1029 TTVEYKYP
+1029 AFTYTGHTFSHWYV
-1037 RKKAR
+1037 RRSSDKK
-1042 VIVGKSTGIKTTDPV
+1042 VFCYDGNWHTTDGSDLYGSDV
-1057 PGDYADG
+1057 
-1064 YIGQTVTLSAIPET
+1064 S
-1078 GYRFKNWTSLLKENY
+1078 NWYPYNNS
-1093 GTVFSTTAGFNY
+1093 G
-1105 TLTYN
+1105 LTFEMN
-1110 DSTAIQHQY
+1110 DSWIRSDTDADEEFVFWGFWTADEYNIIY
-1119 GNGTSTM
+1119 NLDGGTLNGKT
-1126 WGAYMQA
+1126 
-1133 NAEPITYNIKYNY
+1133 NPDTYNI
-1146 NGGIKGAFAPTSAK
+1146 
-1160 YNEDVK
+1160 
-1166 ISNPT
+1166 
-1171 KKNCIFAGWTIT
+1171 
-1183 GYDPNTSGHSSAT
+1183 
-1196 WTDETGASFK
+1196 ET
-1206 NLASVEGKTVTF
+1206 
-1218 TATWVQKDVH
+1218 
-1228 LVTIS
+1228 
-1233 GRGIKLSKPLSYD
+1233 P
-1246 GHVGETKRITAELK
+1246 
-1260 PGYRFVNWTNYYNAN
+1260 
-1275 EVISTDKDFDY
+1275 
-1286 KLTDKD
+1286 
-1292 YDNYLSDKGGTYLKS
+1292 
-1307 NAVPI
+1307 
-1312 DYTITYEL
+1312 
-1320 NGGTAS
+1320 
-1326 NPVSYNVESNT
+1326 T
-1337 FTLNNPTRAGYTFAG
+1337 FTLNNPTRTGYIFAG

-1360 TSKTVTINQGSIGN
+1360 TSKIVTIN
-1374 RTYTATWTSIN
+1374 
-1385 YTISY
+1385 
-1390 DLNGGAVAVNNP
+1390 
-1402 TSYNIETPTF
+1402 
-1412 TLNNPTKTGYIF
+1412 
-1424 EGWCES
+1424 
-1430 KDTSY
+1430 
-1435 VYNRNAVKRDES
+1435 
-1447 DSTSYFIPECYASL
+1447 
-1461 DYAPVFDPAYY
+1461 
-1472 LAKYPDL
+1472 
-1479 KSVCGDDVNKALSHF
+1479 H
-1494 VNYGMKEG
+1494 
-1502 RQGSAEFEV
+1502 
-1511 NAYKAKYKDLS
+1511 
-1522 DAFGDNLPK
+1522 
-1531 YYIHYILAGKSEG
+1531 
-1544 RTMPQASVSIYQGS
+1544 GS

-1590 QSGIK
+1590 QNGIK

-1611 YTVKYSTPTTDRD
+1611 YTVKYSTSTSDRD

-1660 TRNGDKI
+1660 TKNGDKI
-1667 TATAQWKDKKFI
+1667 TATAQWKDKKFT
-1679 LPVVSRPGY
+1679 LPVVNRPGY
-1688 VFAGWYSMV
+1688 VFVGWYSMV

-1752 DNFKGT
+1752 DNLKGT
-1758 TDTSVTPTVKTYEG
+1758 TDTSVTPIVKTYEG
-1772 FTSPSTQTVTIKGDG
+1772 FTSPSTQTATIKGDG
-1787 TTVIKY
+1787 TTVVKY
-1793 YYIRNKYTLD
+1793 YYTRNKYTLD

-1867 AESGYNIID
+1867 AESGYSIID

-1953 FTYKGVLPSE
+1953 FTYKGVLPNE

-2214 GKNEKYEKVTCNT
+2214 EKDEKYEKVTCNA

-2277 GKNVIESDFT
+2277 EKNVIESDFT
-2287 SVPETLSTDISINE
+2287 SVPETLSTYISINE

-2389 YIGTNPDAKSNT
+2389 YIGTNPDAESNT

-2477 VNIPYVVIPHG
+2477 VNIPYAVIPHG

-2588 PFSKAKNPAI
+2588 PFSKAKNPEI

>member
-19 SIVSGILIDSGTLA
+19 SVISGILTDSGTLA

-43 NWDDGVEWVATDKD
+43 NWDDGVEWVATDRNGTD
-57 GIYRWEKGGS
+57 RWEKGGS

-97 KDWTDYTYTSG
+97 KDWTDYIYTSG

-154 NEASW
+154 NEASL
-159 SNLRDDLGRSPAP
+159 NYLRDDLGRSPAP
-172 VYSIYYKLQE
+172 IYSIYYKLQE

-202 EIMLRTEDSHNSY
+202 EIMLRTEDNHNSY

-224 GDRFD
+224 GNGFD

-259 NISVKNT
+259 NISIKNN

-275 ATCSDIQVADDDN
+275 ATCSDIQIADDDN
-288 AATFFNGNGF
+288 ATTFFNGNGF

-306 TSDNYH
+306 TSDNFPL
-312 GGTIPAATLNVYA
+312 GTIPTATLNVYA

-338 YIGHFVYRKEH
+338 YIGHFVYRKQH
-349 VWLNNVLGDKATNY
+349 IWLNNVLGDKTTY
-363 NKYKHGGTSGEGE
+363 FNKKPHGGTSGEGE
-376 LDSGFSIAWKNR
+376 SDSGFSIAWKNR

-409 NNKIT
+409 DNKIT
-414 FNTNGGE
+414 FDANGGE
-421 LKTPGTS
+421 LKTPGTN

-457 ERAGYT
+457 ERAGYI

-512 ANTYTVRLNTGNIPS
+512 ANTYTVRLNTGDIPS
-527 SELTKLAETASTE
+527 SELAELTETADKE

-614 GKKIYNNLYEIS
+614 GEKTYNNLYEIS

-646 NYSDTAPSNTAG
+646 NYTDIAPSNTAG
-658 QTVTINYNI
+658 QTVTINNNI
-667 NDGMDNNLYQIYGN
+667 NDGIDNNLYQVYGS

-689 GEYHDYEG
+689 GAYHDYEG
-697 ANPDLKVTA
+697 TNPDLKVTA

-751 SLSPHFSRVG
+751 SLSPHFTRTG
-761 INYNVRLNANVPDTE
+761 INYNVRLHANVPENTE

-781 LHQNGISSYIYNS
+781 LHRNGISSYIYDSN
-794 TSRYFSRE
+794 SRYFSRE
-802 LTYDDSQD
+802 LTYDDLQD

-819 KGYHLINR
+819 KGYHLISR
-827 NNWYTEKTGGN
+827 SNWYTEKTGGN

-851 PDWAESNWNLTT
+851 PDWAEKNWNLTT
-863 EDGATVDLYAKWQA
+863 EDGATVDLYARWKA
-877 NNYKIAYNLDGGTY
+877 NTYKIAYNLDGGTY

-896 TSADY
+896 DSANY

-908 NPSKAGYTFTG
+908 NPSKSGYTFTG

-930 GHNASAWTE
+930 GHTGSTWTG

-945 KNLTATDG
+945 KNLTAIDG
-953 ATVTFTATWSK
+953 AIVTFTAIWSK

-969 ARYTVKH
+969 AKYIVKH
-976 YQMNTDGT
+976 YKMDVNGN
-984 YPSTPTNMES
+984 YPSVPDETENLTAN
-994 FSGLIG
+994 IG
-1000 SSVTPAVKDYGQIF
+1000 SSVTPNTKDYGKLYN
-1014 DKPSTKTVTISADGN
+1014 KPSLKTI
-1029 TTVEYKYP
+1029 TVSSDSGQNVIEYRYS
-1037 RKKAR
+1037 RKMAR
-1042 VIVGKSTGIKTTDPV
+1042 VILYKDEGIKSTDPIA
-1057 PGDYADG
+1057 GDYERDYVGAT
-1064 YIGQTVTLSAIPET
+1064 IKLSAVMQK
-1078 GYRFKNWTSLLKENY
+1078 GYKFKNWTSKLDYNL
-1093 GTVFSTTAGFNY
+1093 GTVLSTANPYNY
-1105 TLTYN
+1105 TLTSEDMQGVTHTYN
-1110 DSTAIQHQY
+1110 NGAGST
-1119 GNGTSTM
+1119 
-1126 WGAYMQA
+1126 WGALIQA
-1133 NAEPITYNIKYNY
+1133 NSTPITYSIAYNL
-1146 NGGIKGAFAPTSAK
+1146 NGGVFGAFHPTSTS

-1166 ISNPT
+1166 ISNPA
-1171 KKNCIFAGWTIT
+1171 KENCIFAGWTIT
-1183 GYDPNTSGHSSAT
+1183 GYDTETSGHNASA
-1196 WTDETGASFK
+1196 WTGETGASFK
-1206 NLASVEGKTVTF
+1206 NLASTEGKTVTF
-1218 TATWVQKDVH
+1218 TAVWIVATANFQTTGD
-1228 LVTIS
+1228 T
-1233 GRGIKLSKPLSYD
+1233 GIASTSHPNKTSENIGSS
-1246 GHVGETKRITAELK
+1246 IN
-1260 PGYRFVNWTNYYNAN
+1260 VNA
-1275 EVISTDKDFDY
+1275 K
-1286 KLTDKD
+1286 
-1292 YDNYLSDKGGTYLKS
+1292 
-1307 NAVPI
+1307 
-1312 DYTITYEL
+1312 
-1320 NGGTAS
+1320 
-1326 NPVSYNVESNT
+1326 
-1337 FTLNNPTRAGYTFAG
+1337 LNNGYTFAG
-1352 WTGTDITG
+1352 WYNGSTLVSDKMNFNYTMPNTDTVL
-1360 TSKTVTINQGSIGN
+1360 TAKTTP
-1374 RTYTATWTSIN
+1374 AK

-1390 DLNGGAVAVNNP
+1390 DLNGGAVAVSNP

-1412 TLNNPTKTGYIF
+1412 TLNNPVRLGYVFVGWTGSN
-1424 EGWCES
+1424 G
-1430 KDTSY
+1430 T
-1435 VYNRNAVKRDES
+1435 
-1447 DSTSYFIPECYASL
+1447 T
-1461 DYAPVFDPAYY
+1461 
-1472 LAKYPDL
+1472 
-1479 KSVCGDDVNKALSHF
+1479 
-1494 VNYGMKEG
+1494 
-1502 RQGSAEFEV
+1502 
-1511 NAYKAKYKDLS
+1511 
-1522 DAFGDNLPK
+1522 
-1531 YYIHYILAGKSEG
+1531 
-1544 RTMPQASVSIYQGS
+1544 TPQKNVSIYKGS
-1558 IGNRTYTATW
+1558 TGNRTYKANWTANT
-1568 TPIEYSIVYTKGYTN
+1568 
-1583 NAKDDVI
+1583 
-1590 QSGIK
+1590 
-1595 YNKDVTLI
+1595 
-1603 SNPFTGRS
+1603 
-1611 YTVKYSTPTTDRD
+1611 
-1624 WDKVTA
+1624 
-1630 PAGFNG
+1630 
-1636 TLEFAHWNILSK
+1636 
-1648 TYAAGT
+1648 GT
-1654 KLKNLT
+1654 K
-1660 TRNGDKI
+1660 
-1667 TATAQWKDKKFI
+1667 
-1679 LPVVSRPGY
+1679 
-1688 VFAGWYSMV
+1688 
-1697 DRKVYKANT
+1697 
-1706 EYTISQ
+1706 YT
-1712 ALTAYDNTFTAQWT
+1712 
-1726 AKTDTPYKVEHYK
+1726 VEHYK

-1752 DNFKGT
+1752 DNLKGT
-1758 TDTSVTPTVKTYEG
+1758 TDTSVTPAVKTYEG

-1787 TTVIKY
+1787 TTVVKY
-1793 YYIRNKYTLD
+1793 YYTRNKYTLD

-1867 AESGYNIID
+1867 AESGYSIID
-1876 NSNVN
+1876 NSNVS

-1902 LVRHWKKN
+1902 LVRRWKKN

-1928 TMYDAEYLSG
+1928 TIYDAEYLNG
-1938 KAYSWVKPVVRTLEG
+1938 KAYSWVTPDIKTYEG
-1953 FTYKGVLPSE
+1953 FTYKATLPSE

-2018 LTANLKTGYHWHGTD
+2018 LTANLKIGYHWHGTD

-2044 WYSRNNSGVDDILT
+2044 WYSRNNSGVDGILT

-2066 TIKFNMPAKNV
+2066 TIKFNMPARNV
-2077 YLGVKATN
+2077 YLKVKATN

-2096 PVEPKSISNVTGST
+2096 PVEPKSINNVTGST

-2129 LTGYTRKSGWMT
+2129 LTGYTKKSGWMT
-2141 KPSKNGNGTADFSY
+2141 ASSKNGNGTADFSY

-2180 PEEIN
+2180 PEKIN
-2185 ISSTNNFAA
+2185 ISSTNDFAA
-2194 AQTVTLTARDYG
+2194 TQTVTLTARDYG

-2214 GKNEKYEKVTCNT
+2214 GKDEKYEKVTCNA

-2287 SVPETLSTDISINE
+2287 SVPETLSTYISINE

-2308 VTKRDGVD
+2308 VTKRNGVD

-2331 SIKADDNKTYYA
+2331 SIKADGNKTYYA
-2343 VWKDTKKPV
+2343 IWKDTINPLV
-2352 AVLEDVTSNLSAS
+2352 VITDVSNKDADS
-2365 QTITFKLYDTAEGK
+2365 QTIKFNLYDLDADLTDKDFEGK
-2379 TNTGSDIAGY
+2379 DLEYIRKHGEKTGSDIAAYWFGKNPVYNGNGNSRTVTEIVKDEGY
-2389 YIGTNPDAKSNT
+2389 SVNLERT
-2401 KKNVTAD
+2401 V
-2408 KNGTYS
+2408 
-2414 GSETIT
+2414 
-2420 LNGET
+2420 GEANY
-2425 TYYIFPYDKAGN
+2425 YYIFAEDKAGN
-2437 IGDTIKLKSTGN
+2437 ISKTTIAVDANGN
-2449 NNTPE
+2449 VTPNNDLTFCSL
-2454 ITPGI
+2454 T
-2459 LFHRVDF
+2459 L
-2466 NANGSTDSPAT
+2466 NANDGLIQE
-2477 VNIPYVVIPHG
+2477 NG
-2488 STITMPTAYRLG
+2488 QNTIQKLIRKGNTYNLTNVHAERTG
-2500 YHDYTGSDEQT
+2500 YHDTESDTDGVSMHWSHEIALGSNIIDEDKQT
-2511 ADNDGKT
+2511 VI
-2518 SYWGTDSKA
+2518 GTDNSVNPESLTEWEAKGNDTLYTKWTPNA
-2527 VTGFNTLKVTKS
+2527 YTLKVY
-2539 QTCFALWKAN
+2539 L
-2549 KYTITL
+2549 
-2555 VSNKPDTKNGYR
+2555 NKPVKATEDINTYNTVSSDTNKWIYDTYTGY
-2567 VNSTYS
+2567 Y
-2573 PENDTKITVTFDEVI
+2573 KTVLVYDKVWSI
-2588 PFSKAKNPAI
+2588 PDSAEFAGL
-2598 TGWTFKGYA
+2598 TGWTTTGFK
-2607 FNELSTSDNNNSKTV
+2607 NV
-2622 VSTNQKFGLQFVKD
+2622 
-2636 WYKDA
+2636 
-2641 GKTFE
+2641 GKTGK
-2646 NVSDITLYAAWS
+2646 SDIIYLNSLNRSYDEADDVSKASDIGTNLTSVKGDAVAYTMLWK
-2658 ENRYTVNYNTTGGT
+2658 ENRYTVNFRANGGT
-2672 ALKLNRIT
+2672 AVKRVTL
-2680 YWYED
+2680 
-2685 EFSLPDATGDYY
+2685 
-2697 NTFMKLE
+2697 LE
-2704 DNKKAVTTYRPAHHF
+2704 KKIDGSAKERTVDTTASANKKATDKTYDTSIIIGYESMIKVLDSPVRPGFTFTFFTKDKDYAKTAHMKDDKPDF
-2719 VMWKCVSDENSNGDV
+2719 DKSVLCTGELSEEAAKMYREEYKITGSLNGDEEV
-2734 YSSGGKAVRLVSKNN
+2734 NLYSSWSKR
-2749 GECTLNAVWKQKQIV
+2749 KPV
-2764 TLNITSDTFKES
+2764 TLQSFISANSIRTDANALTKIALGTYITRDNAKDINSAWFNKNYK
-2776 MTNDY
+2776 TND
-2781 AALADAMWAEKG
+2781 KG
-2793 TGYIKDQTAIKEYT
+2793 EYVMNDT
-2807 FTKTSDIKE
+2807 VEVLQEWDVTKTEIKQ
-2816 TK
+2816 TYSKKIMADNN

>member
-19 SIVSGILIDSGTLA
+19 SVISGILTDSGTLA

-79 VRLKNGATV
+79 VKLKNGATV

-144 GSKHYHSSNG
+144 SSKHYHSSNG
-154 NEASW
+154 NESSW

-202 EIMLRTEDSHNSY
+202 EIMLRTEDNHNSY

-259 NISVKNT
+259 NISIKNT

-288 AATFFNGNGF
+288 ATTFFNGNGF

-306 TSDNYH
+306 TSDNFPL
-312 GGTIPAATLNVYA
+312 GTIPTATLNVYA

-338 YIGHFVYRKEH
+338 YIGHFVYRKQH
-349 VWLNNVLGDKATNY
+349 IWSNNVLGDKTTY
-363 NKYKHGGTSGEGE
+363 FNKKPHGGTSGEGE
-376 LDSGFSIAWKNR
+376 SDSGFSIAWKNR

-409 NNKIT
+409 DNKIT
-414 FNTNGGE
+414 FDANGGE
-421 LKTPGTS
+421 LKTPGTN

-447 TYSSMSNDIP
+447 TYSSMSGDIP

-512 ANTYTVRLNTGNIPS
+512 ANTYTVRLNTGDIPS
-527 SELTKLAETASTE
+527 SELAELTETADKE

-590 KTKNPT
+590 KRKNPT

-614 GKKIYNNLYEIS
+614 GEKTYNNLYEIS

-658 QTVTINYNI
+658 QTVTINNNI
-667 NDGMDNNLYQIYGN
+667 NDGMDNNLYQVYGS

-689 GEYHDYEG
+689 GAYHDYEG
-697 ANPDLKVTA
+697 TNPDLKVTA

-722 HKNWNYLT
+722 HKKLNYLT

-740 NYNIGQGKTSY
+740 DYNIGQGKTSY
-751 SLSPHFSRVG
+751 SLSPHFTRTG
-761 INYNVRLNANVPDTE
+761 IDYTVRLHANVPDTE

-781 LHQNGISSYIYNS
+781 LHQNGISSYIYDSNS
-794 TSRYFSRE
+794 FSRE
-802 LTYDDSQD
+802 FTYDDLQD

-819 KGYHLINR
+819 KGYHLISR
-827 NNWYTEKTGGN
+827 SNWYTEKTGGN

-863 EDGATVDLYAKWQA
+863 EDGTTVDLYARWQA

-896 TSADY
+896 TSVDY

-908 NPSKAGYTFTG
+908 NPSKTGYTFTG

-930 GHNASAWTE
+930 GHAGSAWTD

-969 ARYTVKH
+969 AKYIVKH
-976 YQMNTDGT
+976 YKMDVNGN
-984 YPSTPTNMES
+984 YPSVPDETENLTAN
-994 FSGLIG
+994 IG
-1000 SSVTPAVKDYGQIF
+1000 SSVTPNTKDYGKLYN
-1014 DKPSTKTVTISADGN
+1014 KPSLKTI
-1029 TTVEYKYP
+1029 TVSSDSGQNVIEYRYS
-1037 RKKAR
+1037 RKMAR
-1042 VIVGKSTGIKTTDPV
+1042 VILYKDEGIKSTDPIA
-1057 PGDYADG
+1057 GDYERDYVGAT
-1064 YIGQTVTLSAIPET
+1064 IKLSAVMQK
-1078 GYRFKNWTSLLKENY
+1078 GYKFKNWTSKLDYNL
-1093 GTVFSTTAGFNY
+1093 GTVLSTANPYNY
-1105 TLTYN
+1105 TLTSEDMQGVTHTYN
-1110 DSTAIQHQY
+1110 NGAGST
-1119 GNGTSTM
+1119 
-1126 WGAYMQA
+1126 WGALIQA
-1133 NAEPITYNIKYNY
+1133 NSTPITYSIAYNL
-1146 NGGIKGAFAPTSAK
+1146 NGGVFGAFHPTSTS

-1166 ISNPT
+1166 ISNPA
-1171 KKNCIFAGWTIT
+1171 KENCIFAGWTIT
-1183 GYDPNTSGHSSAT
+1183 GYDTETSGHSAAT
-1196 WTDETGASFK
+1196 WTGETGASFK
-1206 NLASVEGKTVTF
+1206 NLASTEGKTVTF
-1218 TATWVQKDVH
+1218 TAVWNVATANFQTTGD
-1228 LVTIS
+1228 T
-1233 GRGIKLSKPLSYD
+1233 GIASTSHPNKTSENIGSS
-1246 GHVGETKRITAELK
+1246 IN
-1260 PGYRFVNWTNYYNAN
+1260 VNA
-1275 EVISTDKDFDY
+1275 K
-1286 KLTDKD
+1286 
-1292 YDNYLSDKGGTYLKS
+1292 
-1307 NAVPI
+1307 
-1312 DYTITYEL
+1312 
-1320 NGGTAS
+1320 
-1326 NPVSYNVESNT
+1326 
-1337 FTLNNPTRAGYTFAG
+1337 LNNGYTFVG
-1352 WTGTDITG
+1352 WYNGSTLVSDKMNFNYTMPNTDTVL
-1360 TSKTVTINQGSIGN
+1360 TAKTTP
-1374 RTYTATWTSIN
+1374 AK

-1390 DLNGGAVAVNNP
+1390 DLNGGAVAVSNP

-1412 TLNNPTKTGYIF
+1412 TLNNPVRLGYVFVGWTGSN
-1424 EGWCES
+1424 G
-1430 KDTSY
+1430 T
-1435 VYNRNAVKRDES
+1435 
-1447 DSTSYFIPECYASL
+1447 T
-1461 DYAPVFDPAYY
+1461 
-1472 LAKYPDL
+1472 
-1479 KSVCGDDVNKALSHF
+1479 
-1494 VNYGMKEG
+1494 
-1502 RQGSAEFEV
+1502 
-1511 NAYKAKYKDLS
+1511 
-1522 DAFGDNLPK
+1522 
-1531 YYIHYILAGKSEG
+1531 
-1544 RTMPQASVSIYQGS
+1544 TPQKNVSIYKGS
-1558 IGNRTYTATW
+1558 TGNRTYKANWTANT
-1568 TPIEYSIVYTKGYTN
+1568 
-1583 NAKDDVI
+1583 
-1590 QSGIK
+1590 
-1595 YNKDVTLI
+1595 
-1603 SNPFTGRS
+1603 
-1611 YTVKYSTPTTDRD
+1611 
-1624 WDKVTA
+1624 
-1630 PAGFNG
+1630 
-1636 TLEFAHWNILSK
+1636 
-1648 TYAAGT
+1648 GT
-1654 KLKNLT
+1654 K
-1660 TRNGDKI
+1660 
-1667 TATAQWKDKKFI
+1667 
-1679 LPVVSRPGY
+1679 
-1688 VFAGWYSMV
+1688 
-1697 DRKVYKANT
+1697 
-1706 EYTISQ
+1706 YT
-1712 ALTAYDNTFTAQWT
+1712 
-1726 AKTDTPYKVEHYK
+1726 VEHYK

-1752 DNFKGT
+1752 DNLKGT
-1758 TDTSVTPTVKTYEG
+1758 TDTSVTPAIKTYEG

-1787 TTVIKY
+1787 TTVVKY
-1793 YYIRNKYTLD
+1793 YYTRNKYTLD

-1867 AESGYNIID
+1867 AESGYSIID
-1876 NSNVN
+1876 NDNVS

-1928 TMYDAEYLSG
+1928 TIYDAEYLNG
-1938 KAYSWVKPVVRTLEG
+1938 KAYSWVTPDIKTYEG
-1953 FTYKGVLPSE
+1953 FTYKATLPSE

-1990 NVNANVEYGNGISS
+1990 NINANVEYGNGISS
-2004 VSGLKTYEYEQKVT
+2004 VSGLKIYEYEQKVT
-2018 LTANLKTGYHWHGTD
+2018 LTANLKTGYHWHDTD
-2033 KCASSGKYPTG
+2033 DCISSIKYPTG
-2044 WYSRNNSGVDDILT
+2044 WYSRNNSGVDGILT

-2066 TIKFNMPAKNV
+2066 TIKFNMPARNV
-2077 YLGVKATN
+2077 KLGVKATN
-2085 NSYTVVYNKNQ
+2085 NSYTVVYNGNK
-2096 PVEPKSISNVTGST
+2096 PTDPSSLYNVQVID
-2110 ESQTFIY
+2110 EIKQEFIY
-2117 DESQNLRNNGFT
+2117 NESQNIATNKFNLA
-2129 LTGYTRKSGWMT
+2129 GYTRKDGWMT
-2141 KPSKNGNGTADFSY
+2141 KPSTDGNGTADYAY
-2155 GQSVKNLT
+2155 GETVINLTDKNLD
-2163 TVNLGT
+2163 VI
-2169 VNLYAIWEDNA
+2169 NLYAIWEDNA

-2185 ISSTNNFAA
+2185 ISSTNDFATT
-2194 AQTVTLTARDYG
+2194 QTVTLTAKDYG
-2206 SGIDYISF
+2206 SGINYISF
-2214 GKNEKYEKVTCNT
+2214 GKDEKYEKVTCNA

-2287 SVPETLSTDISINE
+2287 SVPETLSTYISINE

-2308 VTKRDGVD
+2308 VTKRNGVD

-2331 SIKADDNKTYYA
+2331 SIKADGNKTYYA
-2343 VWKDTKKPV
+2343 IWKDTINPLV
-2352 AVLEDVTSNLSAS
+2352 VITDVSNKDADS
-2365 QTITFKLYDTAEGK
+2365 QTIKFNLYDLDADLTDKDFEGK
-2379 TNTGSDIAGY
+2379 DLEYIKEHGEKTGSDIAAY
-2389 YIGTNPDAKSNT
+2389 WFGTNPIYNG
-2401 KKNVTAD
+2401 NGNNRTATEIVKD
-2408 KNGTYS
+2408 EGYS
-2414 GSETIT
+2414 VNLEKTV
-2420 LNGET
+2420 GEANY
-2425 TYYIFPYDKAGN
+2425 YYIFAEDKAGN
-2437 IGDTIKLKSTGN
+2437 ISKTTIAVDANGN
-2449 NNTPE
+2449 VTPNNDLTFCSL
-2454 ITPGI
+2454 T
-2459 LFHRVDF
+2459 L
-2466 NANGSTDSPAT
+2466 NANDGLIQE
-2477 VNIPYVVIPHG
+2477 NG
-2488 STITMPTAYRLG
+2488 QNTIQKLIRKGNTYNLTNVHAERTG
-2500 YHDYTGSDEQT
+2500 YHDTESDTDGVSMHWSHEIALGSNIIDEDKQT
-2511 ADNDGKT
+2511 VI
-2518 SYWGTDSKA
+2518 GTDNSVNPESLTEWEAKGNDTLYTKWTPNA
-2527 VTGFNTLKVTKS
+2527 YTLKVY
-2539 QTCFALWKAN
+2539 L
-2549 KYTITL
+2549 
-2555 VSNKPDTKNGYR
+2555 NKPVKATEDINTYNTVSSDTNKWIYDTYTGY
-2567 VNSTYS
+2567 Y
-2573 PENDTKITVTFDEVI
+2573 KTVLVYDKVWSI
-2588 PFSKAKNPAI
+2588 PDSAEFAGL
-2598 TGWTFKGYA
+2598 TGWTTTGFK
-2607 FNELSTSDNNNSKTV
+2607 NV
-2622 VSTNQKFGLQFVKD
+2622 
-2636 WYKDA
+2636 
-2641 GKTFE
+2641 GKTGK
-2646 NVSDITLYAAWS
+2646 SDIIYLNSLNRSYDEADDVSKASDIGTNLTSVKGDAVAYTMLWK
-2658 ENRYTVNYNTTGGT
+2658 ENRYTVNFRANGGT
-2672 ALKLNRIT
+2672 AVKRVTL
-2680 YWYED
+2680 
-2685 EFSLPDATGDYY
+2685 
-2697 NTFMKLE
+2697 LE
-2704 DNKKAVTTYRPAHHF
+2704 KKIDGSAKERTVDTTASANKKATDKTYDTSIIIGYESMIKVLDSPVRPGFTFTFFTKDKDYAKTAHMKDDKPDF
-2719 VMWKCVSDENSNGDV
+2719 NKSVLCTGELSEEAAKKYREEYKITGSLNGDEEV
-2734 YSSGGKAVRLVSKNN
+2734 DLYSSWSKR
-2749 GECTLNAVWKQKQIV
+2749 KPV
-2764 TLNITSDTFKES
+2764 TLQSFISANSIRTDANALTKIALGTYITRDNAKDINSAWFNKNYK
-2776 MTNDY
+2776 TND
-2781 AALADAMWAEKG
+2781 KG
-2793 TGYIKDQTAIKEYT
+2793 EYVMNDT
-2807 FTKTSDIKE
+2807 VEVLQEWNVTKTEIKQ
-2816 TK
+2816 TYSKKIMADNN

>member
-6 TFKTLLMIIATVM
+6 NFKTLLMIIATVM
-19 SIVSGILIDSGTLA
+19 SVVSGIFIDSGTLA

-43 NWDDGVEWVATDKD
+43 NWDDGVEWVATDRNGTD
-57 GIYRWEKGGS
+57 RWEKGGS

-79 VRLKNGATV
+79 VKLRNGATV

-97 KDWTDYTYTSG
+97 YEWTDYTYISG
-108 SLCYDTWTMYN
+108 DLCYDTWTMYGS
-119 NRNVDI
+119 RNVDI

-288 AATFFNGNGF
+288 ATTFFNGNGF

-363 NKYKHGGTSGEGE
+363 NKYAHGGTSGEGE

-409 NNKIT
+409 DNKIT
-414 FNTNGGE
+414 FNANGGE

-512 ANTYTVRLNTGNIPS
+512 ANTYTVRLNTGDIPS
-527 SELTKLAETASTE
+527 SELTKLTETASTE

-590 KTKNPT
+590 KAKNPT
-596 KVLYNWWTSASG
+596 KVLYNWWTSGEG

-646 NYSDTAPSNTAG
+646 NYTDNAPANTAG
-658 QTVTINYNI
+658 LTVTINNSI
-667 NDGMDNNLYQIYGN
+667 NDGMDNCLYQVYGS

-689 GEYHDYEG
+689 GEYHDYEEG
-697 ANPDLKVTA
+697 TNPDLKVTA
-706 SIPNSNGY
+706 SIPDNNGY

-740 NYNIGQGKTSY
+740 NYDIGKGKASY
-751 SLSPHFSRVG
+751 VLSPHFSRVG
-761 INYNVRLNANVPDTE
+761 ISYDVRLNANVPENTE

-819 KGYHLINR
+819 KGYHLVSR
-827 NNWYTEKTGGN
+827 SNWYTEKTGGN
-838 TVSAPCNNTEAEY
+838 TVLAPCNNTEAEY
-851 PDWAESNWNLTT
+851 PDWAENNWNLTT
-863 EDGATVDLYAKWQA
+863 EDGATVDLYARWQA

-908 NPSKAGYTFTG
+908 NPSKSGYTFTG
-919 WTITGYDSTTS
+919 WTITGYDSTAS
-930 GHNASAWTE
+930 GHNAATWTG

-953 ATVTFTATWSK
+953 ATVTFTATW
-964 EAPKT
+964 
-969 ARYTVKH
+969 
-976 YQMNTDGT
+976 
-984 YPSTPTNMES
+984 TP
-994 FSGLIG
+994 
-1000 SSVTPAVKDYGQIF
+1000 V
-1014 DKPSTKTVTISADGN
+1014 
-1029 TTVEYKYP
+1029 
-1037 RKKAR
+1037 
-1042 VIVGKSTGIKTTDPV
+1042 
-1057 PGDYADG
+1057 
-1064 YIGQTVTLSAIPET
+1064 
-1078 GYRFKNWTSLLKENY
+1078 
-1093 GTVFSTTAGFNY
+1093 
-1105 TLTYN
+1105 
-1110 DSTAIQHQY
+1110 
-1119 GNGTSTM
+1119 
-1126 WGAYMQA
+1126 
-1133 NAEPITYNIKYNY
+1133 
-1146 NGGIKGAFAPTSAK
+1146 
-1160 YNEDVK
+1160 
-1166 ISNPT
+1166 
-1171 KKNCIFAGWTIT
+1171 
-1183 GYDPNTSGHSSAT
+1183 
-1196 WTDETGASFK
+1196 
-1206 NLASVEGKTVTF
+1206 
-1218 TATWVQKDVH
+1218 
-1228 LVTIS
+1228 
-1233 GRGIKLSKPLSYD
+1233 
-1246 GHVGETKRITAELK
+1246 
-1260 PGYRFVNWTNYYNAN
+1260 
-1275 EVISTDKDFDY
+1275 
-1286 KLTDKD
+1286 
-1292 YDNYLSDKGGTYLKS
+1292 
-1307 NAVPI
+1307 
-1312 DYTITYEL
+1312 
-1320 NGGTAS
+1320 
-1326 NPVSYNVESNT
+1326 
-1337 FTLNNPTRAGYTFAG
+1337 
-1352 WTGTDITG
+1352 
-1360 TSKTVTINQGSIGN
+1360 
-1374 RTYTATWTSIN
+1374 N

-1390 DLNGGAVAVNNP
+1390 DLNGGAVAVSNP

-1412 TLNNPTKTGYIF
+1412 ALNNPI
-1424 EGWCES
+1424 
-1430 KDTSY
+1430 
-1435 VYNRNAVKRDES
+1435 R
-1447 DSTSYFIPECYASL
+1447 L
-1461 DYAPVFDPAYY
+1461 
-1472 LAKYPDL
+1472 
-1479 KSVCGDDVNKALSHF
+1479 
-1494 VNYGMKEG
+1494 
-1502 RQGSAEFEV
+1502 
-1511 NAYKAKYKDLS
+1511 
-1522 DAFGDNLPK
+1522 
-1531 YYIHYILAGKSEG
+1531 
-1544 RTMPQASVSIYQGS
+1544 
-1558 IGNRTYTATW
+1558 
-1568 TPIEYSIVYTKGYTN
+1568 
-1583 NAKDDVI
+1583 
-1590 QSGIK
+1590 
-1595 YNKDVTLI
+1595 
-1603 SNPFTGRS
+1603 
-1611 YTVKYSTPTTDRD
+1611 
-1624 WDKVTA
+1624 
-1630 PAGFNG
+1630 
-1636 TLEFAHWNILSK
+1636 
-1648 TYAAGT
+1648 
-1654 KLKNLT
+1654 
-1660 TRNGDKI
+1660 
-1667 TATAQWKDKKFI
+1667 
-1679 LPVVSRPGY
+1679 GY
-1688 VFAGWYSMV
+1688 VFAGWTGSNGTTPQKNVSIYKGSIGN
-1697 DRKVYKANT
+1697 KSYKANWT
-1706 EYTISQ
+1706 AADVGYTINHYVMDINGNYPS
-1712 ALTAYDNTFTAQWT
+1712 TPT
-1726 AKTDTPYKVEHYK
+1726 KTER
-1739 MNLDGTTYTLADT
+1739 LSG
-1752 DNFKGT
+1752 F
-1758 TDTSVTPTVKTYEG
+1758 TDTSVTAKRLSLGNGFTYPDVQTVK
-1772 FTSPSTQTVTIKGDG
+1772 IKTDG
-1787 TTVIKY
+1787 TTVVKY
-1793 YYIRNKYTLD
+1793 YYTRNKYTLD

-1867 AESGYNIID
+1867 AESGYSIID
-1876 NSNVN
+1876 NTNVN

-2044 WYSRNNSGVDDILT
+2044 WYSRNNSGVDGILT

-2066 TIKFNMPAKNV
+2066 TIKFNMPARNV

-2141 KPSKNGNGTADFSY
+2141 KPSKNGNGTTDFSY

-2185 ISSTNNFAA
+2185 ISSTNDFAA
-2194 AQTVTLTARDYG
+2194 TQTVTLTARDYG

-2214 GKNEKYEKVTCNT
+2214 EKDEKYEKVTCNA

-2287 SVPETLSTDISINE
+2287 SVPETLSTYISINE

-2308 VTKRDGVD
+2308 VTKRDGVDFKRDGVD

-2331 SIKADDNKTYYA
+2331 SIKADGNKTCYA
-2343 VWKDTKKPV
+2343 IWKDTKKPV

-2477 VNIPYVVIPHG
+2477 VNIPYAVIPHG

-2588 PFSKAKNPAI
+2588 PFSKAKNPEI

>member
-43 NWDDGVEWVATDKD
+43 NWDDGVEWVATDRNGTD
-57 GIYRWEKGGS
+57 RWEKGGS

-79 VRLKNGATV
+79 VKLRNGATV

-97 KDWTDYTYTSG
+97 YEWTDYTYISG
-108 SLCYDTWTMYN
+108 DLCYDTWTMYGS
-119 NRNVDI
+119 RNVDI

-540 GWTWNENGRY
+540 GWTWNENDRY

-646 NYSDTAPSNTAG
+646 NYTDNAPANTAG
-658 QTVTINYNI
+658 LTVTINNSI
-667 NDGMDNNLYQIYGN
+667 NDGMDNYLYQVYGS

-697 ANPDLKVTA
+697 TNPDLKVTA
-706 SIPNSNGY
+706 SIPDSNGY

-819 KGYHLINR
+819 KGYHLISR

-863 EDGATVDLYAKWQA
+863 EDGATVDLYARWQA

-908 NPSKAGYTFTG
+908 NPSKSGYTFTG
-919 WTITGYDSTTS
+919 WTITGYDSTAS

-953 ATVTFTATWSK
+953 ATVTFTATWKK

-969 ARYTVKH
+969 ANLQTTGDVGIKTTSHATKTVV
-976 YQMNTDGT
+976 N
-984 YPSTPTNMES
+984 
-994 FSGLIG
+994 IG
-1000 SSVTPAVKDYGQIF
+1000 SSVQVSAVLNTGYVFKGWYNGDVKVSDDLSFVYTMPNKDTVLTAKTEIKWYTMTFDPNGGILKNPGNNLYNAEWKNGNTVSVGWNINDFCYMNGDIPTRRGYRFTGWYLGSESVYNKYGVAVRNSSLYTYDI
-1014 DKPSTKTVTISADGN
+1014 DYHWRYDGNVTVKAGWDAINYKISYKVVTGAGNIPSQTVHYGDSFTLADGN
-1029 TTVEYKYP
+1029 AFTYTGHTFSHWYV
-1037 RKKAR
+1037 RRSSDKK
-1042 VIVGKSTGIKTTDPV
+1042 VFCYDGNWHTTDGSDLYGSDV
-1057 PGDYADG
+1057 
-1064 YIGQTVTLSAIPET
+1064 S
-1078 GYRFKNWTSLLKENY
+1078 NWYPYNNS
-1093 GTVFSTTAGFNY
+1093 G
-1105 TLTYN
+1105 LTFEMN
-1110 DSTAIQHQY
+1110 DSWIRSDTDADEEFVFWGFWTAD
-1119 GNGTSTM
+1119 
-1126 WGAYMQA
+1126 
-1133 NAEPITYNIKYNY
+1133 EYNIIYNLD
-1146 NGGIKGAFAPTSAK
+1146 GGTL
-1160 YNEDVK
+1160 N
-1166 ISNPT
+1166 
-1171 KKNCIFAGWTIT
+1171 
-1183 GYDPNTSGHSSAT
+1183 
-1196 WTDETGASFK
+1196 
-1206 NLASVEGKTVTF
+1206 GKT
-1218 TATWVQKDVH
+1218 
-1228 LVTIS
+1228 
-1233 GRGIKLSKPLSYD
+1233 
-1246 GHVGETKRITAELK
+1246 
-1260 PGYRFVNWTNYYNAN
+1260 
-1275 EVISTDKDFDY
+1275 
-1286 KLTDKD
+1286 
-1292 YDNYLSDKGGTYLKS
+1292 
-1307 NAVPI
+1307 
-1312 DYTITYEL
+1312 
-1320 NGGTAS
+1320 
-1326 NPVSYNVESNT
+1326 NPDT
-1337 FTLNNPTRAGYTFAG
+1337 
-1352 WTGTDITG
+1352 
-1360 TSKTVTINQGSIGN
+1360 
-1374 RTYTATWTSIN
+1374 
-1385 YTISY
+1385 
-1390 DLNGGAVAVNNP
+1390 
-1402 TSYNIETPTF
+1402 YNIETPTF
-1412 TLNNPTKTGYIF
+1412 TLNNPTKTGYTF
-1424 EGWCES
+1424 EGWTGTDITGTS
-1430 KDTSY
+1430 KIVTI
-1435 VYNRNAVKRDES
+1435 N
-1447 DSTSYFIPECYASL
+1447 
-1461 DYAPVFDPAYY
+1461 
-1472 LAKYPDL
+1472 
-1479 KSVCGDDVNKALSHF
+1479 
-1494 VNYGMKEG
+1494 
-1502 RQGSAEFEV
+1502 
-1511 NAYKAKYKDLS
+1511 
-1522 DAFGDNLPK
+1522 
-1531 YYIHYILAGKSEG
+1531 
-1544 RTMPQASVSIYQGS
+1544 QGS

-1590 QSGIK
+1590 QNGIK

-1611 YTVKYSTPTTDRD
+1611 YTVKYSTSTSDRD

-1660 TRNGDKI
+1660 TKNGDKI
-1667 TATAQWKDKKFI
+1667 TATAQWKDKKFT
-1679 LPVVSRPGY
+1679 LPVVNRPGY
-1688 VFAGWYSMV
+1688 VFVGWYSMV

-1758 TDTSVTPTVKTYEG
+1758 TDTSVTPAIKTYEG

-1787 TTVIKY
+1787 TTVVKY

-1867 AESGYNIID
+1867 AESGYSIID

-2044 WYSRNNSGVDDILT
+2044 WYSRNNSGVDGILT

-2066 TIKFNMPAKNV
+2066 TIKFNMPARNV

-2117 DESQNLRNNGFT
+2117 DESQNLKNNGFT

-2141 KPSKNGNGTADFSY
+2141 ASSKNGNGTADFSY

-2169 VNLYAIWEDNA
+2169 VNLYAVWEDNA

-2194 AQTVTLTARDYG
+2194 TQTVTLTARDYG

-2214 GKNEKYEKVTCNT
+2214 GKDEKYEKVTCNA

-2259 TFYQTTLNTNK
+2259 TFYRTTLNTNK

-2287 SVPETLSTDISINE
+2287 SVPETLSTNISINE

-2331 SIKADDNKTYYA
+2331 SIKADGNKTCYA
-2343 VWKDTKKPV
+2343 IWKDTKKPV

-2477 VNIPYVVIPHG
+2477 VNIPYAVIPHG

-2588 PFSKAKNPAI
+2588 PFSKAKNPEI

>member
-1 MKLKR
+1 M
-6 TFKTLLMIIATVM
+6 
-19 SIVSGILIDSGTLA
+19 
-33 YAATTYTLTL
+33 
-43 NWDDGVEWVATDKD
+43 
-57 GIYRWEKGGS
+57 
-67 KTFQAGSKAYTY
+67 
-79 VRLKNGATV
+79 
-88 KSFFSRQEN
+88 
-97 KDWTDYTYTSG
+97 
-108 SLCYDTWTMYN
+108 
-119 NRNVDI
+119 
-125 YTSVSSS
+125 
-132 ADVSYDWDNLVT
+132 
-144 GSKHYHSSNG
+144 
-154 NEASW
+154 
-159 SNLRDDLGRSPAP
+159 
-172 VYSIYYKLQE
+172 
-182 NRYRETCYGDNQ
+182 
-194 EDKDFGGY
+194 
-202 EIMLRTEDSHNSY
+202 
-215 WYGQSSYAN
+215 
-224 GDRFD
+224 
-229 DWYRDEFEGIKLS
+229 
-242 NLAIV
+242 
-247 PVQIKGDKFLQI
+247 
-259 NISVKNT
+259 
-266 NSYAKEISL
+266 
-275 ATCSDIQVADDDN
+275 
-288 AATFFNGNGF
+288 
-298 TMTNMYCE
+298 
-306 TSDNYH
+306 
-312 GGTIPAATLNVYA
+312 
-325 KDVPGY
+325 
-331 VTDADAV
+331 
-338 YIGHFVYRKEH
+338 
-349 VWLNNVLGDKATNY
+349 
-363 NKYKHGGTSGEGE
+363 
-376 LDSGFSIAWKNR
+376 
-388 TIAAGQT
+388 
-395 QTYSYIIGIGKYNS
+395 
-409 NNKIT
+409 
-414 FNTNGGE
+414 
-421 LKTPGTS
+421 
-428 INNPS
+428 
-433 GNYSNK
+433 
-439 VTVTYGTD
+439 
-447 TYSSMSNDIP
+447 
-457 ERAGYT
+457 
-463 FDGWWTT
+463 
-470 PNDSNASV
+470 
-478 MVYDASGKCNNDCN
+478 
-492 YWKNNQWQ
+492 
-500 GTNDLTV
+500 
-507 YAHWK
+507 
-512 ANTYTVRLNTGNIPS
+512 
-527 SELTKLAETASTE
+527 
-540 GWTWNENGRY
+540 
-550 FSKAFVQNENNYLP
+550 
-564 GVNKFFSANNY
+564 
-575 ESVGSKVTDKYFVQD
+575 
-590 KTKNPT
+590 
-596 KVLYNWWTSASG
+596 YNWWTSGEG

-641 YTTVF
+641 YTTAF

-658 QTVTINYNI
+658 QTITINNNI
-667 NDGMDNNLYQIYGN
+667 NDGIDNNLYQIYGN

-706 SIPNSNGY
+706 SIPDNNGY

-740 NYNIGQGKTSY
+740 NYDIGKGKASY
-751 SLSPHFSRVG
+751 VLSPHFSRVG
-761 INYNVRLNANVPDTE
+761 ISYDVRLNANVPENTE

-781 LHQNGISSYIYNS
+781 LHRNGISSYIYDSN
-794 TSRYFSRE
+794 SRYFSRE
-802 LTYDDSQD
+802 LTYDDLQD

-819 KGYHLINR
+819 KGYHLVSR
-827 NNWYTEKTGGN
+827 SNWYTEKTGGN
-838 TVSAPCNNTEAEY
+838 TVSAPCNNTKTEY
-851 PDWAESNWNLTT
+851 PDWTEKNWNLTT
-863 EDGATVDLYAKWQA
+863 TDGATVDLYARWQA

-901 DTMVTID
+901 DTMVAID

-919 WTITGYDSTTS
+919 WTIMGYDSTTS
-930 GHNASAWTE
+930 GHNAATWTG

-1000 SSVTPAVKDYGQIF
+1000 SNVTPAVKDYGQIF
-1014 DKPSTKTVTISADGN
+1014 DKPSTKTVIISANGN

-1064 YIGQTVTLSAIPET
+1064 YIGQTVTLSATPET

-1110 DSTAIQHQY
+1110 DSRAVQHQY

-1196 WTDETGASFK
+1196 WTDETSASFK

-1228 LVTIS
+1228 LATIS
-1233 GRGIKLSKPLSYD
+1233 GRGIKLSKPVQYD
-1246 GHVGETKRITAELK
+1246 GYVGETKRVTAELK

-1360 TSKTVTINQGSIGN
+1360 TSKIVTINQGSIGN

-1435 VYNRNAVKRDES
+1435 VYNRNANEVIKKDES

-1461 DYAPVFDPAYY
+1461 DYALVFDPAYY

-1522 DAFGDNLPK
+1522 DAFGDNLPR
-1531 YYIHYILAGKSEG
+1531 YYVHYILAGKSEG
-1544 RTMPQASVSIYQGS
+1544 RTISQASISIYQGS

-1611 YTVKYSTPTTDRD
+1611 YTVKYSTSTTDRD

-1660 TRNGDKI
+1660 TKNGDKI
-1667 TATAQWKDKKFI
+1667 TATAQWKDKKFT

-1758 TDTSVTPTVKTYEG
+1758 TDTSVTPAIKTYEG

-1787 TTVIKY
+1787 TTVVKY
-1793 YYIRNKYTLD
+1793 YYTRNKYTLD

-2018 LTANLKTGYHWHGTD
+2018 LTANLKVGYHWHGTD

-2044 WYSRNNSGVDDILT
+2044 WYSRNNSGVDGILT

-2066 TIKFNMPAKNV
+2066 TIKFNMPARNV

-2194 AQTVTLTARDYG
+2194 TQTVTLTARDYG
-2206 SGIDYISF
+2206 SGINYISF
-2214 GKNEKYEKVTCNT
+2214 GKDEKYEKVTCNA

-2287 SVPETLSTDISINE
+2287 SVPETLSTYISINE

-2308 VTKRDGVD
+2308 VTKRDGVDFKRDGVD

-2331 SIKADDNKTYYA
+2331 SIKADGNKTCYA
-2343 VWKDTKKPV
+2343 IWKDTKKPV

-2477 VNIPYVVIPHG
+2477 VNIPYAVIPHG

-2588 PFSKAKNPAI
+2588 PFSKAKNPEI

>member
-1 MKLKR
+1 
-6 TFKTLLMIIATVM
+6 MIIATVM
-19 SIVSGILIDSGTLA
+19 SVVSGILIDSGTLA

-43 NWDDGVEWVATDKD
+43 NWDDGVEWVATDRNGTD
-57 GIYRWEKGGS
+57 RWEKGGS

-79 VRLKNGATV
+79 VKLRNGATV

-97 KDWTDYTYTSG
+97 YEWTDYTYISG
-108 SLCYDTWTMYN
+108 DLCYDTWTMHD

-154 NEASW
+154 NESSW

-306 TSDNYH
+306 TSDNYPF
-312 GGTIPAATLNVYA
+312 GTIPTATLNVYA

-363 NKYKHGGTSGEGE
+363 NKYAHGGTSGEGE

-409 NNKIT
+409 DNKIT
-414 FNTNGGE
+414 FNANGGE

-512 ANTYTVRLNTGNIPS
+512 ANTYTVRLNTGDIPS
-527 SELTKLAETASTE
+527 SELTKLTETASTE

-658 QTVTINYNI
+658 QTVTINNNI
-667 NDGMDNNLYQIYGN
+667 NDGMDNNLYQVYGN
-681 CFFYKGTD
+681 CFFYKGID

-697 ANPDLKVTA
+697 TNPDLKVTA
-706 SIPNSNGY
+706 SIPDNNGY

-740 NYNIGQGKTSY
+740 NYDIGKGKASY
-751 SLSPHFSRVG
+751 VLSPHFSRVG
-761 INYNVRLNANVPDTE
+761 ISYDVRLNANVPENTE

-781 LHQNGISSYIYNS
+781 LHRNGISSYIYDSN
-794 TSRYFSRE
+794 SRYFSRE
-802 LTYDDSQD
+802 LTYDDLQD

-819 KGYHLINR
+819 KGYHLVSR
-827 NNWYTEKTGGN
+827 SNWYTEKTGGN
-838 TVSAPCNNTEAEY
+838 TVSAPCNNTKTEY
-851 PDWAESNWNLTT
+851 PDWTEKNWNLTT
-863 EDGATVDLYAKWQA
+863 TDRATVDLYARWQA

-901 DTMVTID
+901 DTIVTID

-919 WTITGYDSTTS
+919 WTITGYDSTAS

-953 ATVTFTATWSK
+953 ATVTFTATWKK

-969 ARYTVKH
+969 ANLQTTGDVGIKTTSHATKTVV
-976 YQMNTDGT
+976 N
-984 YPSTPTNMES
+984 
-994 FSGLIG
+994 IG
-1000 SSVTPAVKDYGQIF
+1000 SSVQVSAVLNTGYVFKGWYNGDVKVSDDLSFVYTMPNKDTVLTAKTEIKWYTMTFDPNGGILKNPGNNLYNAEWKNGNTVSVGWNINDFCYMNGDIPTRRGYRFTGWYLGSESVYNKYGVAVRNSSLYTYDI
-1014 DKPSTKTVTISADGN
+1014 DYHWRYDGNVTVKAGWDAINYKISYKVVTGAGNIPSQTVHYGDSFTLADGN
-1029 TTVEYKYP
+1029 AFTYTGHTFSHWYV
-1037 RKKAR
+1037 RRSSDKK
-1042 VIVGKSTGIKTTDPV
+1042 VFCYDGNWHTTDGSDLYGSDV
-1057 PGDYADG
+1057 
-1064 YIGQTVTLSAIPET
+1064 S
-1078 GYRFKNWTSLLKENY
+1078 NWYPYNNS
-1093 GTVFSTTAGFNY
+1093 G
-1105 TLTYN
+1105 LTFEMN
-1110 DSTAIQHQY
+1110 DSWIRSDIDADEEFVF
-1119 GNGTSTM
+1119 
-1126 WGAYMQA
+1126 WGFWAA
-1133 NAEPITYNIKYNY
+1133 DEYNIIYN
-1146 NGGIKGAFAPTSAK
+1146 
-1160 YNEDVK
+1160 
-1166 ISNPT
+1166 
-1171 KKNCIFAGWTIT
+1171 
-1183 GYDPNTSGHSSAT
+1183 
-1196 WTDETGASFK
+1196 
-1206 NLASVEGKTVTF
+1206 
-1218 TATWVQKDVH
+1218 
-1228 LVTIS
+1228 
-1233 GRGIKLSKPLSYD
+1233 
-1246 GHVGETKRITAELK
+1246 
-1260 PGYRFVNWTNYYNAN
+1260 
-1275 EVISTDKDFDY
+1275 
-1286 KLTDKD
+1286 
-1292 YDNYLSDKGGTYLKS
+1292 
-1307 NAVPI
+1307 
-1312 DYTITYEL
+1312 L
-1320 NGGTAS
+1320 NGGT
-1326 NPVSYNVESNT
+1326 
-1337 FTLNNPTRAGYTFAG
+1337 
-1352 WTGTDITG
+1352 
-1360 TSKTVTINQGSIGN
+1360 
-1374 RTYTATWTSIN
+1374 
-1385 YTISY
+1385 
-1390 DLNGGAVAVNNP
+1390 LNGKTNP
-1402 TSYNIETPTF
+1402 DTYNIETPTF
-1412 TLNNPTKTGYIF
+1412 TLNNPTRTGYIF
-1424 EGWCES
+1424 AGWCES

-1435 VYNRNAVKRDES
+1435 VYNRNANEVIKKDES
-1447 DSTSYFIPECYASL
+1447 DSTSCFIPECYASL

-1479 KSVCGDDVNKALSHF
+1479 KSAYGDDANKALSHF
-1494 VNYGMKEG
+1494 VKYGMKEG

-1511 NAYKAKYKDLS
+1511 NAYKAKYKDLK

-1544 RTMPQASVSIYQGS
+1544 RTISQASISIYQGS

-1568 TPIEYSIVYTKGYTN
+1568 TPINYTINYDLNGGTV
-1583 NAKDDVI
+1583 AV
-1590 QSGIK
+1590 
-1595 YNKDVTLI
+1595 
-1603 SNPFTGRS
+1603 SNPTS
-1611 YTVKYSTPTTDRD
+1611 YNIETPT
-1624 WDKVTA
+1624 
-1630 PAGFNG
+1630 
-1636 TLEFAHWNILSK
+1636 FALNNPIRL
-1648 TYAAGT
+1648 
-1654 KLKNLT
+1654 
-1660 TRNGDKI
+1660 
-1667 TATAQWKDKKFI
+1667 
-1679 LPVVSRPGY
+1679 GY
-1688 VFAGWYSMV
+1688 VFAGWTGSNGTTPQKNVSIYKGSTGN
-1697 DRKVYKANT
+1697 KFYKAN
-1706 EYTISQ
+1706 
-1712 ALTAYDNTFTAQWT
+1712 WT
-1726 AKTDTPYKVEHYK
+1726 AADVGYTVNHYVMDINGNYPSTPTKTER
-1739 MNLDGTTYTLADT
+1739 LSG
-1752 DNFKGT
+1752 F
-1758 TDTSVTPTVKTYEG
+1758 TDTSVTAKRLSLGNGFTYPDVQTVK
-1772 FTSPSTQTVTIKGDG
+1772 IKADG
-1787 TTVIKY
+1787 TTVVKY
-1793 YYIRNKYTLD
+1793 YYTRNKYTLD

-1832 AGTAVVT
+1832 AGTTVVT
-1839 VNGTVVGNK
+1839 VNETVVGNK

-1867 AESGYNIID
+1867 AESGYSIID
-1876 NSNVN
+1876 NSNVI

-1928 TMYDAEYLSG
+1928 TMYDAEYLNG

-2018 LTANLKTGYHWHGTD
+2018 LTANLKVGYHWHGTD

-2044 WYSRNNSGVDDILT
+2044 WYSRNNSGVDGILT

-2066 TIKFNMPAKNV
+2066 TIKFNMPARNV

-2194 AQTVTLTARDYG
+2194 TQTVTLTARDYG
-2206 SGIDYISF
+2206 SGINYISF
-2214 GKNEKYEKVTCNT
+2214 GKDEKYEKVTCNA

-2287 SVPETLSTDISINE
+2287 SVPETLSTYISINE

-2308 VTKRDGVD
+2308 VTKRDGVDFKRDGVD

-2331 SIKADDNKTYYA
+2331 SIKADGNKTCYA
-2343 VWKDTKKPV
+2343 IWKDTKKPV

-2389 YIGTNPDAKSNT
+2389 YIGTNPDAESNT

-2477 VNIPYVVIPHG
+2477 VNIPYAVIPHG

-2588 PFSKAKNPAI
+2588 PFSKAKNPEI

>member
-19 SIVSGILIDSGTLA
+19 SVISGILTDSGTLA

-43 NWDDGVEWVATDKD
+43 NWDDGVEWVATDRNGTD
-57 GIYRWEKGGS
+57 RWEKGGS

-108 SLCYDTWTMYN
+108 SLCYDTWTMHN

-144 GSKHYHSSNG
+144 SSKHYHSSNG
-154 NEASW
+154 NEASL
-159 SNLRDDLGRSPAP
+159 NYLRDDLGRSPAP
-172 VYSIYYKLQE
+172 IYSIYYKLQE

-202 EIMLRTEDSHNSY
+202 EIMLRTEDNHNSY

-224 GDRFD
+224 GNGFD

-259 NISVKNT
+259 NISIKNN

-275 ATCSDIQVADDDN
+275 ATCSDIQIADDDN
-288 AATFFNGNGF
+288 ATTFFNGNGF

-306 TSDNYH
+306 TSDNFPL
-312 GGTIPAATLNVYA
+312 GTIPTATLNVYA

-338 YIGHFVYRKEH
+338 YIGHFVYRKQH
-349 VWLNNVLGDKATNY
+349 IWLNNVLGDKTTY
-363 NKYKHGGTSGEGE
+363 FNKKPHGGTSGEGE
-376 LDSGFSIAWKNR
+376 SDSGFSIAWKNR

-409 NNKIT
+409 DNKIT
-414 FNTNGGE
+414 FDANSGE
-421 LKTPGTS
+421 LKTPGTN

-447 TYSSMSNDIP
+447 TYSSMRNDIP
-457 ERAGYT
+457 ERAGYI

-512 ANTYTVRLNTGNIPS
+512 ANTYTVRLNTGDIPS
-527 SELTKLAETASTE
+527 SELTKLTETADKE

-614 GKKIYNNLYEIS
+614 GEKTYNNLYEIS

-658 QTVTINYNI
+658 QTVTINNNI
-667 NDGMDNNLYQIYGN
+667 NDGMDNNLYQVYGN

-697 ANPDLKVTA
+697 TNPDLKVTA

-722 HKNWNYLT
+722 HKKLNYLT

-751 SLSPHFSRVG
+751 SLSPHFTRTG
-761 INYNVRLNANVPDTE
+761 INYNVRLHANVPENTE

-781 LHQNGISSYIYNS
+781 LHRNGISSYIYDSN
-794 TSRYFSRE
+794 SRYFSRE
-802 LTYDDSQD
+802 LTYDDLQD

-819 KGYHLINR
+819 RGYHLISISD
-827 NNWYTEKTGGN
+827 WYTEKTGGN
-838 TVSAPCNNTEAEY
+838 TVSAPCNNTKAEY
-851 PDWAESNWNLTT
+851 PDWSENYWNLTT
-863 EDGATVDLYAKWQA
+863 TDGATVDLYARWQA

-896 TSADY
+896 TSVDY

-908 NPSKAGYTFTG
+908 NPSKTGYTFTG

-930 GHNASAWTE
+930 GYAGSTWTD

-969 ARYTVKH
+969 AKYIVKH
-976 YQMNTDGT
+976 YKMDVNGN
-984 YPSTPTNMES
+984 YPSVPDETENLTAN
-994 FSGLIG
+994 IG
-1000 SSVTPAVKDYGQIF
+1000 SSVTPNTKDYGKLYN
-1014 DKPSTKTVTISADGN
+1014 KPSLKTI
-1029 TTVEYKYP
+1029 TVSSDSGQNVIEYRYS
-1037 RKKAR
+1037 RKMAR
-1042 VIVGKSTGIKTTDPV
+1042 VILYKDEGIKSTDPIA
-1057 PGDYADG
+1057 GDYERDYVGAT
-1064 YIGQTVTLSAIPET
+1064 IKLSAVMQK
-1078 GYRFKNWTSLLKENY
+1078 GYKFKNWTSKLDYNL
-1093 GTVFSTTAGFNY
+1093 GTVLSTANPYNY
-1105 TLTYN
+1105 TLTSEDMQGVTHTYN
-1110 DSTAIQHQY
+1110 NGAGST
-1119 GNGTSTM
+1119 
-1126 WGAYMQA
+1126 WGALIQA
-1133 NAEPITYNIKYNY
+1133 NSTPITYSIAYNL
-1146 NGGIKGAFAPTSAK
+1146 NGGVFGAFHPTSTS

-1166 ISNPT
+1166 ISNPA
-1171 KKNCIFAGWTIT
+1171 KENCIFAGWTIT
-1183 GYDPNTSGHSSAT
+1183 GYDTETSGHSAAT
-1196 WTDETGASFK
+1196 WTGETGASFK
-1206 NLASVEGKTVTF
+1206 NLASTEGKTVTF
-1218 TATWVQKDVH
+1218 TAVWNVATANFQTTGD
-1228 LVTIS
+1228 T
-1233 GRGIKLSKPLSYD
+1233 GIASTSHPNKTSENIGSS
-1246 GHVGETKRITAELK
+1246 IN
-1260 PGYRFVNWTNYYNAN
+1260 VNA
-1275 EVISTDKDFDY
+1275 K
-1286 KLTDKD
+1286 
-1292 YDNYLSDKGGTYLKS
+1292 
-1307 NAVPI
+1307 
-1312 DYTITYEL
+1312 
-1320 NGGTAS
+1320 
-1326 NPVSYNVESNT
+1326 
-1337 FTLNNPTRAGYTFAG
+1337 LNNGYTFAG
-1352 WTGTDITG
+1352 WYNGSTLVSDKMNFNYTMPNTDTVL
-1360 TSKTVTINQGSIGN
+1360 TAKTTP
-1374 RTYTATWTSIN
+1374 AK

-1390 DLNGGAVAVNNP
+1390 DLNGGAVAVSNP

-1412 TLNNPTKTGYIF
+1412 TLNNPVRLGYVFVGWTGSN
-1424 EGWCES
+1424 G
-1430 KDTSY
+1430 T
-1435 VYNRNAVKRDES
+1435 
-1447 DSTSYFIPECYASL
+1447 T
-1461 DYAPVFDPAYY
+1461 
-1472 LAKYPDL
+1472 
-1479 KSVCGDDVNKALSHF
+1479 
-1494 VNYGMKEG
+1494 
-1502 RQGSAEFEV
+1502 
-1511 NAYKAKYKDLS
+1511 
-1522 DAFGDNLPK
+1522 
-1531 YYIHYILAGKSEG
+1531 
-1544 RTMPQASVSIYQGS
+1544 TPQKNVSIYKGS
-1558 IGNRTYTATW
+1558 TGNRTYKANWTANT
-1568 TPIEYSIVYTKGYTN
+1568 
-1583 NAKDDVI
+1583 
-1590 QSGIK
+1590 
-1595 YNKDVTLI
+1595 
-1603 SNPFTGRS
+1603 
-1611 YTVKYSTPTTDRD
+1611 
-1624 WDKVTA
+1624 
-1630 PAGFNG
+1630 
-1636 TLEFAHWNILSK
+1636 
-1648 TYAAGT
+1648 GT
-1654 KLKNLT
+1654 K
-1660 TRNGDKI
+1660 
-1667 TATAQWKDKKFI
+1667 
-1679 LPVVSRPGY
+1679 
-1688 VFAGWYSMV
+1688 
-1697 DRKVYKANT
+1697 
-1706 EYTISQ
+1706 YT
-1712 ALTAYDNTFTAQWT
+1712 
-1726 AKTDTPYKVEHYK
+1726 VEHYK

-1752 DNFKGT
+1752 DNLKGT
-1758 TDTSVTPTVKTYEG
+1758 TDTSVTPAVKTYEG

-1787 TTVIKY
+1787 TTVVKY
-1793 YYIRNKYTLD
+1793 YYTRNKYTLD

-1867 AESGYNIID
+1867 AESGYSIID
-1876 NSNVN
+1876 NSNVS

-1928 TMYDAEYLSG
+1928 TMYDAEYLNG
-1938 KAYSWVKPVVRTLEG
+1938 KAYSWVKPVVRTLKG

-1990 NVNANVEYGNGISS
+1990 NINANVEYGNGISS

-2018 LTANLKTGYHWHGTD
+2018 LTANLKTGYHWHDTD
-2033 KCASSGKYPTG
+2033 DCISSIKYPTG
-2044 WYSRNNSGVDDILT
+2044 WYSRNNSGVDGILT

-2066 TIKFNMPAKNV
+2066 TIKFNMPARNV
-2077 YLGVKATN
+2077 KLGVKATN
-2085 NSYTVVYNKNQ
+2085 NSYTVVYNGNK
-2096 PVEPKSISNVTGST
+2096 PTDPSSLYNVQVID
-2110 ESQTFIY
+2110 EIKQEFIY
-2117 DESQNLRNNGFT
+2117 NESQNIATNKFNLA
-2129 LTGYTRKSGWMT
+2129 GYTRKDGWMT
-2141 KPSKNGNGTADFSY
+2141 KPSTDGNGTADYAY
-2155 GQSVKNLT
+2155 GETVINLTDKNLD
-2163 TVNLGT
+2163 VI
-2169 VNLYAIWEDNA
+2169 NLYAIWEDNA

-2185 ISSTNNFAA
+2185 ISSTNDFATT
-2194 AQTVTLTARDYG
+2194 QTVTLTAKDYG
-2206 SGIDYISF
+2206 SGINYISF
-2214 GKNEKYEKVTCNT
+2214 GKDEKYEKVTCNA

-2287 SVPETLSTDISINE
+2287 SVPETLSTYISINE

-2308 VTKRDGVD
+2308 VTKRNGVD

-2331 SIKADDNKTYYA
+2331 SIKADGNKTYYA
-2343 VWKDTKKPV
+2343 IWKDTINPLV
-2352 AVLEDVTSNLSAS
+2352 VITDVSNKDADS
-2365 QTITFKLYDTAEGK
+2365 QTIKFNLYDLDADLTDKDFEGK
-2379 TNTGSDIAGY
+2379 DLEYIRKHGEKTGSDIAAYWFGKNPVYNGNGNSRTVTEIVKDEGY
-2389 YIGTNPDAKSNT
+2389 SVNLERT
-2401 KKNVTAD
+2401 V
-2408 KNGTYS
+2408 
-2414 GSETIT
+2414 
-2420 LNGET
+2420 GEANY
-2425 TYYIFPYDKAGN
+2425 YYIFAEDKAGN
-2437 IGDTIKLKSTGN
+2437 ISKTTIAVDANGN
-2449 NNTPE
+2449 VTPNNDLTFCSL
-2454 ITPGI
+2454 T
-2459 LFHRVDF
+2459 L
-2466 NANGSTDSPAT
+2466 NANDGLIQE
-2477 VNIPYVVIPHG
+2477 NG
-2488 STITMPTAYRLG
+2488 QNTIQKLIRKGNTYNLTNVHAERTG
-2500 YHDYTGSDEQT
+2500 YHDTESDTDGVSMHWSHEIALGSNIIDEDKQT
-2511 ADNDGKT
+2511 VI
-2518 SYWGTDSKA
+2518 GTDNSVNPESLTEWEAKGNDTLYTKWTPNA
-2527 VTGFNTLKVTKS
+2527 YTLKVY
-2539 QTCFALWKAN
+2539 L
-2549 KYTITL
+2549 
-2555 VSNKPDTKNGYR
+2555 NKPVKATEDINTYNTVSSDTNKWIYDTYTGY
-2567 VNSTYS
+2567 Y
-2573 PENDTKITVTFDEVI
+2573 KTVLVYDKVWSI
-2588 PFSKAKNPAI
+2588 PDSAEFAGL
-2598 TGWTFKGYA
+2598 TGWTTTGFK
-2607 FNELSTSDNNNSKTV
+2607 NV
-2622 VSTNQKFGLQFVKD
+2622 
-2636 WYKDA
+2636 
-2641 GKTFE
+2641 GKTGK
-2646 NVSDITLYAAWS
+2646 SDIIYLNSLNRSYDEADDVSKASDIGTNLTSVKGDAVAYTMLWK
-2658 ENRYTVNYNTTGGT
+2658 ENRYTVNFRANGGT
-2672 ALKLNRIT
+2672 AVKRVTL
-2680 YWYED
+2680 
-2685 EFSLPDATGDYY
+2685 
-2697 NTFMKLE
+2697 LE
-2704 DNKKAVTTYRPAHHF
+2704 KKIDGSAKERTVDTTASANKKATDKTYDTSIIIGYESMIKVLDSPVRPGFTFTFFTKDKDYAKTAHMKDDKPDF
-2719 VMWKCVSDENSNGDV
+2719 DKSVLCTGELSEEAAKMYREEYKITGSLNGDEEV
-2734 YSSGGKAVRLVSKNN
+2734 NLYSSWSKR
-2749 GECTLNAVWKQKQIV
+2749 KPV
-2764 TLNITSDTFKES
+2764 TLQSFISANSIRTDANALTKIALGTYITRDNAKDINSAWFNKNYK
-2776 MTNDY
+2776 TND
-2781 AALADAMWAEKG
+2781 KG
-2793 TGYIKDQTAIKEYT
+2793 EYVMNDT
-2807 FTKTSDIKE
+2807 VEVLQEWDVTKTEIKQ
-2816 TK
+2816 TYSKKIMADNN

>member
-19 SIVSGILIDSGTLA
+19 SVVSGILIDSGILA

-79 VRLKNGATV
+79 VKLKNDATV

-108 SLCYDTWTMYN
+108 SICYDTWTMYN

-144 GSKHYHSSNG
+144 SSKHYHSSNG

-172 VYSIYYKLQE
+172 IYSIYYKLQE

-224 GDRFD
+224 GNGFD

-288 AATFFNGNGF
+288 ATTFFNGNGF

-306 TSDNYH
+306 TSTAQL
-312 GGTIPAATLNVYA
+312 GTIPTATLNVYA

-338 YIGHFVYRKEH
+338 YIGHFVYRKQH
-349 VWLNNVLGDKATNY
+349 IWSNNVLGDKTTY
-363 NKYKHGGTSGEGE
+363 FNKKPHGGTSGEGE
-376 LDSGFSIAWKNR
+376 SDSGFSIAWKNR

-409 NNKIT
+409 DNKIT
-414 FNTNGGE
+414 FDANGGE
-421 LKTPGTS
+421 LKTPGTN

-512 ANTYTVRLNTGNIPS
+512 ANTYTVRLNTGDIPS
-527 SELTKLAETASTE
+527 SELAELTETASTE

-550 FSKAFVQNENNYLP
+550 FSKTFVQNENNYLP

-614 GKKIYNNLYEIS
+614 GKKTYNNLYEIS

-646 NYSDTAPSNTAG
+646 NYTDTAPSNTAG
-658 QTVTINYNI
+658 QTVTINNNI
-667 NDGMDNNLYQIYGN
+667 NDGMDNNLYQVYGN

-697 ANPDLKVTA
+697 TNPDLKVTA
-706 SIPNSNGY
+706 SIPDSNGY

-819 KGYHLINR
+819 KGYHLISTSD
-827 NNWYTEKTGGN
+827 WYTSPVGEN
-838 TVSAPCNNTEAEY
+838 TVSAPCSNPKNEY
-851 PDWAESNWNLTT
+851 PDWSENYWNLTT
-863 EDGATVDLYAKWQA
+863 TDGATVDLYARWQA

-891 GTSHP
+891 GKSHP

-901 DTMVTID
+901 DTIVTID
-908 NPSKAGYTFTG
+908 NPSKSGYIFAG

-930 GHNASAWTE
+930 GHNAATWSGE
-939 ETGTSY
+939 KGTSY

-953 ATVTFTATWSK
+953 ATVTFTAIWSK

-969 ARYTVKH
+969 ANLQTTGDVGIKATSHPDKTIVNIASNVQVSAVLNTGYVFKGWYNGNVKVSDDLSFIYTMPNKDTVLTAKTEIKWYTMTFDPNGGILKNPGNNLYNAEWKNGNTVSVGWNINDFCYMNGDIPTRRGYRFTGWYLGSESVYNKYGIAIKNSSLYSYDTDYHWRYDGNVTVKAGWNAINYKISYKVVTGAGSIPSQTVH
-976 YQMNTDGT
+976 YGD
-984 YPSTPTNMES
+984 S
-994 FSGLIG
+994 FTL
-1000 SSVTPAVKDYGQIF
+1000 
-1014 DKPSTKTVTISADGN
+1014 ADGN
-1029 TTVEYKYP
+1029 AFTYTGHTFSHWYV
-1037 RKKAR
+1037 RRSSDKK
-1042 VIVGKSTGIKTTDPV
+1042 VFCYDGNWHTTDGSDLYGSDV
-1057 PGDYADG
+1057 
-1064 YIGQTVTLSAIPET
+1064 S
-1078 GYRFKNWTSLLKENY
+1078 NWYPYNNS
-1093 GTVFSTTAGFNY
+1093 G
-1105 TLTYN
+1105 LTFEMN
-1110 DSTAIQHQY
+1110 DSWVRSDTDADEEFVFWGFWTADEYNIIY
-1119 GNGTSTM
+1119 NLDGGTLNGKT
-1126 WGAYMQA
+1126 
-1133 NAEPITYNIKYNY
+1133 NPDTYNI
-1146 NGGIKGAFAPTSAK
+1146 
-1160 YNEDVK
+1160 
-1166 ISNPT
+1166 
-1171 KKNCIFAGWTIT
+1171 
-1183 GYDPNTSGHSSAT
+1183 
-1196 WTDETGASFK
+1196 ET
-1206 NLASVEGKTVTF
+1206 
-1218 TATWVQKDVH
+1218 
-1228 LVTIS
+1228 
-1233 GRGIKLSKPLSYD
+1233 P
-1246 GHVGETKRITAELK
+1246 
-1260 PGYRFVNWTNYYNAN
+1260 
-1275 EVISTDKDFDY
+1275 
-1286 KLTDKD
+1286 
-1292 YDNYLSDKGGTYLKS
+1292 
-1307 NAVPI
+1307 
-1312 DYTITYEL
+1312 
-1320 NGGTAS
+1320 
-1326 NPVSYNVESNT
+1326 T
-1337 FTLNNPTRAGYTFAG
+1337 FTLNNPTRTGYIFAG

-1360 TSKTVTINQGSIGN
+1360 TSKIVTIN
-1374 RTYTATWTSIN
+1374 
-1385 YTISY
+1385 
-1390 DLNGGAVAVNNP
+1390 
-1402 TSYNIETPTF
+1402 
-1412 TLNNPTKTGYIF
+1412 
-1424 EGWCES
+1424 
-1430 KDTSY
+1430 
-1435 VYNRNAVKRDES
+1435 
-1447 DSTSYFIPECYASL
+1447 
-1461 DYAPVFDPAYY
+1461 
-1472 LAKYPDL
+1472 
-1479 KSVCGDDVNKALSHF
+1479 H
-1494 VNYGMKEG
+1494 
-1502 RQGSAEFEV
+1502 
-1511 NAYKAKYKDLS
+1511 
-1522 DAFGDNLPK
+1522 
-1531 YYIHYILAGKSEG
+1531 
-1544 RTMPQASVSIYQGS
+1544 GS

-1590 QSGIK
+1590 QNGIK

-1660 TRNGDKI
+1660 TKNGDKI
-1667 TATAQWKDKKFI
+1667 TATAQWKDKKFT

-1688 VFAGWYSMV
+1688 VFAGWYSLV

-1758 TDTSVTPTVKTYEG
+1758 TDTSVTPAIKTYEG

-1787 TTVIKY
+1787 TTVVKY

-1867 AESGYNIID
+1867 AESGYSIID

-2018 LTANLKTGYHWHGTD
+2018 LTANLKIGYHWHGTD

-2044 WYSRNNSGVDDILT
+2044 WYSRNNSGVDGILT

-2066 TIKFNMPAKNV
+2066 TIKFNMPARNV

-2169 VNLYAIWEDNA
+2169 VNLYAVWEDNA

-2185 ISSTNNFAA
+2185 ISSTNDFAA
-2194 AQTVTLTARDYG
+2194 TQTVTLTARDYG

-2214 GKNEKYEKVTCNT
+2214 GKDEKYEKVTCNA

-2287 SVPETLSTDISINE
+2287 SVPETLSTYISINE

-2331 SIKADDNKTYYA
+2331 SIKADGNKTYYA
-2343 VWKDTKKPV
+2343 IWKDTKKPV

-2477 VNIPYVVIPHG
+2477 VNIPYAVIPHG

-2588 PFSKAKNPAI
+2588 PFSKAKNPEI

-2646 NVSDITLYAAWS
+2646 NVSNITLYAAWS

>member
-6 TFKTLLMIIATVM
+6 NFKTLLMIIATVM
-19 SIVSGILIDSGTLA
+19 SVVSGIFIDSGTLA

-43 NWDDGVEWVATDKD
+43 NWDDGVEWVATDRNGTD
-57 GIYRWEKGGS
+57 RWEKGGS

-79 VRLKNGATV
+79 VKLRNGATV

-97 KDWTDYTYTSG
+97 YEWTDYTYISG
-108 SLCYDTWTMYN
+108 DLCYDTWTMHD

-154 NEASW
+154 NESSW

-306 TSDNYH
+306 TSDNYPF
-312 GGTIPAATLNVYA
+312 GTIPTATLNVYA

-363 NKYKHGGTSGEGE
+363 NKYAHGGTSGEGE

-409 NNKIT
+409 DNKIT
-414 FNTNGGE
+414 FNANGGE

-512 ANTYTVRLNTGNIPS
+512 ANTYTVRLNTGDIPS
-527 SELTKLAETASTE
+527 SELTKLTETASTE

-646 NYSDTAPSNTAG
+646 NYTDNAPANTAG
-658 QTVTINYNI
+658 LTVTINNSI
-667 NDGMDNNLYQIYGN
+667 NDGMDNCLYQVYGS

-697 ANPDLKVTA
+697 TNPDLKVTA
-706 SIPNSNGY
+706 SIPDSNGY

-819 KGYHLINR
+819 KGYHLVSR
-827 NNWYTEKTGGN
+827 SNWYTEKTGGN
-838 TVSAPCNNTEAEY
+838 IVSAPCNNTKTEY
-851 PDWAESNWNLTT
+851 PDWTEKNWNLTT
-863 EDGATVDLYAKWQA
+863 TDRATVDLYARWQA

-901 DTMVTID
+901 DTIVTID

-919 WTITGYDSTTS
+919 WTITGYDSTAS

-1312 DYTITYEL
+1312 DYTITYKL

-1360 TSKTVTINQGSIGN
+1360 TSKTVTINQGSTGN
-1374 RTYTATWTSIN
+1374 RTYTATWTPVN
-1385 YTISY
+1385 YTINY
-1390 DLNGGAVAVNNP
+1390 DLNGGTVAVSNP

-1412 TLNNPTKTGYIF
+1412 ALNNPI
-1424 EGWCES
+1424 
-1430 KDTSY
+1430 
-1435 VYNRNAVKRDES
+1435 R
-1447 DSTSYFIPECYASL
+1447 L
-1461 DYAPVFDPAYY
+1461 
-1472 LAKYPDL
+1472 
-1479 KSVCGDDVNKALSHF
+1479 
-1494 VNYGMKEG
+1494 
-1502 RQGSAEFEV
+1502 
-1511 NAYKAKYKDLS
+1511 
-1522 DAFGDNLPK
+1522 
-1531 YYIHYILAGKSEG
+1531 
-1544 RTMPQASVSIYQGS
+1544 
-1558 IGNRTYTATW
+1558 
-1568 TPIEYSIVYTKGYTN
+1568 
-1583 NAKDDVI
+1583 
-1590 QSGIK
+1590 
-1595 YNKDVTLI
+1595 
-1603 SNPFTGRS
+1603 
-1611 YTVKYSTPTTDRD
+1611 
-1624 WDKVTA
+1624 
-1630 PAGFNG
+1630 
-1636 TLEFAHWNILSK
+1636 
-1648 TYAAGT
+1648 
-1654 KLKNLT
+1654 
-1660 TRNGDKI
+1660 
-1667 TATAQWKDKKFI
+1667 
-1679 LPVVSRPGY
+1679 GY
-1688 VFAGWYSMV
+1688 VFAGWTGSNGTTPQKNVSIYKGSTGN
-1697 DRKVYKANT
+1697 KFYKAN
-1706 EYTISQ
+1706 
-1712 ALTAYDNTFTAQWT
+1712 WT
-1726 AKTDTPYKVEHYK
+1726 AADVGYTVNHYVMDINGNYPSTPTKTER
-1739 MNLDGTTYTLADT
+1739 LSG
-1752 DNFKGT
+1752 F
-1758 TDTSVTPTVKTYEG
+1758 TDTSVTAKRLSLGNGFTYPDVQTVK
-1772 FTSPSTQTVTIKGDG
+1772 IKTDG
-1787 TTVIKY
+1787 TTVVKY
-1793 YYIRNKYTLD
+1793 YYTRNKYTLD

-1867 AESGYNIID
+1867 AESGYSIID
-1876 NSNVN
+1876 NTNVN

-2044 WYSRNNSGVDDILT
+2044 WYSRNNSGVDGILT

-2066 TIKFNMPAKNV
+2066 TIKFNMPARNV

-2185 ISSTNNFAA
+2185 ISSTNDFAA
-2194 AQTVTLTARDYG
+2194 TQTVTLTARDYG

-2214 GKNEKYEKVTCNT
+2214 EKDEKYEKVTCNA

-2287 SVPETLSTDISINE
+2287 SVPETLSTYISINE

-2331 SIKADDNKTYYA
+2331 SIKADGNKTCYA
-2343 VWKDTKKPV
+2343 IWKDTKKPV

-2477 VNIPYVVIPHG
+2477 VNIPYAVIPHG
-2488 STITMPTAYRLG
+2488 STITMPTAYRFG

-2588 PFSKAKNPAI
+2588 PFSKAKNPEI

>member
-19 SIVSGILIDSGTLA
+19 SVISGILTDSGTLA

-79 VRLKNGATV
+79 VKLKNGATV

-108 SLCYDTWTMYN
+108 SLCYDTWTMHN

-144 GSKHYHSSNG
+144 NSKHYHSSNG

-172 VYSIYYKLQE
+172 IYSIYYKLQE

-202 EIMLRTEDSHNSY
+202 EIMLRTEDNHNSY

-259 NISVKNT
+259 NISIKNT

-349 VWLNNVLGDKATNY
+349 IWLNNVLGDKATNY

-409 NNKIT
+409 DNKIT
-414 FNTNGGE
+414 FNANGGE
-421 LKTPGTS
+421 LKTPGTN

-550 FSKAFVQNENNYLP
+550 FSKAFIQNENNYLP

-614 GKKIYNNLYEIS
+614 GEKTYNNLYEIS

-646 NYSDTAPSNTAG
+646 NYTDTAPSNTAG
-658 QTVTINYNI
+658 QTVTINNNI
-667 NDGMDNNLYQIYGN
+667 NDGIDNNLYQVYGS

-697 ANPDLKVTA
+697 TNPDLKVTA

-740 NYNIGQGKTSY
+740 NYDIGKGKASY
-751 SLSPHFSRVG
+751 VLSPHFSRVG
-761 INYNVRLNANVPDTE
+761 IDYIVRLHANVPANTE

-781 LHQNGISSYIYNS
+781 LHQNGISSYIYDSNS
-794 TSRYFSRE
+794 FSRE
-802 LTYDDSQD
+802 LTYDDLQD

-819 KGYHLINR
+819 KGYHLISR
-827 NNWYTEKTGGN
+827 SNWYTEKTGGN

-863 EDGATVDLYAKWQA
+863 EDGATVDLYARWQA

-896 TSADY
+896 TSVDY

-908 NPSKAGYTFTG
+908 NPSKTGYTFTG

-930 GHNASAWTE
+930 GYAGSTWTD

-976 YQMNTDGT
+976 YQMNADGT

-1000 SSVTPAVKDYGQIF
+1000 SSATPAVKDYGQIF
-1014 DKPSTKTVTISADGN
+1014 DKPSTKTVTISADGS

-1042 VIVGKSTGIKTTDPV
+1042 VIVGKNTGIKTTDPI

-1064 YIGQTVTLSAIPET
+1064 YIGQTVTLSATPET
-1078 GYRFKNWTSLLKENY
+1078 GYRFKNWTSLLKKNY
-1093 GTVFSTTAGFNY
+1093 GTVFSNTASFNY

-1183 GYDPNTSGHSSAT
+1183 GYDTETSGHNASA
-1196 WTDETGASFK
+1196 WTGETGASFK
-1206 NLASVEGKTVTF
+1206 NLASIEGKTVTF
-1218 TATWVQKDVH
+1218 TAVWNVATANFQTTGD
-1228 LVTIS
+1228 T
-1233 GRGIKLSKPLSYD
+1233 GIASTSHPNKTSENIGSS
-1246 GHVGETKRITAELK
+1246 IN
-1260 PGYRFVNWTNYYNAN
+1260 VNA
-1275 EVISTDKDFDY
+1275 K
-1286 KLTDKD
+1286 
-1292 YDNYLSDKGGTYLKS
+1292 
-1307 NAVPI
+1307 
-1312 DYTITYEL
+1312 
-1320 NGGTAS
+1320 
-1326 NPVSYNVESNT
+1326 
-1337 FTLNNPTRAGYTFAG
+1337 LNNGYTFAG
-1352 WTGTDITG
+1352 WYNGSTLVSDKMNFNYTMPDADTVL
-1360 TSKTVTINQGSIGN
+1360 TAKTTP
-1374 RTYTATWTSIN
+1374 AK

-1390 DLNGGAVAVNNP
+1390 DLNGGAVAVSNP

-1412 TLNNPTKTGYIF
+1412 TLNNPVRLGYVFVGWTGSN
-1424 EGWCES
+1424 G
-1430 KDTSY
+1430 T
-1435 VYNRNAVKRDES
+1435 
-1447 DSTSYFIPECYASL
+1447 T
-1461 DYAPVFDPAYY
+1461 
-1472 LAKYPDL
+1472 
-1479 KSVCGDDVNKALSHF
+1479 
-1494 VNYGMKEG
+1494 
-1502 RQGSAEFEV
+1502 
-1511 NAYKAKYKDLS
+1511 
-1522 DAFGDNLPK
+1522 
-1531 YYIHYILAGKSEG
+1531 
-1544 RTMPQASVSIYQGS
+1544 TPQKNVSIYKGS
-1558 IGNRTYTATW
+1558 TGNRTYKANWTANT
-1568 TPIEYSIVYTKGYTN
+1568 
-1583 NAKDDVI
+1583 
-1590 QSGIK
+1590 
-1595 YNKDVTLI
+1595 
-1603 SNPFTGRS
+1603 
-1611 YTVKYSTPTTDRD
+1611 
-1624 WDKVTA
+1624 
-1630 PAGFNG
+1630 
-1636 TLEFAHWNILSK
+1636 
-1648 TYAAGT
+1648 GT
-1654 KLKNLT
+1654 K
-1660 TRNGDKI
+1660 
-1667 TATAQWKDKKFI
+1667 
-1679 LPVVSRPGY
+1679 
-1688 VFAGWYSMV
+1688 
-1697 DRKVYKANT
+1697 
-1706 EYTISQ
+1706 YT
-1712 ALTAYDNTFTAQWT
+1712 
-1726 AKTDTPYKVEHYK
+1726 VEHYK

-1752 DNFKGT
+1752 DNLKGT
-1758 TDTSVTPTVKTYEG
+1758 TDTSVTPAVKTYEG

-1787 TTVIKY
+1787 TTVVKY
-1793 YYIRNKYTLD
+1793 YYTRNKYTLD

-1867 AESGYNIID
+1867 AESGYSIID
-1876 NSNVN
+1876 NGNVS

-1902 LVRHWKKN
+1902 LVRRWKKN

-1928 TMYDAEYLSG
+1928 TIYDAEYLNG
-1938 KAYSWVKPVVRTLEG
+1938 KAYSWVTPDIKTYEG
-1953 FTYKGVLPSE
+1953 FTYKATLPSE

-2018 LTANLKTGYHWHGTD
+2018 LTANLKIGYHWHGTD

-2044 WYSRNNSGVDDILT
+2044 WYSRNNSGVDGILT

-2066 TIKFNMPAKNV
+2066 TIKFNMPARNV
-2077 YLGVKATN
+2077 YLKVKATN

-2096 PVEPKSISNVTGST
+2096 PVEPKSISNVTGSI

-2129 LTGYTRKSGWMT
+2129 LTGYTKKSGWMT
-2141 KPSKNGNGTADFSY
+2141 ASSKNGNGTADFSY

-2169 VNLYAIWEDNA
+2169 VNLYAIWEDNT

-2185 ISSTNNFAA
+2185 ISSTNDFAA
-2194 AQTVTLTARDYG
+2194 TQTVTLTARDYG

-2214 GKNEKYEKVTCNT
+2214 GKDEKYEKVTCNA

-2287 SVPETLSTDISINE
+2287 SVPETLSTISINE

-2389 YIGTNPDAKSNT
+2389 YIGTNPDAESNT

-2477 VNIPYVVIPHG
+2477 VNIPYAVIPHG

-2539 QTCFALWKAN
+2539 QICFALWKAN

-2588 PFSKAKNPAI
+2588 PFSKAKNPEI

-2622 VSTNQKFGLQFVKD
+2622 VRTNQKFGLQFVKD

-2764 TLNITSDTFKES
+2764 TLNITSDTFRES

-2781 AALADAMWAEKG
+2781 AALADAMWAKKG

>member
-19 SIVSGILIDSGTLA
+19 SVVSGILIDSGTLA

-79 VRLKNGATV
+79 VKLKNGATV

-108 SLCYDTWTMYN
+108 SICYDTWTMYN

-144 GSKHYHSSNG
+144 SSKHYHSSNG

-172 VYSIYYKLQE
+172 IYSIYYKLQE

-409 NNKIT
+409 DNKIT
-414 FNTNGGE
+414 FNANGGE

-512 ANTYTVRLNTGNIPS
+512 ANTYTVRLNTGDIPS
-527 SELTKLAETASTE
+527 SELTKLTETASTE

-590 KTKNPT
+590 KAKNPT
-596 KVLYNWWTSASG
+596 KVLYNWWTSGEG

-641 YTTVF
+641 YTTAF

-658 QTVTINYNI
+658 QTVTINNNI
-667 NDGMDNNLYQIYGN
+667 NDGIDNNLYQIYGN

-706 SIPNSNGY
+706 SIPDNNGY

-740 NYNIGQGKTSY
+740 NYDIGKGKASY
-751 SLSPHFSRVG
+751 VLSPHFSRVG
-761 INYNVRLNANVPDTE
+761 ISYDVRLNANVPENTE

-781 LHQNGISSYIYNS
+781 LHRNGISSYIYDSN
-794 TSRYFSRE
+794 SRYFSRE
-802 LTYDDSQD
+802 LTYDDLQD

-819 KGYHLINR
+819 KGYHLVSR
-827 NNWYTEKTGGN
+827 SNWYTEKTGGN
-838 TVSAPCNNTEAEY
+838 TVSAPCNNTKTEY
-851 PDWAESNWNLTT
+851 PDWTEKNWNLTT
-863 EDGATVDLYAKWQA
+863 TDGATVDLYARWQA

-901 DTMVTID
+901 DTMVAID

-919 WTITGYDSTTS
+919 WTIMGYDSTTS
-930 GHNASAWTE
+930 GHNAATWTG

-1000 SSVTPAVKDYGQIF
+1000 SNVTPAVKDYGQIF
-1014 DKPSTKTVTISADGN
+1014 DKPSTKTVTISANGN

-1064 YIGQTVTLSAIPET
+1064 YIGQTVTLSATPET

-1110 DSTAIQHQY
+1110 DSRAVQHQY

-1196 WTDETGASFK
+1196 WTDETSASFK

-1228 LVTIS
+1228 LATIS
-1233 GRGIKLSKPLSYD
+1233 GRGIKLSKPVQYD
-1246 GHVGETKRITAELK
+1246 GYVGETKRVTAELK

-1360 TSKTVTINQGSIGN
+1360 TSKIVTINQGSIGN
-1374 RTYTATWTSIN
+1374 RTYTATWTPIN
-1385 YTISY
+1385 YTINY
-1390 DLNGGAVAVNNP
+1390 DLNGGTVAVSNP

-1412 TLNNPTKTGYIF
+1412 ALNNPI
-1424 EGWCES
+1424 
-1430 KDTSY
+1430 
-1435 VYNRNAVKRDES
+1435 R
-1447 DSTSYFIPECYASL
+1447 L
-1461 DYAPVFDPAYY
+1461 
-1472 LAKYPDL
+1472 
-1479 KSVCGDDVNKALSHF
+1479 
-1494 VNYGMKEG
+1494 
-1502 RQGSAEFEV
+1502 
-1511 NAYKAKYKDLS
+1511 
-1522 DAFGDNLPK
+1522 
-1531 YYIHYILAGKSEG
+1531 
-1544 RTMPQASVSIYQGS
+1544 
-1558 IGNRTYTATW
+1558 
-1568 TPIEYSIVYTKGYTN
+1568 
-1583 NAKDDVI
+1583 
-1590 QSGIK
+1590 
-1595 YNKDVTLI
+1595 
-1603 SNPFTGRS
+1603 
-1611 YTVKYSTPTTDRD
+1611 
-1624 WDKVTA
+1624 
-1630 PAGFNG
+1630 
-1636 TLEFAHWNILSK
+1636 
-1648 TYAAGT
+1648 
-1654 KLKNLT
+1654 
-1660 TRNGDKI
+1660 
-1667 TATAQWKDKKFI
+1667 
-1679 LPVVSRPGY
+1679 GY
-1688 VFAGWYSMV
+1688 VFAGWTGSNGTTPQKNVSIYKGSTGN
-1697 DRKVYKANT
+1697 KFYKAN
-1706 EYTISQ
+1706 
-1712 ALTAYDNTFTAQWT
+1712 WT
-1726 AKTDTPYKVEHYK
+1726 AADVGYTVNHYVMDINGNYPSTPTKTER
-1739 MNLDGTTYTLADT
+1739 LSG
-1752 DNFKGT
+1752 F
-1758 TDTSVTPTVKTYEG
+1758 TDTSVTAKRLSLGNGFTYPDVQTVK
-1772 FTSPSTQTVTIKGDG
+1772 IKADG
-1787 TTVIKY
+1787 TTVVKY
-1793 YYIRNKYTLD
+1793 YYTRNKYTLD

-2018 LTANLKTGYHWHGTD
+2018 LTANLKVGYHWHGTD

-2044 WYSRNNSGVDDILT
+2044 WYSRNNSGVDGILT

-2066 TIKFNMPAKNV
+2066 TIKFNMPARNV

-2194 AQTVTLTARDYG
+2194 TQTVTLTARDYG
-2206 SGIDYISF
+2206 SGINYISF
-2214 GKNEKYEKVTCNT
+2214 GKDEKYEKVTCNA

-2287 SVPETLSTDISINE
+2287 SVPETLSTYISINE

-2308 VTKRDGVD
+2308 VTKRDGVDFKRDGVD

-2331 SIKADDNKTYYA
+2331 SIKADGNKTCYA
-2343 VWKDTKKPV
+2343 IWKDTKKPV

-2477 VNIPYVVIPHG
+2477 VNIPYAVIPHG

-2588 PFSKAKNPAI
+2588 PFSKAKNPEI

>member
-19 SIVSGILIDSGTLA
+19 SVISGILTDSGTLA

-79 VRLKNGATV
+79 VKLKNGATV

-108 SLCYDTWTMYN
+108 SLCYDTWTMHN

-144 GSKHYHSSNG
+144 NSKHYHSSNG

-172 VYSIYYKLQE
+172 IYSIYYKLQE

-202 EIMLRTEDSHNSY
+202 EIMLRTEDNHNSY

-259 NISVKNT
+259 NISIKNT

-349 VWLNNVLGDKATNY
+349 IWLNNVLGDKATNY

-409 NNKIT
+409 DNKIT
-414 FNTNGGE
+414 FNANGGE
-421 LKTPGTS
+421 LKTPGTN

-512 ANTYTVRLNTGNIPS
+512 ANTYTVRLNTGDIPS
-527 SELTKLAETASTE
+527 SELAELTETASTE

-550 FSKAFVQNENNYLP
+550 FSKAFIQNENNYLP

-614 GKKIYNNLYEIS
+614 GEKTYNNLYEIS

-646 NYSDTAPSNTAG
+646 NYTDTAPSNTAG
-658 QTVTINYNI
+658 QTVTINNNI
-667 NDGMDNNLYQIYGN
+667 NDGIDNNLYQVYGS

-697 ANPDLKVTA
+697 TNPDLKVTA

-740 NYNIGQGKTSY
+740 NYDIGKGKASY
-751 SLSPHFSRVG
+751 VLSPHFSRVG
-761 INYNVRLNANVPDTE
+761 IDYIVRLHANVPANTE

-781 LHQNGISSYIYNS
+781 LHQNGISSYIYDSNS
-794 TSRYFSRE
+794 FSRE
-802 LTYDDSQD
+802 LTYDDLQD

-819 KGYHLINR
+819 KGYHLISR
-827 NNWYTEKTGGN
+827 SNWYTEKTGGN

-863 EDGATVDLYAKWQA
+863 EDGATVDLYARWQA

-896 TSADY
+896 TSVDY

-908 NPSKAGYTFTG
+908 NPSKTGYTFTG

-930 GHNASAWTE
+930 GYAGSTWTD

-976 YQMNTDGT
+976 YQMNADGT

-1000 SSVTPAVKDYGQIF
+1000 SSATPAVKDYGQIF
-1014 DKPSTKTVTISADGN
+1014 DKPSTKTVTISADGS

-1042 VIVGKSTGIKTTDPV
+1042 VIVGKNTGIKTTDPI

-1064 YIGQTVTLSAIPET
+1064 YIGQTVTLSATPET
-1078 GYRFKNWTSLLKENY
+1078 GYRFKNWTSLLKKNY
-1093 GTVFSTTAGFNY
+1093 GTVFSNTASFNY

-1183 GYDPNTSGHSSAT
+1183 GYDTETSGHNASA
-1196 WTDETGASFK
+1196 WTGETGASFK
-1206 NLASVEGKTVTF
+1206 NLASIEGKTVTF
-1218 TATWVQKDVH
+1218 TAVWNVATANFQTTGD
-1228 LVTIS
+1228 T
-1233 GRGIKLSKPLSYD
+1233 GIASTSHPNKTSENIGSS
-1246 GHVGETKRITAELK
+1246 IN
-1260 PGYRFVNWTNYYNAN
+1260 VNA
-1275 EVISTDKDFDY
+1275 K
-1286 KLTDKD
+1286 
-1292 YDNYLSDKGGTYLKS
+1292 
-1307 NAVPI
+1307 
-1312 DYTITYEL
+1312 
-1320 NGGTAS
+1320 
-1326 NPVSYNVESNT
+1326 
-1337 FTLNNPTRAGYTFAG
+1337 LNNGYTFAG
-1352 WTGTDITG
+1352 WYNGSTLVSDKMNFNYTMPDADTVL
-1360 TSKTVTINQGSIGN
+1360 TAKTTP
-1374 RTYTATWTSIN
+1374 AK

-1390 DLNGGAVAVNNP
+1390 DLNGGAVAVSNP

-1412 TLNNPTKTGYIF
+1412 TLNNPVRLGYVFVGWTGSN
-1424 EGWCES
+1424 G
-1430 KDTSY
+1430 T
-1435 VYNRNAVKRDES
+1435 
-1447 DSTSYFIPECYASL
+1447 T
-1461 DYAPVFDPAYY
+1461 
-1472 LAKYPDL
+1472 
-1479 KSVCGDDVNKALSHF
+1479 
-1494 VNYGMKEG
+1494 
-1502 RQGSAEFEV
+1502 
-1511 NAYKAKYKDLS
+1511 
-1522 DAFGDNLPK
+1522 
-1531 YYIHYILAGKSEG
+1531 
-1544 RTMPQASVSIYQGS
+1544 TPQKNVSIYKGS
-1558 IGNRTYTATW
+1558 TGNRTYKANWTANT
-1568 TPIEYSIVYTKGYTN
+1568 
-1583 NAKDDVI
+1583 
-1590 QSGIK
+1590 
-1595 YNKDVTLI
+1595 
-1603 SNPFTGRS
+1603 
-1611 YTVKYSTPTTDRD
+1611 
-1624 WDKVTA
+1624 
-1630 PAGFNG
+1630 
-1636 TLEFAHWNILSK
+1636 
-1648 TYAAGT
+1648 GT
-1654 KLKNLT
+1654 K
-1660 TRNGDKI
+1660 
-1667 TATAQWKDKKFI
+1667 
-1679 LPVVSRPGY
+1679 
-1688 VFAGWYSMV
+1688 
-1697 DRKVYKANT
+1697 
-1706 EYTISQ
+1706 YT
-1712 ALTAYDNTFTAQWT
+1712 
-1726 AKTDTPYKVEHYK
+1726 VEHYK

-1752 DNFKGT
+1752 DNLKGT
-1758 TDTSVTPTVKTYEG
+1758 TDTSVTPAVKTYEG

-1787 TTVIKY
+1787 TTVVKY
-1793 YYIRNKYTLD
+1793 YYTRNKYTLD

-1867 AESGYNIID
+1867 AESGYSIID
-1876 NSNVN
+1876 NGNVS

-1902 LVRHWKKN
+1902 LVRRWKKN

-1928 TMYDAEYLSG
+1928 TIYDAEYLNG
-1938 KAYSWVKPVVRTLEG
+1938 KAYSWVTPDIKTYEG
-1953 FTYKGVLPSE
+1953 FTYKATLPSE

-2018 LTANLKTGYHWHGTD
+2018 LTANLKIGYHWHGTD

-2044 WYSRNNSGVDDILT
+2044 WYSRNNSGVDGILT

-2066 TIKFNMPAKNV
+2066 TIKFNMPARNV
-2077 YLGVKATN
+2077 YLKVKATN

-2096 PVEPKSISNVTGST
+2096 PVEPKSISNVTGSI

-2129 LTGYTRKSGWMT
+2129 LTGYTKKSGWMT
-2141 KPSKNGNGTADFSY
+2141 ASSKNGNGTADFSY

-2169 VNLYAIWEDNA
+2169 VNLYAIWEDNT

-2185 ISSTNNFAA
+2185 ISSTNDFAA
-2194 AQTVTLTARDYG
+2194 TQTVTLTARDYG

-2214 GKNEKYEKVTCNT
+2214 GKDEKYEKVTCNA

-2287 SVPETLSTDISINE
+2287 SVPETLSTISINE

-2389 YIGTNPDAKSNT
+2389 YIGTNPDAESNT

-2477 VNIPYVVIPHG
+2477 VNIPYAVIPHG

-2588 PFSKAKNPAI
+2588 PFSKAKNPEI

-2622 VSTNQKFGLQFVKD
+2622 VRTNQKFGLQFVKD

-2764 TLNITSDTFKES
+2764 TLNITSDTFRES

-2781 AALADAMWAEKG
+2781 AALADAMWAKKG

>member
-19 SIVSGILIDSGTLA
+19 SVVSGILIDSGTLA

-79 VRLKNGATV
+79 VKLKNGATV

-154 NEASW
+154 NESSW

-259 NISVKNT
+259 NISIKNT

-288 AATFFNGNGF
+288 ATTFFNGNGF

-306 TSDNYH
+306 TSDNYR
-312 GGTIPAATLNVYA
+312 GGTIPTATLNVYA

-512 ANTYTVRLNTGNIPS
+512 ANTYTVRLNTGDIPS
-527 SELTKLAETASTE
+527 SELTKLTETASTE

-596 KVLYNWWTSASG
+596 KVLYNWWTSGEG

-658 QTVTINYNI
+658 QTVTINNNI

-697 ANPDLKVTA
+697 TNPDLKVTA

-751 SLSPHFSRVG
+751 SLSPHFLRVG

-781 LHQNGISSYIYNS
+781 LHQNGISSYIYNN

-919 WTITGYDSTTS
+919 WTIMGYDSTTS
-930 GHNASAWTE
+930 GHNAATWTG

-953 ATVTFTATWSK
+953 AIVTFTATWSK

-969 ARYTVKH
+969 ANLQTTGDVGIKATSH
-976 YQMNTDGT
+976 PDKAVVN
-984 YPSTPTNMES
+984 
-994 FSGLIG
+994 IG
-1000 SSVTPAVKDYGQIF
+1000 SNVQVSAVLNTGYVFKGWYNGNVKVSDDLSFVYTMPNKDTVLTAKTEIKWYTMTFDPNGGILKNPGNNLYNAEWKNGNTVSVGWNINDFCYMTGDIPTRRGYRFTGWYLGSESVYNKYGVAVRNSSLYSYDTDYHWRYDGN
-1014 DKPSTKTVTISADGN
+1014 VTIKAGWDAINYKISYKVVTGAGNIPSQTVHYGDSFTLADGN
-1029 TTVEYKYP
+1029 AFTYTGHTFSHWYV
-1037 RKKAR
+1037 RRSSDKK
-1042 VIVGKSTGIKTTDPV
+1042 VFCYDGNWHTTDGSDLYGSDV
-1057 PGDYADG
+1057 
-1064 YIGQTVTLSAIPET
+1064 S
-1078 GYRFKNWTSLLKENY
+1078 NWYPYNNS
-1093 GTVFSTTAGFNY
+1093 G
-1105 TLTYN
+1105 LTFEMN
-1110 DSTAIQHQY
+1110 DSWIRSDTDADEEFVFWGFWTAD
-1119 GNGTSTM
+1119 
-1126 WGAYMQA
+1126 
-1133 NAEPITYNIKYNY
+1133 EYNIIYN
-1146 NGGIKGAFAPTSAK
+1146 
-1160 YNEDVK
+1160 
-1166 ISNPT
+1166 
-1171 KKNCIFAGWTIT
+1171 
-1183 GYDPNTSGHSSAT
+1183 
-1196 WTDETGASFK
+1196 
-1206 NLASVEGKTVTF
+1206 
-1218 TATWVQKDVH
+1218 
-1228 LVTIS
+1228 
-1233 GRGIKLSKPLSYD
+1233 
-1246 GHVGETKRITAELK
+1246 
-1260 PGYRFVNWTNYYNAN
+1260 
-1275 EVISTDKDFDY
+1275 
-1286 KLTDKD
+1286 
-1292 YDNYLSDKGGTYLKS
+1292 
-1307 NAVPI
+1307 
-1312 DYTITYEL
+1312 L
-1320 NGGTAS
+1320 NGGT
-1326 NPVSYNVESNT
+1326 
-1337 FTLNNPTRAGYTFAG
+1337 
-1352 WTGTDITG
+1352 
-1360 TSKTVTINQGSIGN
+1360 
-1374 RTYTATWTSIN
+1374 
-1385 YTISY
+1385 
-1390 DLNGGAVAVNNP
+1390 LNGKTNP
-1402 TSYNIETPTF
+1402 DTYNIETPTF
-1412 TLNNPTKTGYIF
+1412 TLNNPTRTGYIF
-1424 EGWCES
+1424 AGWCES

-1435 VYNRNAVKRDES
+1435 VYNRNANEVIKKDES
-1447 DSTSYFIPECYASL
+1447 DSTSCFIPECYASL

-1479 KSVCGDDVNKALSHF
+1479 KSAYGDDANKALSHF
-1494 VNYGMKEG
+1494 VKYGMKEG

-1511 NAYKAKYKDLS
+1511 NAYKAKYKDLK

-1544 RTMPQASVSIYQGS
+1544 RTISQASISIYQGS

-1568 TPIEYSIVYTKGYTN
+1568 TPVNYTINYDLNGGTV
-1583 NAKDDVI
+1583 AV
-1590 QSGIK
+1590 
-1595 YNKDVTLI
+1595 
-1603 SNPFTGRS
+1603 SNPTS
-1611 YTVKYSTPTTDRD
+1611 YNIETPT
-1624 WDKVTA
+1624 
-1630 PAGFNG
+1630 
-1636 TLEFAHWNILSK
+1636 FALNNPIRL
-1648 TYAAGT
+1648 
-1654 KLKNLT
+1654 
-1660 TRNGDKI
+1660 
-1667 TATAQWKDKKFI
+1667 
-1679 LPVVSRPGY
+1679 GY
-1688 VFAGWYSMV
+1688 VFAGWTGSNGTTPQKNVSIYKGSTGN
-1697 DRKVYKANT
+1697 KFYKANWIAADVGYTVNHYVMDINGNYPSTPTKT
-1706 EYTISQ
+1706 ERLSG
-1712 ALTAYDNTFTAQWT
+1712 F
-1726 AKTDTPYKVEHYK
+1726 
-1739 MNLDGTTYTLADT
+1739 
-1752 DNFKGT
+1752 
-1758 TDTSVTPTVKTYEG
+1758 TDTSVTAKRLSLGNGFTYPDVQTVK
-1772 FTSPSTQTVTIKGDG
+1772 IKADG
-1787 TTVIKY
+1787 TTVVKY
-1793 YYIRNKYTLD
+1793 YYTRNKYTLD

-1867 AESGYNIID
+1867 AESGYSIID
-1876 NSNVN
+1876 NTNVN

-2018 LTANLKTGYHWHGTD
+2018 LTANLKVGYHWHGTD

-2044 WYSRNNSGVDDILT
+2044 WYSRNNSGVDGILT

-2066 TIKFNMPAKNV
+2066 TIKFNMPARNV

-2096 PVEPKSISNVTGST
+2096 PVEPKSISNVTGNT

-2194 AQTVTLTARDYG
+2194 TQTVTLTARDYG
-2206 SGIDYISF
+2206 SGINYISF
-2214 GKNEKYEKVTCNT
+2214 GKDEKYEKVTCNAN
-2227 DGSVTFTRKVNASG
+2227 GSVTFTRKVNASG

-2287 SVPETLSTDISINE
+2287 SVPETLSTYISINE

-2308 VTKRDGVD
+2308 VTKRDGVDFKRDGVD

-2331 SIKADDNKTYYA
+2331 SIKADGNKTCYA
-2343 VWKDTKKPV
+2343 IWKDTKKPV

-2477 VNIPYVVIPHG
+2477 VNIPYAVIPHG

-2588 PFSKAKNPAI
+2588 PFSKAKNPEI

-2672 ALKLNRIT
+2672 ALKFNRIT

>member
-6 TFKTLLMIIATVM
+6 NFKTLLMIIATVM
-19 SIVSGILIDSGTLA
+19 SVVSGIFIDSGTLA

-43 NWDDGVEWVATDKD
+43 NWDDGVEWVATDRNGTD
-57 GIYRWEKGGS
+57 RWEKGGS

-79 VRLKNGATV
+79 VKLRNGATV

-97 KDWTDYTYTSG
+97 YEWTDYTYISG
-108 SLCYDTWTMYN
+108 DLCYDTWTMHD

-154 NEASW
+154 DESSW

-306 TSDNYH
+306 TSDNYPF
-312 GGTIPAATLNVYA
+312 GTIPTATLNVYA

-363 NKYKHGGTSGEGE
+363 NKYAHGGTSGEGE

-409 NNKIT
+409 DNKIT
-414 FNTNGGE
+414 FNANGGE

-512 ANTYTVRLNTGNIPS
+512 ANTYTVRLNTGDIPS
-527 SELTKLAETASTE
+527 SELTKLTETASTE

-590 KTKNPT
+590 KAKNPT

-646 NYSDTAPSNTAG
+646 NYTDNAPANTAG
-658 QTVTINYNI
+658 LTVTINNSI
-667 NDGMDNNLYQIYGN
+667 NDGMDNCLYQVYGS

-697 ANPDLKVTA
+697 TNTDLKVTS
-706 SIPNSNGY
+706 SITDSNGY
-714 KYIFNGWH
+714 KFFFNGWH

-819 KGYHLINR
+819 KGYHLVSR
-827 NNWYTEKTGGN
+827 SNWYTEKTGGN
-838 TVSAPCNNTEAEY
+838 IVSAPCNNTKTEY
-851 PDWAESNWNLTT
+851 PDWTEKNWNLTT
-863 EDGATVDLYAKWQA
+863 TDRATVDLYARWQA

-901 DTMVTID
+901 DTIVTID

-919 WTITGYDSTTS
+919 WTITGYDSTAS

-1312 DYTITYEL
+1312 DYTITYKL

-1360 TSKTVTINQGSIGN
+1360 TSKTVTINQGSTGN
-1374 RTYTATWTSIN
+1374 RTYTATWTPVN
-1385 YTISY
+1385 YTINY
-1390 DLNGGAVAVNNP
+1390 DLNGGTVAVSNP

-1412 TLNNPTKTGYIF
+1412 ALNNPI
-1424 EGWCES
+1424 
-1430 KDTSY
+1430 
-1435 VYNRNAVKRDES
+1435 R
-1447 DSTSYFIPECYASL
+1447 L
-1461 DYAPVFDPAYY
+1461 
-1472 LAKYPDL
+1472 
-1479 KSVCGDDVNKALSHF
+1479 
-1494 VNYGMKEG
+1494 
-1502 RQGSAEFEV
+1502 
-1511 NAYKAKYKDLS
+1511 
-1522 DAFGDNLPK
+1522 
-1531 YYIHYILAGKSEG
+1531 
-1544 RTMPQASVSIYQGS
+1544 
-1558 IGNRTYTATW
+1558 
-1568 TPIEYSIVYTKGYTN
+1568 
-1583 NAKDDVI
+1583 
-1590 QSGIK
+1590 
-1595 YNKDVTLI
+1595 
-1603 SNPFTGRS
+1603 
-1611 YTVKYSTPTTDRD
+1611 
-1624 WDKVTA
+1624 
-1630 PAGFNG
+1630 
-1636 TLEFAHWNILSK
+1636 
-1648 TYAAGT
+1648 
-1654 KLKNLT
+1654 
-1660 TRNGDKI
+1660 
-1667 TATAQWKDKKFI
+1667 
-1679 LPVVSRPGY
+1679 GY
-1688 VFAGWYSMV
+1688 VFAGWTGSNGTTPQKNVSIYKGSTGN
-1697 DRKVYKANT
+1697 KFYKAN
-1706 EYTISQ
+1706 
-1712 ALTAYDNTFTAQWT
+1712 WT
-1726 AKTDTPYKVEHYK
+1726 AAVVGYTVNHYVMDINGNYPSTPTKTER
-1739 MNLDGTTYTLADT
+1739 LSG
-1752 DNFKGT
+1752 F
-1758 TDTSVTPTVKTYEG
+1758 TDTSVTAKRLSLGNGFTYPDVQTVK
-1772 FTSPSTQTVTIKGDG
+1772 IKTDG
-1787 TTVIKY
+1787 TTVVKY
-1793 YYIRNKYTLD
+1793 YYTRNKYTLD

-1867 AESGYNIID
+1867 AESGYSIID
-1876 NSNVN
+1876 NTNVN

-2044 WYSRNNSGVDDILT
+2044 WYSRNNSGVDGILT

-2066 TIKFNMPAKNV
+2066 TIKFNMPARNV

-2185 ISSTNNFAA
+2185 ISSTNDFAA
-2194 AQTVTLTARDYG
+2194 TQTVTLTARDYG

-2214 GKNEKYEKVTCNT
+2214 EKDEKYEKVTCNA

-2287 SVPETLSTDISINE
+2287 SVPETLSTYISINE

-2331 SIKADDNKTYYA
+2331 SIKADGNKTCYA
-2343 VWKDTKKPV
+2343 IWKDTKKPV

-2477 VNIPYVVIPHG
+2477 VNIPYAVIPHG
-2488 STITMPTAYRLG
+2488 STITMPTAYRFG

-2588 PFSKAKNPAI
+2588 PFSKAKNPEI

>member
-19 SIVSGILIDSGTLA
+19 SVISGILTDSGTLA

-79 VRLKNGATV
+79 VKLKNGATV

-108 SLCYDTWTMYN
+108 SLCYDTWTMHN

-144 GSKHYHSSNG
+144 NSKHYHSSNG

-172 VYSIYYKLQE
+172 IYSIYYKLQE

-202 EIMLRTEDSHNSY
+202 EIMLRTEDNHNSY

-259 NISVKNT
+259 NISIKNT

-349 VWLNNVLGDKATNY
+349 IWLNNVLGDKATNY

-409 NNKIT
+409 DNKIT
-414 FNTNGGE
+414 FNANGGE
-421 LKTPGTS
+421 LKTPGTN

-550 FSKAFVQNENNYLP
+550 FSKAFIQNENNYLP

-614 GKKIYNNLYEIS
+614 GEKTYNNLYEIS

-646 NYSDTAPSNTAG
+646 NYTDTAPSNTAG
-658 QTVTINYNI
+658 QTVTINNNI
-667 NDGMDNNLYQIYGN
+667 NDGIDNNLYQVYGS

-697 ANPDLKVTA
+697 TNPDLKVTA

-740 NYNIGQGKTSY
+740 NYDIGKGKASY
-751 SLSPHFSRVG
+751 VLSPHFSRVG
-761 INYNVRLNANVPDTE
+761 IDYIVRLHANVPANTE

-781 LHQNGISSYIYNS
+781 LHQNGISSYIYDSNS
-794 TSRYFSRE
+794 FSRE
-802 LTYDDSQD
+802 LTYDDLQD

-819 KGYHLINR
+819 KGYHLISR
-827 NNWYTEKTGGN
+827 SNWYTEKTGGN

-863 EDGATVDLYAKWQA
+863 EDGATVDLYARWQA

-896 TSADY
+896 TSVDY

-908 NPSKAGYTFTG
+908 NPSKTGYTFTG

-930 GHNASAWTE
+930 GYAGSTWTD

-976 YQMNTDGT
+976 YQMNADGT

-1000 SSVTPAVKDYGQIF
+1000 SSATPAVKDYGQIF
-1014 DKPSTKTVTISADGN
+1014 DKPSTKTVTISADGS

-1042 VIVGKSTGIKTTDPV
+1042 VIVGKNTGIKTTDPI

-1064 YIGQTVTLSAIPET
+1064 YIGQTVTLSATPET
-1078 GYRFKNWTSLLKENY
+1078 GYRFKNWTSLLKKNY
-1093 GTVFSTTAGFNY
+1093 GTVFSNTASFNY

-1183 GYDPNTSGHSSAT
+1183 GYDTETSGHNASA
-1196 WTDETGASFK
+1196 WTGETGASFK
-1206 NLASVEGKTVTF
+1206 NLASIEGKTVTF
-1218 TATWVQKDVH
+1218 TAVWNVATANFQTTGD
-1228 LVTIS
+1228 T
-1233 GRGIKLSKPLSYD
+1233 GIASTSHPNKTSENIGSS
-1246 GHVGETKRITAELK
+1246 IN
-1260 PGYRFVNWTNYYNAN
+1260 VNA
-1275 EVISTDKDFDY
+1275 K
-1286 KLTDKD
+1286 
-1292 YDNYLSDKGGTYLKS
+1292 
-1307 NAVPI
+1307 
-1312 DYTITYEL
+1312 
-1320 NGGTAS
+1320 
-1326 NPVSYNVESNT
+1326 
-1337 FTLNNPTRAGYTFAG
+1337 LNNGYTFAG
-1352 WTGTDITG
+1352 WYNGSTLVSDKMNFNYTMPDADTVL
-1360 TSKTVTINQGSIGN
+1360 TAKTTP
-1374 RTYTATWTSIN
+1374 AK

-1390 DLNGGAVAVNNP
+1390 DLNGGAVAVSNP

-1412 TLNNPTKTGYIF
+1412 TLNNPVRLGYVFVGWTGSN
-1424 EGWCES
+1424 G
-1430 KDTSY
+1430 T
-1435 VYNRNAVKRDES
+1435 
-1447 DSTSYFIPECYASL
+1447 T
-1461 DYAPVFDPAYY
+1461 
-1472 LAKYPDL
+1472 
-1479 KSVCGDDVNKALSHF
+1479 
-1494 VNYGMKEG
+1494 
-1502 RQGSAEFEV
+1502 
-1511 NAYKAKYKDLS
+1511 
-1522 DAFGDNLPK
+1522 
-1531 YYIHYILAGKSEG
+1531 
-1544 RTMPQASVSIYQGS
+1544 TPQKNVSIYKGS
-1558 IGNRTYTATW
+1558 TGNRTYKANWTANTG
-1568 TPIEYSIVYTKGYTN
+1568 TK
-1583 NAKDDVI
+1583 
-1590 QSGIK
+1590 
-1595 YNKDVTLI
+1595 
-1603 SNPFTGRS
+1603 
-1611 YTVKYSTPTTDRD
+1611 YTV
-1624 WDKVTA
+1624 
-1630 PAGFNG
+1630 
-1636 TLEFAHWNILSK
+1636 
-1648 TYAAGT
+1648 
-1654 KLKNLT
+1654 
-1660 TRNGDKI
+1660 
-1667 TATAQWKDKKFI
+1667 
-1679 LPVVSRPGY
+1679 
-1688 VFAGWYSMV
+1688 
-1697 DRKVYKANT
+1697 
-1706 EYTISQ
+1706 EY
-1712 ALTAYDNTFTAQWT
+1712 
-1726 AKTDTPYKVEHYK
+1726 YK

-1752 DNFKGT
+1752 DNLKGT
-1758 TDTSVTPTVKTYEG
+1758 TDTSVTPAVKTYEG

-1787 TTVIKY
+1787 TTVVKY
-1793 YYIRNKYTLD
+1793 YYTRNKYTLD

-1867 AESGYNIID
+1867 AESGYSIID
-1876 NSNVN
+1876 NGNVS

-1902 LVRHWKKN
+1902 LVRRWKKN

-1928 TMYDAEYLSG
+1928 TIYDAEYLNG
-1938 KAYSWVKPVVRTLEG
+1938 KAYSWVTPDIKTYEG
-1953 FTYKGVLPSE
+1953 FTYKATLPSE

-2018 LTANLKTGYHWHGTD
+2018 LTANLKIGYHWHGTD

-2044 WYSRNNSGVDDILT
+2044 WYSRNNSGVDGILT

-2066 TIKFNMPAKNV
+2066 TIKFNMPARNV
-2077 YLGVKATN
+2077 YLKVKATN

-2096 PVEPKSISNVTGST
+2096 PVEPKSISNVTGSI

-2129 LTGYTRKSGWMT
+2129 LTGYTKKSGWMT
-2141 KPSKNGNGTADFSY
+2141 ASSKNGNGTADFSY

-2169 VNLYAIWEDNA
+2169 VNLYAIWEDNT

-2185 ISSTNNFAA
+2185 ISSTNDFAA
-2194 AQTVTLTARDYG
+2194 TQTVTLTARDYG

-2214 GKNEKYEKVTCNT
+2214 GKDEKYEKVTCNA

-2287 SVPETLSTDISINE
+2287 SVPETLSTISINE

-2389 YIGTNPDAKSNT
+2389 YIGTNPDAESNT

-2477 VNIPYVVIPHG
+2477 VNIPYAVIPHG

-2588 PFSKAKNPAI
+2588 PFSKAKNPEI

-2622 VSTNQKFGLQFVKD
+2622 VRTNQKFGLQFVKD

-2764 TLNITSDTFKES
+2764 TLNITSDTFRES

-2781 AALADAMWAEKG
+2781 AALADAMWAKKG

>member
-19 SIVSGILIDSGTLA
+19 SVVSGILTDSGTLA

-43 NWDDGVEWVATDKD
+43 NWDDGVEWVATDRNGTD
-57 GIYRWEKGGS
+57 RWEKGGS

-108 SLCYDTWTMYN
+108 SLCYDTWTMHN

-144 GSKHYHSSNG
+144 SSKHYHSSNG

-172 VYSIYYKLQE
+172 IYSIYYKLQE

-202 EIMLRTEDSHNSY
+202 EIMLRTEDNHNSY

-224 GDRFD
+224 GNGFD

-259 NISVKNT
+259 NISIKNN

-275 ATCSDIQVADDDN
+275 ATCSDIQIADDDN
-288 AATFFNGNGF
+288 ATTFFNGNGF

-306 TSDNYH
+306 TSDNFPL
-312 GGTIPAATLNVYA
+312 GTIPTATLNVYA

-338 YIGHFVYRKEH
+338 YIGHFVYRKQH
-349 VWLNNVLGDKATNY
+349 IWLNNVLGDKTTY
-363 NKYKHGGTSGEGE
+363 FNKKPHGGTSGEGE
-376 LDSGFSIAWKNR
+376 SDSGFSIAWKNR

-409 NNKIT
+409 DNKIT
-414 FNTNGGE
+414 FDANSGE
-421 LKTPGTS
+421 LKTPGTN

-447 TYSSMSNDIP
+447 TYSSMRNDIP
-457 ERAGYT
+457 ERAGYI

-512 ANTYTVRLNTGNIPS
+512 ANTYTVRLNTGDIPS
-527 SELTKLAETASTE
+527 SELTKLTETADKE

-614 GKKIYNNLYEIS
+614 GEKTYNNLYEIS

-646 NYSDTAPSNTAG
+646 NYTDNAPSNTAG
-658 QTVTINYNI
+658 QTVTINNNI
-667 NDGMDNNLYQIYGN
+667 NDGMDNNLYQVYGN

-697 ANPDLKVTA
+697 TNPDLKVTA

-722 HKNWNYLT
+722 HKKLNYLT

-751 SLSPHFSRVG
+751 SLSPHFTRTG
-761 INYNVRLNANVPDTE
+761 INYNVRLHANVPENTE

-781 LHQNGISSYIYNS
+781 LHRNGISSYIYDSN
-794 TSRYFSRE
+794 SRYFSRE
-802 LTYDDSQD
+802 LTYDDLQD

-819 KGYHLINR
+819 RGYHLISISD
-827 NNWYTEKTGGN
+827 WYTEKTGGN
-838 TVSAPCNNTEAEY
+838 TVSAPCNNTKAEY
-851 PDWAESNWNLTT
+851 PDWSENYWNLTT
-863 EDGATVDLYAKWQA
+863 TDGATVDLYARWQA

-896 TSADY
+896 TSVDY

-908 NPSKAGYTFTG
+908 NPSKTGYTFTG

-930 GHNASAWTE
+930 GYAGSTWTD

-969 ARYTVKH
+969 AKYIVKH
-976 YQMNTDGT
+976 YKMDVNGN
-984 YPSTPTNMES
+984 YPSVPDETENLTAN
-994 FSGLIG
+994 IG
-1000 SSVTPAVKDYGQIF
+1000 SSVTPNTKDYGKLYN
-1014 DKPSTKTVTISADGN
+1014 KPSLKTI
-1029 TTVEYKYP
+1029 TVSSDSGQNVIEYRYS
-1037 RKKAR
+1037 RKMAR
-1042 VIVGKSTGIKTTDPV
+1042 VILYKDEGIKSTDPIA
-1057 PGDYADG
+1057 GDYERDYVGAT
-1064 YIGQTVTLSAIPET
+1064 IKLSAVMQK
-1078 GYRFKNWTSLLKENY
+1078 GYKFKNWTSKLDYNL
-1093 GTVFSTTAGFNY
+1093 GTVLSTANPYNY
-1105 TLTYN
+1105 TLTSEDMQGVTHTYN
-1110 DSTAIQHQY
+1110 NGAGST
-1119 GNGTSTM
+1119 
-1126 WGAYMQA
+1126 WGALIQA
-1133 NAEPITYNIKYNY
+1133 NSTPITYSIAYNL
-1146 NGGIKGAFAPTSAK
+1146 NGGVFGAFHPTSTS

-1166 ISNPT
+1166 ISNPA
-1171 KKNCIFAGWTIT
+1171 KENCIFAGWTIT
-1183 GYDPNTSGHSSAT
+1183 GYDTETSGHSAAT
-1196 WTDETGASFK
+1196 WTGETGASFK
-1206 NLASVEGKTVTF
+1206 NLASTEGKTVTF
-1218 TATWVQKDVH
+1218 TAVWNVATANFQTTGD
-1228 LVTIS
+1228 T
-1233 GRGIKLSKPLSYD
+1233 GIASTSHPNKTSENIGSS
-1246 GHVGETKRITAELK
+1246 IN
-1260 PGYRFVNWTNYYNAN
+1260 VNA
-1275 EVISTDKDFDY
+1275 K
-1286 KLTDKD
+1286 
-1292 YDNYLSDKGGTYLKS
+1292 
-1307 NAVPI
+1307 
-1312 DYTITYEL
+1312 
-1320 NGGTAS
+1320 
-1326 NPVSYNVESNT
+1326 
-1337 FTLNNPTRAGYTFAG
+1337 LNNGYTFAG
-1352 WTGTDITG
+1352 WYNGSTLVSDKMNFNYTMPNTDTVL
-1360 TSKTVTINQGSIGN
+1360 TAKTTP
-1374 RTYTATWTSIN
+1374 AK

-1390 DLNGGAVAVNNP
+1390 DLNGGAVAVSNP

-1412 TLNNPTKTGYIF
+1412 TLNNPVRLGYVFVGWTGSN
-1424 EGWCES
+1424 G
-1430 KDTSY
+1430 T
-1435 VYNRNAVKRDES
+1435 
-1447 DSTSYFIPECYASL
+1447 T
-1461 DYAPVFDPAYY
+1461 
-1472 LAKYPDL
+1472 
-1479 KSVCGDDVNKALSHF
+1479 
-1494 VNYGMKEG
+1494 
-1502 RQGSAEFEV
+1502 
-1511 NAYKAKYKDLS
+1511 
-1522 DAFGDNLPK
+1522 
-1531 YYIHYILAGKSEG
+1531 
-1544 RTMPQASVSIYQGS
+1544 TPQKNVSIYKGS
-1558 IGNRTYTATW
+1558 TGNRTYKANWTANT
-1568 TPIEYSIVYTKGYTN
+1568 
-1583 NAKDDVI
+1583 
-1590 QSGIK
+1590 
-1595 YNKDVTLI
+1595 
-1603 SNPFTGRS
+1603 
-1611 YTVKYSTPTTDRD
+1611 
-1624 WDKVTA
+1624 
-1630 PAGFNG
+1630 
-1636 TLEFAHWNILSK
+1636 
-1648 TYAAGT
+1648 GT
-1654 KLKNLT
+1654 K
-1660 TRNGDKI
+1660 
-1667 TATAQWKDKKFI
+1667 
-1679 LPVVSRPGY
+1679 
-1688 VFAGWYSMV
+1688 
-1697 DRKVYKANT
+1697 
-1706 EYTISQ
+1706 YT
-1712 ALTAYDNTFTAQWT
+1712 
-1726 AKTDTPYKVEHYK
+1726 VEHYK

-1752 DNFKGT
+1752 DNLKGT
-1758 TDTSVTPTVKTYEG
+1758 TDTSVTPAVKTYEG

-1787 TTVIKY
+1787 TTVVKY
-1793 YYIRNKYTLD
+1793 YYTRNKYTLD

-1867 AESGYNIID
+1867 AESGYSIID
-1876 NSNVN
+1876 NDNVS

-1928 TMYDAEYLSG
+1928 TMYDAEYLNG
-1938 KAYSWVKPVVRTLEG
+1938 KAYSWVKPVVRTLKG

-1990 NVNANVEYGNGISS
+1990 NINANVEYGNGISS

-2018 LTANLKTGYHWHGTD
+2018 LTANLKTGYHWHDTD
-2033 KCASSGKYPTG
+2033 DCISSIKYPTG
-2044 WYSRNNSGVDDILT
+2044 WYSRNNSGVDGILT

-2066 TIKFNMPAKNV
+2066 TIKFNMPARNV
-2077 YLGVKATN
+2077 KLGVKATN
-2085 NSYTVVYNKNQ
+2085 NSYTVVYNGNK
-2096 PVEPKSISNVTGST
+2096 PTDPSSLYNVQVID
-2110 ESQTFIY
+2110 EIKQEFIY
-2117 DESQNLRNNGFT
+2117 NESQNIATNKFNLA
-2129 LTGYTRKSGWMT
+2129 GYTRKDGWMT
-2141 KPSKNGNGTADFSY
+2141 KPSTDGNGTADYAY
-2155 GQSVKNLT
+2155 GETVINLTDKNLD
-2163 TVNLGT
+2163 VI
-2169 VNLYAIWEDNA
+2169 NLYAIWEDNA

-2185 ISSTNNFAA
+2185 ISSTNDFATT
-2194 AQTVTLTARDYG
+2194 QTVTLTARDYG
-2206 SGIDYISF
+2206 SGINYISF
-2214 GKNEKYEKVTCNT
+2214 GKDEKYEKVTCNA

-2287 SVPETLSTDISINE
+2287 SVPETLSTYISINE

-2308 VTKRDGVD
+2308 VTKRNGVD

-2331 SIKADDNKTYYA
+2331 SIKADGNKTYYA
-2343 VWKDTKKPV
+2343 IWKDTINPLV
-2352 AVLEDVTSNLSAS
+2352 VITDVSNKDADS
-2365 QTITFKLYDTAEGK
+2365 QTIKFNLYDLDADLTDKDFEGK
-2379 TNTGSDIAGY
+2379 DLEYIRKHGEKTGSDIAAYWFGKNPVYNGNGNSRTVTEIVKDEGY
-2389 YIGTNPDAKSNT
+2389 SVNLERT
-2401 KKNVTAD
+2401 V
-2408 KNGTYS
+2408 
-2414 GSETIT
+2414 
-2420 LNGET
+2420 GEANY
-2425 TYYIFPYDKAGN
+2425 YYIFAEDKAGN
-2437 IGDTIKLKSTGN
+2437 ISRTTMAVDANGN
-2449 NNTPE
+2449 VTPNNDLTFCSL
-2454 ITPGI
+2454 T
-2459 LFHRVDF
+2459 L
-2466 NANGSTDSPAT
+2466 NANDGLIQE
-2477 VNIPYVVIPHG
+2477 NG
-2488 STITMPTAYRLG
+2488 QNTIQKLIRKGNTYNLTNVHAERTG
-2500 YHDYTGSDEQT
+2500 YHDTESDTDGVSMHWSHEIALGSNIIDEDKQT
-2511 ADNDGKT
+2511 VI
-2518 SYWGTDSKA
+2518 GTDNSVNPESLTEWEAKGNDTLYTKWTPNA
-2527 VTGFNTLKVTKS
+2527 YTLKVY
-2539 QTCFALWKAN
+2539 L
-2549 KYTITL
+2549 
-2555 VSNKPDTKNGYR
+2555 NKPVKATEDINTYNTVSSDTNKWVYDTYTGY
-2567 VNSTYS
+2567 Y
-2573 PENDTKITVTFDEVI
+2573 KTVLVYDKVWSI
-2588 PFSKAKNPAI
+2588 PDSAEFAGL
-2598 TGWTFKGYA
+2598 TGWTTTGFK
-2607 FNELSTSDNNNSKTV
+2607 NV
-2622 VSTNQKFGLQFVKD
+2622 
-2636 WYKDA
+2636 
-2641 GKTFE
+2641 GKTGK
-2646 NVSDITLYAAWS
+2646 SDIIYLNSLNRSYDEADDVSKASDIGTNLTSVKGDAVAYTMLWK
-2658 ENRYTVNYNTTGGT
+2658 ENRYTVNFRANGGT
-2672 ALKLNRIT
+2672 AVKRVTL
-2680 YWYED
+2680 
-2685 EFSLPDATGDYY
+2685 
-2697 NTFMKLE
+2697 LE
-2704 DNKKAVTTYRPAHHF
+2704 KKIDGSAKERTVDTTASANKKATDKTYDTSIIIGYESMIKVLDSPVRPGFTFTFFTKDKDYAKTAHMKDDKPDF
-2719 VMWKCVSDENSNGDV
+2719 DKSVLCTGELSEEAAKMYREEYKITGSLNGDEEV
-2734 YSSGGKAVRLVSKNN
+2734 NLYSSWSKR
-2749 GECTLNAVWKQKQIV
+2749 KPV
-2764 TLNITSDTFKES
+2764 TLQSFISANSIRTDANALTKIALGTYITRDNAKDINSAWFNKNYK
-2776 MTNDY
+2776 TND
-2781 AALADAMWAEKG
+2781 KG
-2793 TGYIKDQTAIKEYT
+2793 EYVMNDT
-2807 FTKTSDIKE
+2807 VEVLQEWDVTKTEIKQ
-2816 TK
+2816 TYSKKIMADNN

>member
-19 SIVSGILIDSGTLA
+19 SVVSGILIDSGTLA

-79 VRLKNGATV
+79 VKLKNGATI

-144 GSKHYHSSNG
+144 SSKHYHSSNG
-154 NEASW
+154 NESSW

-202 EIMLRTEDSHNSY
+202 EIMLRTEDSNNSY

-288 AATFFNGNGF
+288 ATTFFNGNGF

-306 TSDNYH
+306 TSSKYH
-312 GGTIPAATLNVYA
+312 GGTVPTATLNVYA

-409 NNKIT
+409 DNKIT
-414 FNTNGGE
+414 FNANGGE

-433 GNYSNK
+433 ENYSNK

-512 ANTYTVRLNTGNIPS
+512 ANTYTVRLNTGDIPS
-527 SELTKLAETASTE
+527 SELTKLTETASTE

-596 KVLYNWWTSASG
+596 KVLYNWWTSGKG

-658 QTVTINYNI
+658 QTVTINNNI
-667 NDGMDNNLYQIYGN
+667 NDGMDNNLYQVYGN
-681 CFFYKGTD
+681 CFFYKGID

-697 ANPDLKVTA
+697 TNPDLKVTA
-706 SIPNSNGY
+706 SIPDSNGY

-740 NYNIGQGKTSY
+740 NYDIGKGKASY
-751 SLSPHFSRVG
+751 VLSPHFSRVG
-761 INYNVRLNANVPDTE
+761 ISYDVRLNANVPENTE

-781 LHQNGISSYIYNS
+781 LHRNGISSYIYDSN
-794 TSRYFSRE
+794 SRYFSRE
-802 LTYDDSQD
+802 LTYDDLQD

-819 KGYHLINR
+819 KGYHLVSR
-827 NNWYTEKTGGN
+827 SNWYTEKTGGN
-838 TVSAPCNNTEAEY
+838 TVSAPCNNTKTEY
-851 PDWAESNWNLTT
+851 PDWTEKNWNLTT
-863 EDGATVDLYAKWQA
+863 TDGATVDLYARWQA

-901 DTMVTID
+901 DTMVAID

-930 GHNASAWTE
+930 GHNAATWTG

-953 ATVTFTATWSK
+953 AIVTFTATWSK

-969 ARYTVKH
+969 ANLQTTGDVGIKATSHPDKAVVNIGSNVQVSAVLNTGYVFKGWYNGNVKVSDDLSFVYTMPNKDTVLTAKTEIKWYTMTFDPNGGILKNPGNNLYNAEWKNGNTVSVGWNINDFCYMTGDIPTRRGYRFTGWYLGSESVYNKYGVAVRNSSLYSYDTDYHWRYDGNVTVKAGWDAINYKISYKVVTGAGNIPSQTVH
-976 YQMNTDGT
+976 YGD
-984 YPSTPTNMES
+984 S
-994 FSGLIG
+994 FTL
-1000 SSVTPAVKDYGQIF
+1000 
-1014 DKPSTKTVTISADGN
+1014 ADGN
-1029 TTVEYKYP
+1029 AFTYTGHTFSYWYV
-1037 RKKAR
+1037 RRSSDKK
-1042 VIVGKSTGIKTTDPV
+1042 VFCYDGNWHTTDGSDLYGSDV
-1057 PGDYADG
+1057 
-1064 YIGQTVTLSAIPET
+1064 S
-1078 GYRFKNWTSLLKENY
+1078 NWYPYNNS
-1093 GTVFSTTAGFNY
+1093 G
-1105 TLTYN
+1105 LTFEMN
-1110 DSTAIQHQY
+1110 DSWIRSDIDADEEFVF
-1119 GNGTSTM
+1119 
-1126 WGAYMQA
+1126 WGFWAA
-1133 NAEPITYNIKYNY
+1133 DEYNIIYN
-1146 NGGIKGAFAPTSAK
+1146 
-1160 YNEDVK
+1160 
-1166 ISNPT
+1166 
-1171 KKNCIFAGWTIT
+1171 
-1183 GYDPNTSGHSSAT
+1183 
-1196 WTDETGASFK
+1196 
-1206 NLASVEGKTVTF
+1206 
-1218 TATWVQKDVH
+1218 
-1228 LVTIS
+1228 
-1233 GRGIKLSKPLSYD
+1233 
-1246 GHVGETKRITAELK
+1246 
-1260 PGYRFVNWTNYYNAN
+1260 
-1275 EVISTDKDFDY
+1275 
-1286 KLTDKD
+1286 
-1292 YDNYLSDKGGTYLKS
+1292 
-1307 NAVPI
+1307 
-1312 DYTITYEL
+1312 L
-1320 NGGTAS
+1320 NGGT
-1326 NPVSYNVESNT
+1326 
-1337 FTLNNPTRAGYTFAG
+1337 
-1352 WTGTDITG
+1352 
-1360 TSKTVTINQGSIGN
+1360 
-1374 RTYTATWTSIN
+1374 
-1385 YTISY
+1385 
-1390 DLNGGAVAVNNP
+1390 LNGKTNP
-1402 TSYNIETPTF
+1402 DTYNIETPTF
-1412 TLNNPTKTGYIF
+1412 TLNNPTRTGYIF
-1424 EGWCES
+1424 AGWCES

-1435 VYNRNAVKRDES
+1435 VYNRNANEVIKKDES
-1447 DSTSYFIPECYASL
+1447 DSTSCFIPECYASL

-1479 KSVCGDDVNKALSHF
+1479 KSAYGDDANKALSHF
-1494 VNYGMKEG
+1494 VKYGMKEG

-1511 NAYKAKYKDLS
+1511 NAYKAKYKDLK

-1544 RTMPQASVSIYQGS
+1544 RTISQASISIYQGS

-1568 TPIEYSIVYTKGYTN
+1568 TPINYTINYDLNGGTV
-1583 NAKDDVI
+1583 AV
-1590 QSGIK
+1590 
-1595 YNKDVTLI
+1595 
-1603 SNPFTGRS
+1603 SNPTS
-1611 YTVKYSTPTTDRD
+1611 YNIETPT
-1624 WDKVTA
+1624 
-1630 PAGFNG
+1630 
-1636 TLEFAHWNILSK
+1636 FALNNPIRL
-1648 TYAAGT
+1648 
-1654 KLKNLT
+1654 
-1660 TRNGDKI
+1660 
-1667 TATAQWKDKKFI
+1667 
-1679 LPVVSRPGY
+1679 GY
-1688 VFAGWYSMV
+1688 VFAGWTGSNGTTPQKNVSIYKGSTGN
-1697 DRKVYKANT
+1697 KFYKAN
-1706 EYTISQ
+1706 
-1712 ALTAYDNTFTAQWT
+1712 WT
-1726 AKTDTPYKVEHYK
+1726 AADVGYTVNHYVMDINGNYPSTPTKTER
-1739 MNLDGTTYTLADT
+1739 LSG
-1752 DNFKGT
+1752 F
-1758 TDTSVTPTVKTYEG
+1758 TDTSVTAKRLSLGNGFTYPDVQTVK
-1772 FTSPSTQTVTIKGDG
+1772 IKADG
-1787 TTVIKY
+1787 TTVVKY
-1793 YYIRNKYTLD
+1793 YYTRNKYTLD

-1867 AESGYNIID
+1867 AESGYSIID

-2044 WYSRNNSGVDDILT
+2044 WYSRNNSGVDGILT

-2066 TIKFNMPAKNV
+2066 TIKFNMPARNV

-2117 DESQNLRNNGFT
+2117 DESQNLKNNGFT

-2141 KPSKNGNGTADFSY
+2141 ASSKNGNGTADFSY

-2169 VNLYAIWEDNA
+2169 VNLYAVWEDNA

-2194 AQTVTLTARDYG
+2194 TQTVTLTARDYG

-2214 GKNEKYEKVTCNT
+2214 GKDEKYEKVTCNA

-2287 SVPETLSTDISINE
+2287 SVPETLSTNISINE

-2389 YIGTNPDAKSNT
+2389 YIGTNPDAESNT

-2477 VNIPYVVIPHG
+2477 VNIPYAVIPHG

-2588 PFSKAKNPAI
+2588 PFSKAKNPEI

>member
-19 SIVSGILIDSGTLA
+19 SVISGILTDSGTLA

-43 NWDDGVEWVATDKD
+43 NWDDGVEWVATDRNGTD
-57 GIYRWEKGGS
+57 RWEKGGS

-108 SLCYDTWTMYN
+108 SLCYDTWTMHN

-144 GSKHYHSSNG
+144 SSKHYHSSNG

-172 VYSIYYKLQE
+172 IYSIYYKLQE

-202 EIMLRTEDSHNSY
+202 EIMLRTEHNDKTYNEY
-215 WYGQSSYAN
+215 WYGRSSYAN
-224 GDRFD
+224 GNGFD

-306 TSDNYH
+306 TSDNYPF
-312 GGTIPAATLNVYA
+312 GTIPTATLNVYA

-349 VWLNNVLGDKATNY
+349 IWSNNVLGDKATNY
-363 NKYKHGGTSGEGE
+363 NKYAHGGTSGEGE

-409 NNKIT
+409 DNKIT
-414 FNTNGGE
+414 FDANGGE
-421 LKTPGTS
+421 LKTPGTN

-512 ANTYTVRLNTGNIPS
+512 ANTYTVRLNTGDIPS
-527 SELTKLAETASTE
+527 SELAELTETASTE

-550 FSKAFVQNENNYLP
+550 FSKAFIQNENNYLP

-614 GKKIYNNLYEIS
+614 GEKTYNNLYEIS

-646 NYSDTAPSNTAG
+646 NYTDIAPSNTAG
-658 QTVTINYNI
+658 QTVTINNNI
-667 NDGMDNNLYQIYGN
+667 NDGIDNNLYQVYGS

-689 GEYHDYEG
+689 GAYHDYEG
-697 ANPDLKVTA
+697 TNPDLKVTA

-722 HKNWNYLT
+722 HKKLNYLT

-751 SLSPHFSRVG
+751 SLSPHFTRTG
-761 INYNVRLNANVPDTE
+761 IDYTVRLHANVPDTE

-781 LHQNGISSYIYNS
+781 LHQNGISSYIYDSNS
-794 TSRYFSRE
+794 FSRE

-819 KGYHLINR
+819 KGYHLISR
-827 NNWYTEKTGGN
+827 SNWYTEKTGGN

-851 PDWAESNWNLTT
+851 PDWAEKNWNLTT
-863 EDGATVDLYAKWQA
+863 EDGATVDLYARWKA
-877 NNYKIAYNLDGGTY
+877 NTYKIAYNLDGGTY

-896 TSADY
+896 DSANY

-908 NPSKAGYTFTG
+908 NPSKSGYTFTG

-930 GHNASAWTE
+930 GHTGSTWTG

-953 ATVTFTATWSK
+953 AIVTFTAIWSK

-969 ARYTVKH
+969 AKYIVKH
-976 YQMNTDGT
+976 YKMDVNGN
-984 YPSTPTNMES
+984 YPSVPDETENLTAN
-994 FSGLIG
+994 IG
-1000 SSVTPAVKDYGQIF
+1000 SSVTPNTKDYGKLYN
-1014 DKPSTKTVTISADGN
+1014 KPSLKTI
-1029 TTVEYKYP
+1029 TVSSDSGQNVIEYRYS
-1037 RKKAR
+1037 RKMAR
-1042 VIVGKSTGIKTTDPV
+1042 VILYKDEGIKSTDPIA
-1057 PGDYADG
+1057 GDYERDYVGAT
-1064 YIGQTVTLSAIPET
+1064 IKLSAVMQK
-1078 GYRFKNWTSLLKENY
+1078 GYKFKNWTSKLDYNL
-1093 GTVFSTTAGFNY
+1093 GTVLSTANPYNY
-1105 TLTYN
+1105 TLTSEDMQGVTHTYN
-1110 DSTAIQHQY
+1110 NGAGST
-1119 GNGTSTM
+1119 
-1126 WGAYMQA
+1126 WGALIQA
-1133 NAEPITYNIKYNY
+1133 NSTPITYSIAYNL
-1146 NGGIKGAFAPTSAK
+1146 NGGVFGAFHPTSTS

-1166 ISNPT
+1166 ISNPA
-1171 KKNCIFAGWTIT
+1171 KENCIFAGWTIT
-1183 GYDPNTSGHSSAT
+1183 GYDTETSGHNASA
-1196 WTDETGASFK
+1196 WTGETGASFK
-1206 NLASVEGKTVTF
+1206 NLASTEGKTVTF
-1218 TATWVQKDVH
+1218 TAVWIVATANFQTTGD
-1228 LVTIS
+1228 T
-1233 GRGIKLSKPLSYD
+1233 GIASTSHPNKTSENIGSS
-1246 GHVGETKRITAELK
+1246 IN
-1260 PGYRFVNWTNYYNAN
+1260 VNA
-1275 EVISTDKDFDY
+1275 K
-1286 KLTDKD
+1286 
-1292 YDNYLSDKGGTYLKS
+1292 
-1307 NAVPI
+1307 
-1312 DYTITYEL
+1312 
-1320 NGGTAS
+1320 
-1326 NPVSYNVESNT
+1326 
-1337 FTLNNPTRAGYTFAG
+1337 LNNGYTFAG
-1352 WTGTDITG
+1352 WYNGSTLVSDKMNFNYTMPDADTVLTAKTTPAKYTVSYYANGGRHHDNQFAGQTKWTDIATYGQKYAVWYNGLVKDGNIFIGWNTKSDGTGTWWATTEDRSGKPTWMESNGIWYWEG
-1360 TSKTVTINQGSIGN
+1360 IWNENNNCPFGN
-1374 RTYTATWTSIN
+1374 LDLYAIWTPIN

-1390 DLNGGAVAVNNP
+1390 DLNGGAVAVSNP
-1402 TSYNIETPTF
+1402 TGYNIETPTF
-1412 TLNNPTKTGYIF
+1412 TLNNPVKIGYTFVGWTGSN
-1424 EGWCES
+1424 G
-1430 KDTSY
+1430 T
-1435 VYNRNAVKRDES
+1435 
-1447 DSTSYFIPECYASL
+1447 TPQ
-1461 DYAPVFDPAYY
+1461 
-1472 LAKYPDL
+1472 
-1479 KSVCGDDVNKALSHF
+1479 KA
-1494 VNYGMKEG
+1494 
-1502 RQGSAEFEV
+1502 
-1511 NAYKAKYKDLS
+1511 
-1522 DAFGDNLPK
+1522 
-1531 YYIHYILAGKSEG
+1531 
-1544 RTMPQASVSIYQGS
+1544 VSIYKGS
-1558 IGNRTYTATW
+1558 TGNK
-1568 TPIEYSIVYTKGYTN
+1568 S
-1583 NAKDDVI
+1583 
-1590 QSGIK
+1590 
-1595 YNKDVTLI
+1595 
-1603 SNPFTGRS
+1603 
-1611 YTVKYSTPTTDRD
+1611 
-1624 WDKVTA
+1624 
-1630 PAGFNG
+1630 
-1636 TLEFAHWNILSK
+1636 
-1648 TYAAGT
+1648 
-1654 KLKNLT
+1654 
-1660 TRNGDKI
+1660 
-1667 TATAQWKDKKFI
+1667 
-1679 LPVVSRPGY
+1679 
-1688 VFAGWYSMV
+1688 
-1697 DRKVYKANT
+1697 YKAN
-1706 EYTISQ
+1706 
-1712 ALTAYDNTFTAQWT
+1712 WT
-1726 AKTDTPYKVEHYK
+1726 ANIDTKYTVEYYQ
-1739 MNLDGTTYTLADT
+1739 MNLDGKTYTKHESKT
-1752 DNFKGT
+1752 FTGT
-1758 TDTSVTPTVKTYEG
+1758 TDTKVASLDTLKKTYTG
-1772 FTSPSTQTVTIKGDG
+1772 FTYAYAENADAIIKGDG
-1787 TTVIKY
+1787 TTVVKY
-1793 YYIRNKYTLD
+1793 YYTRNKYTLD

-1867 AESGYNIID
+1867 AESGYSIID
-1876 NSNVN
+1876 NSNVS

-1902 LVRHWKKN
+1902 LVRRWKKN

-1928 TMYDAEYLSG
+1928 TIYDAEYLNG
-1938 KAYSWVKPVVRTLEG
+1938 KAYSWVTPDIKTYEG
-1953 FTYKGVLPSE
+1953 FTYKATLPSE

-2018 LTANLKTGYHWHGTD
+2018 LTANLKIGYHWHGTD

-2044 WYSRNNSGVDDILT
+2044 WYSRNNSGVDGILT

-2066 TIKFNMPAKNV
+2066 TIKFNMPARNV
-2077 YLGVKATN
+2077 YLKVKATN

-2096 PVEPKSISNVTGST
+2096 PVEPKSINNVTGST

-2129 LTGYTRKSGWMT
+2129 LTGYTKKSGWMT
-2141 KPSKNGNGTADFSY
+2141 ASSKNGNGTADFSY

-2180 PEEIN
+2180 PEKIN
-2185 ISSTNNFAA
+2185 ISSTNDFAA
-2194 AQTVTLTARDYG
+2194 TQTVTLTARDYG

-2214 GKNEKYEKVTCNT
+2214 GKDEKYEKVTCNA

-2287 SVPETLSTDISINE
+2287 SVPETLSTYISINE

-2308 VTKRDGVD
+2308 VTKRNGVD

-2331 SIKADDNKTYYA
+2331 SIKADGNKTYYA
-2343 VWKDTKKPV
+2343 IWKDTINPLV
-2352 AVLEDVTSNLSAS
+2352 VITDVSNKDADS
-2365 QTITFKLYDTAEGK
+2365 QTIKFNLYDLDADLTDKDFEGK
-2379 TNTGSDIAGY
+2379 NLEYIRKHGEKTGSDIAAYWFGKNPVYNGNGNSRTVTEIVKDEGY
-2389 YIGTNPDAKSNT
+2389 SVNLERT
-2401 KKNVTAD
+2401 V
-2408 KNGTYS
+2408 
-2414 GSETIT
+2414 
-2420 LNGET
+2420 GEAV
-2425 TYYIFPYDKAGN
+2425 TYYIFAEDKAGN
-2437 IGDTIKLKSTGN
+2437 ISKTTIAIDANGN
-2449 NNTPE
+2449 VTPNNDLTFCSL
-2454 ITPGI
+2454 T
-2459 LFHRVDF
+2459 L
-2466 NANGSTDSPAT
+2466 NANDGLIQE
-2477 VNIPYVVIPHG
+2477 NG
-2488 STITMPTAYRLG
+2488 QNTIQKLIRKGNTYNLTNVHAERTG
-2500 YHDYTGSDEQT
+2500 YHDTESDTDGVSMHWSHEIALGSNIIDEDKQT
-2511 ADNDGKT
+2511 VI
-2518 SYWGTDSKA
+2518 GTDNSVNPESLTEWEAKGNDTLYTKWTPNA
-2527 VTGFNTLKVTKS
+2527 YTLKVY
-2539 QTCFALWKAN
+2539 L
-2549 KYTITL
+2549 
-2555 VSNKPDTKNGYR
+2555 NKPVKATEDINTYNTVSSDTNKWVYDTYTGY
-2567 VNSTYS
+2567 Y
-2573 PENDTKITVTFDEVI
+2573 KTVLVYDKVWSI
-2588 PFSKAKNPAI
+2588 PDSAEFAGL
-2598 TGWTFKGYA
+2598 TGWTTTGFK
-2607 FNELSTSDNNNSKTV
+2607 NV
-2622 VSTNQKFGLQFVKD
+2622 
-2636 WYKDA
+2636 
-2641 GKTFE
+2641 GKTGK
-2646 NVSDITLYAAWS
+2646 SDIIYLNSLNRSYDEADDVSKASDIGTNLTSVKGDAVAYTMLWK
-2658 ENRYTVNYNTTGGT
+2658 ENRYTVNFRANGGT
-2672 ALKLNRIT
+2672 AVKRVTL
-2680 YWYED
+2680 
-2685 EFSLPDATGDYY
+2685 
-2697 NTFMKLE
+2697 LE
-2704 DNKKAVTTYRPAHHF
+2704 KKIDGSAKERTVDTTASANKKATDKTYDTSIIIGYESMIKALDSPVRPGFTFTFFTKDKDYAKTAHMKDDKPDF
-2719 VMWKCVSDENSNGDV
+2719 DKSVLCTGELSEEAAKMYREEYKITGSLNGDEEV
-2734 YSSGGKAVRLVSKNN
+2734 NLYSSWSKR
-2749 GECTLNAVWKQKQIV
+2749 KPV
-2764 TLNITSDTFKES
+2764 TLQSFISANSIRTDANALTKIALGTYITRDNAKDINSAWFNKNYK
-2776 MTNDY
+2776 TND
-2781 AALADAMWAEKG
+2781 KG
-2793 TGYIKDQTAIKEYT
+2793 EYVMNDT
-2807 FTKTSDIKE
+2807 VEVLQEWDVTKTEIKQ
-2816 TK
+2816 TYSKKIMADNN

>member
-19 SIVSGILIDSGTLA
+19 SVISGILTDSGTLA

-43 NWDDGVEWVATDKD
+43 NWDDGVEWVATDRNGTD
-57 GIYRWEKGGS
+57 RWEKGGS

-132 ADVSYDWDNLVT
+132 ADVSYDWDNLVI

-154 NEASW
+154 NESSW

-172 VYSIYYKLQE
+172 IYSIYYKLQE

-202 EIMLRTEDSHNSY
+202 EIMLRTEHNDETYNEY

-224 GDRFD
+224 GNGFD

-259 NISVKNT
+259 NISIKNN

-275 ATCSDIQVADDDN
+275 ATCSDIQIADDDN
-288 AATFFNGNGF
+288 ATTFFNGNGF

-306 TSDNYH
+306 TSDNFPL
-312 GGTIPAATLNVYA
+312 GTIPTATLNVYA

-338 YIGHFVYRKEH
+338 YIGHFVYRKQH
-349 VWLNNVLGDKATNY
+349 IWLNNVLGDKTTY
-363 NKYKHGGTSGEGE
+363 FNKKPHGGTSGEGE
-376 LDSGFSIAWKNR
+376 SDSGFSIAWKNR

-409 NNKIT
+409 DNKIT
-414 FNTNGGE
+414 FDANGGE
-421 LKTPGTS
+421 LKTPGTN

-512 ANTYTVRLNTGNIPS
+512 ANTYTVRLNTGDIPS
-527 SELTKLAETASTE
+527 SELAELTETASTE

-550 FSKAFVQNENNYLP
+550 FSKAFIQNENNYLP

-614 GKKIYNNLYEIS
+614 GEKTYNNLYEIS

-646 NYSDTAPSNTAG
+646 NYTDIAPSNTAG
-658 QTVTINYNI
+658 QTVTINNNI
-667 NDGMDNNLYQIYGN
+667 NDGIDNNLYQVYGS

-689 GEYHDYEG
+689 GAYHDYEG
-697 ANPDLKVTA
+697 TNPDLKVTA

-751 SLSPHFSRVG
+751 SLSPHFTRTG
-761 INYNVRLNANVPDTE
+761 IDYTVRLHANVPDTE

-781 LHQNGISSYIYNS
+781 LHQNGISSYIYDSNS
-794 TSRYFSRE
+794 FSRE

-819 KGYHLINR
+819 KGYHLISR
-827 NNWYTEKTGGN
+827 SNWYTEKTGGN

-851 PDWAESNWNLTT
+851 PDWAEKNWNLTT
-863 EDGATVDLYAKWQA
+863 EDGATVDLYARWKA
-877 NNYKIAYNLDGGTY
+877 NTYKIAYNLDGGTY

-896 TSADY
+896 DSANY

-908 NPSKAGYTFTG
+908 NPSKSGYTFTG

-930 GHNASAWTE
+930 GHTGSTWTG

-953 ATVTFTATWSK
+953 AIVTFTAIWSK

-969 ARYTVKH
+969 AKYIVKH
-976 YQMNTDGT
+976 YKMDVNGN
-984 YPSTPTNMES
+984 YPSVPDETENLTAN
-994 FSGLIG
+994 IG
-1000 SSVTPAVKDYGQIF
+1000 SSVTPNTKDYGKLYN
-1014 DKPSTKTVTISADGN
+1014 KPSLKTI
-1029 TTVEYKYP
+1029 TVSSDSGQNVIEYRYS
-1037 RKKAR
+1037 RKMAR
-1042 VIVGKSTGIKTTDPV
+1042 VILYKDEGIKSTDPIA
-1057 PGDYADG
+1057 GDYERDYVGAT
-1064 YIGQTVTLSAIPET
+1064 IKLSAVMQK
-1078 GYRFKNWTSLLKENY
+1078 GYKFKNWTSKLDYNL
-1093 GTVFSTTAGFNY
+1093 GTVLSTANPYNY
-1105 TLTYN
+1105 TLTSEDMQGVTHTYN
-1110 DSTAIQHQY
+1110 NGAGST
-1119 GNGTSTM
+1119 
-1126 WGAYMQA
+1126 WGALIQA
-1133 NAEPITYNIKYNY
+1133 NSTPITYSIAYNL
-1146 NGGIKGAFAPTSAK
+1146 NGGVFGAFHPTSTS

-1166 ISNPT
+1166 ISNPA
-1171 KKNCIFAGWTIT
+1171 KENCIFAGWTIT
-1183 GYDPNTSGHSSAT
+1183 GYDTETSGHSAAT
-1196 WTDETGASFK
+1196 WTGETGASFK
-1206 NLASVEGKTVTF
+1206 NLASTEGKTVTF
-1218 TATWVQKDVH
+1218 TAVWNVATANFQTTGD
-1228 LVTIS
+1228 T
-1233 GRGIKLSKPLSYD
+1233 GIASTSHPNKTSENIGSS
-1246 GHVGETKRITAELK
+1246 IN
-1260 PGYRFVNWTNYYNAN
+1260 VNA
-1275 EVISTDKDFDY
+1275 K
-1286 KLTDKD
+1286 
-1292 YDNYLSDKGGTYLKS
+1292 
-1307 NAVPI
+1307 
-1312 DYTITYEL
+1312 
-1320 NGGTAS
+1320 
-1326 NPVSYNVESNT
+1326 
-1337 FTLNNPTRAGYTFAG
+1337 LNNGYTFVG
-1352 WTGTDITG
+1352 WYNGSTLVSDKMNFNYTMPNTDTVL
-1360 TSKTVTINQGSIGN
+1360 TAKTTP
-1374 RTYTATWTSIN
+1374 AK

-1390 DLNGGAVAVNNP
+1390 DLNGGAVAVSNP

-1412 TLNNPTKTGYIF
+1412 TLNNPVRLGYVFVGWTGSN
-1424 EGWCES
+1424 G
-1430 KDTSY
+1430 T
-1435 VYNRNAVKRDES
+1435 
-1447 DSTSYFIPECYASL
+1447 T
-1461 DYAPVFDPAYY
+1461 
-1472 LAKYPDL
+1472 
-1479 KSVCGDDVNKALSHF
+1479 
-1494 VNYGMKEG
+1494 
-1502 RQGSAEFEV
+1502 
-1511 NAYKAKYKDLS
+1511 
-1522 DAFGDNLPK
+1522 
-1531 YYIHYILAGKSEG
+1531 
-1544 RTMPQASVSIYQGS
+1544 TPQKNVSIYKGS
-1558 IGNRTYTATW
+1558 TGNRTYKANWTANT
-1568 TPIEYSIVYTKGYTN
+1568 
-1583 NAKDDVI
+1583 
-1590 QSGIK
+1590 
-1595 YNKDVTLI
+1595 
-1603 SNPFTGRS
+1603 
-1611 YTVKYSTPTTDRD
+1611 
-1624 WDKVTA
+1624 
-1630 PAGFNG
+1630 
-1636 TLEFAHWNILSK
+1636 
-1648 TYAAGT
+1648 GT
-1654 KLKNLT
+1654 K
-1660 TRNGDKI
+1660 
-1667 TATAQWKDKKFI
+1667 
-1679 LPVVSRPGY
+1679 
-1688 VFAGWYSMV
+1688 
-1697 DRKVYKANT
+1697 
-1706 EYTISQ
+1706 YT
-1712 ALTAYDNTFTAQWT
+1712 
-1726 AKTDTPYKVEHYK
+1726 VEHYK

-1752 DNFKGT
+1752 DNLKGT
-1758 TDTSVTPTVKTYEG
+1758 TDTSVTPAVKTYEG

-1787 TTVIKY
+1787 TTVVKY
-1793 YYIRNKYTLD
+1793 YYTRNKYTLD

-1867 AESGYNIID
+1867 AESGYSIID
-1876 NSNVN
+1876 NDNVS

-1928 TMYDAEYLSG
+1928 TMYDAEYLNG
-1938 KAYSWVKPVVRTLEG
+1938 KAYSWVKPVVRTLKG

-1990 NVNANVEYGNGISS
+1990 NINANVEYGNGISS

-2018 LTANLKTGYHWHGTD
+2018 LTANLKTGYHWHDTD
-2033 KCASSGKYPTG
+2033 DCISSIKYPTG
-2044 WYSRNNSGVDDILT
+2044 WYSRNNSGVDGILT

-2066 TIKFNMPAKNV
+2066 TIKFNMPARNV
-2077 YLGVKATN
+2077 KLGVKATN
-2085 NSYTVVYNKNQ
+2085 NSYTVVYNGNK
-2096 PVEPKSISNVTGST
+2096 PTDPSSLYNVQVID
-2110 ESQTFIY
+2110 EIKQEFIY
-2117 DESQNLRNNGFT
+2117 NESQNIATNKFNLA
-2129 LTGYTRKSGWMT
+2129 GYTRKDGWMT
-2141 KPSKNGNGTADFSY
+2141 KPSTDGNGTADYAY
-2155 GQSVKNLT
+2155 GETVINLTDKNLD
-2163 TVNLGT
+2163 VI
-2169 VNLYAIWEDNA
+2169 NLYAIWEDNA

-2185 ISSTNNFAA
+2185 ISSTNDFATT
-2194 AQTVTLTARDYG
+2194 QTVTLTAKDYG
-2206 SGIDYISF
+2206 SGINYISF
-2214 GKNEKYEKVTCNT
+2214 GKDEKYEKVTCNA

-2287 SVPETLSTDISINE
+2287 SVPETLSTYISINE

-2308 VTKRDGVD
+2308 VTKRNGVD

-2331 SIKADDNKTYYA
+2331 SIKADGNKTYYA
-2343 VWKDTKKPV
+2343 IWKDTINPLV
-2352 AVLEDVTSNLSAS
+2352 VITDVSNKDADS
-2365 QTITFKLYDTAEGK
+2365 QTIKFNLYDLDADLTDKDFEGK
-2379 TNTGSDIAGY
+2379 DLEYIRKHGEKTGSDIAAYWFGKNPVYNGNGNSRTVTEIVKDEGY
-2389 YIGTNPDAKSNT
+2389 SVNLERT
-2401 KKNVTAD
+2401 V
-2408 KNGTYS
+2408 
-2414 GSETIT
+2414 
-2420 LNGET
+2420 GEANY
-2425 TYYIFPYDKAGN
+2425 YYIFAEDKAGN
-2437 IGDTIKLKSTGN
+2437 ISKTTIAVDANGN
-2449 NNTPE
+2449 VTPNNDLTFCSL
-2454 ITPGI
+2454 T
-2459 LFHRVDF
+2459 L
-2466 NANGSTDSPAT
+2466 NANDGLIQE
-2477 VNIPYVVIPHG
+2477 NG
-2488 STITMPTAYRLG
+2488 QNTIQKLIRKGNTYNLTNVHAERTG
-2500 YHDYTGSDEQT
+2500 YHDTESDTDGVSMHWSHEIALGSNIIDEDKQT
-2511 ADNDGKT
+2511 VI
-2518 SYWGTDSKA
+2518 GTDNSVNPESLTEWEAKGNDTLYTKWTPNA
-2527 VTGFNTLKVTKS
+2527 YTLKVY
-2539 QTCFALWKAN
+2539 L
-2549 KYTITL
+2549 
-2555 VSNKPDTKNGYR
+2555 NKPVKATEDINTYNTVSSDTNKWIYDTYTGY
-2567 VNSTYS
+2567 Y
-2573 PENDTKITVTFDEVI
+2573 KTVLVYDKVWSI
-2588 PFSKAKNPAI
+2588 PDSAEFAGL
-2598 TGWTFKGYA
+2598 TGWTTTGFK
-2607 FNELSTSDNNNSKTV
+2607 NV
-2622 VSTNQKFGLQFVKD
+2622 
-2636 WYKDA
+2636 
-2641 GKTFE
+2641 GKTGK
-2646 NVSDITLYAAWS
+2646 SDIIYLNSLNRSYDEADDVSKASDIGTNLTSVKGDAVAYTMLWK
-2658 ENRYTVNYNTTGGT
+2658 ENRYTVNFRANGGT
-2672 ALKLNRIT
+2672 AVKRVTL
-2680 YWYED
+2680 
-2685 EFSLPDATGDYY
+2685 
-2697 NTFMKLE
+2697 LE
-2704 DNKKAVTTYRPAHHF
+2704 KKIDGSAKERTVDTTASANKKATDKTYDTSIIIGYESMIKVLDSPVRPGFTFTFFTKDKDYAKTAHMKDDKPDF
-2719 VMWKCVSDENSNGDV
+2719 DKSVLCTGELSEEAAKMYREEYKITGSLNGDEEV
-2734 YSSGGKAVRLVSKNN
+2734 NLYSSWSKR
-2749 GECTLNAVWKQKQIV
+2749 KPV
-2764 TLNITSDTFKES
+2764 TLQSFISANSIRTDANALTKIALGTYITRDNAKDINSAWFNKNYK
-2776 MTNDY
+2776 TND
-2781 AALADAMWAEKG
+2781 KG
-2793 TGYIKDQTAIKEYT
+2793 EYVMNDT
-2807 FTKTSDIKE
+2807 VEVLQEWDVTKTEIKQ
-2816 TK
+2816 TYSKKIMADNN

>member
-19 SIVSGILIDSGTLA
+19 SVVSGILIDSGTLA

-79 VRLKNGATV
+79 VKLKNGATV

-108 SLCYDTWTMYN
+108 SICYDTWTMYN

-144 GSKHYHSSNG
+144 SSKHYHSSNG

-172 VYSIYYKLQE
+172 IYSIYYKLQE

-540 GWTWNENGRY
+540 GWTWNENDRY

-658 QTVTINYNI
+658 QTVTINNNI
-667 NDGMDNNLYQIYGN
+667 NDGMDNNLYQVYGN

-697 ANPDLKVTA
+697 TNPDLKVTA
-706 SIPNSNGY
+706 SIPDNNGY

-740 NYNIGQGKTSY
+740 NYDIGKGKASY
-751 SLSPHFSRVG
+751 VLSPHFSRVG
-761 INYNVRLNANVPDTE
+761 ISYDVRLNANVPENTE

-781 LHQNGISSYIYNS
+781 LHRNGISSYIYDSN
-794 TSRYFSRE
+794 SRYFSRE
-802 LTYDDSQD
+802 LTYDDLQD

-819 KGYHLINR
+819 KGYHLVSR
-827 NNWYTEKTGGN
+827 SNWYTEKTGGN
-838 TVSAPCNNTEAEY
+838 TVSAPCNNTKTEY
-851 PDWAESNWNLTT
+851 PDWTEKNWNLTT
-863 EDGATVDLYAKWQA
+863 TDRATVDLYARWQA

-901 DTMVTID
+901 DTIVTID

-919 WTITGYDSTTS
+919 WTITGYDSTAS

-953 ATVTFTATWSK
+953 ATVTFTATWKK

-969 ARYTVKH
+969 ANLQATGDVGIKTTSHATKTVV
-976 YQMNTDGT
+976 N
-984 YPSTPTNMES
+984 
-994 FSGLIG
+994 IG
-1000 SSVTPAVKDYGQIF
+1000 SSVQVSAVLNTGYVFKGWYNGDVKVSDDLSFVYTMPNKDTVLTAKTEIKWYTMTFDPNGGILKNPGNNLYNAEWKNGNTVSVGWNINDFCYMNGDIPTRRGYRFTGWYLGSESVYNKYGVAVRNSSLYTYDI
-1014 DKPSTKTVTISADGN
+1014 DYHWRYDGNVTVKAGWDAINYKISYKVVTGAGNIPSQTVHYGDSFTLADGN
-1029 TTVEYKYP
+1029 AFTYTGHTFSHWYV
-1037 RKKAR
+1037 RRSSDKK
-1042 VIVGKSTGIKTTDPV
+1042 VFCYDGNWHTTDGSDLYGSDV
-1057 PGDYADG
+1057 
-1064 YIGQTVTLSAIPET
+1064 S
-1078 GYRFKNWTSLLKENY
+1078 NWYPYNNS
-1093 GTVFSTTAGFNY
+1093 G
-1105 TLTYN
+1105 LTFEMN
-1110 DSTAIQHQY
+1110 DSWIRSDIDADEEFVF
-1119 GNGTSTM
+1119 
-1126 WGAYMQA
+1126 WGFWAA
-1133 NAEPITYNIKYNY
+1133 DEYNIIYN
-1146 NGGIKGAFAPTSAK
+1146 
-1160 YNEDVK
+1160 
-1166 ISNPT
+1166 
-1171 KKNCIFAGWTIT
+1171 
-1183 GYDPNTSGHSSAT
+1183 
-1196 WTDETGASFK
+1196 
-1206 NLASVEGKTVTF
+1206 
-1218 TATWVQKDVH
+1218 
-1228 LVTIS
+1228 
-1233 GRGIKLSKPLSYD
+1233 
-1246 GHVGETKRITAELK
+1246 
-1260 PGYRFVNWTNYYNAN
+1260 
-1275 EVISTDKDFDY
+1275 
-1286 KLTDKD
+1286 
-1292 YDNYLSDKGGTYLKS
+1292 
-1307 NAVPI
+1307 
-1312 DYTITYEL
+1312 L
-1320 NGGTAS
+1320 NGGT
-1326 NPVSYNVESNT
+1326 
-1337 FTLNNPTRAGYTFAG
+1337 
-1352 WTGTDITG
+1352 
-1360 TSKTVTINQGSIGN
+1360 
-1374 RTYTATWTSIN
+1374 
-1385 YTISY
+1385 
-1390 DLNGGAVAVNNP
+1390 LNGKTNP
-1402 TSYNIETPTF
+1402 DTYNIETPTF
-1412 TLNNPTKTGYIF
+1412 TLNNPTRTGYIF
-1424 EGWCES
+1424 AGWCES

-1435 VYNRNAVKRDES
+1435 VYNRNANEVIKKDES
-1447 DSTSYFIPECYASL
+1447 DSTSCFIPECYASL

-1479 KSVCGDDVNKALSHF
+1479 KSAYGDDANKALSHF
-1494 VNYGMKEG
+1494 VKYGMKEG

-1511 NAYKAKYKDLS
+1511 NAYKAKYKDLK

-1544 RTMPQASVSIYQGS
+1544 RTISQASISIYQGS

-1568 TPIEYSIVYTKGYTN
+1568 TPINYTINYDLNGGTV
-1583 NAKDDVI
+1583 AV
-1590 QSGIK
+1590 
-1595 YNKDVTLI
+1595 
-1603 SNPFTGRS
+1603 SNPTS
-1611 YTVKYSTPTTDRD
+1611 YNIETPT
-1624 WDKVTA
+1624 
-1630 PAGFNG
+1630 
-1636 TLEFAHWNILSK
+1636 FALNNPIRL
-1648 TYAAGT
+1648 
-1654 KLKNLT
+1654 
-1660 TRNGDKI
+1660 
-1667 TATAQWKDKKFI
+1667 
-1679 LPVVSRPGY
+1679 GY
-1688 VFAGWYSMV
+1688 VFAGWTGSNGTTPQKNVSIYKGSTGN
-1697 DRKVYKANT
+1697 KFYKAN
-1706 EYTISQ
+1706 
-1712 ALTAYDNTFTAQWT
+1712 WT
-1726 AKTDTPYKVEHYK
+1726 AADVGYTVNHYVMDINGNYPSTPTKTER
-1739 MNLDGTTYTLADT
+1739 LSG
-1752 DNFKGT
+1752 F
-1758 TDTSVTPTVKTYEG
+1758 TDTSVTAKRLSLGNGFTYPDVQTVK
-1772 FTSPSTQTVTIKGDG
+1772 IKADG
-1787 TTVIKY
+1787 TTVVKY
-1793 YYIRNKYTLD
+1793 YYTRNKYTLD

-1832 AGTAVVT
+1832 AGTTVVT
-1839 VNGTVVGNK
+1839 VNETVVGNK

-1867 AESGYNIID
+1867 AESGYSIID
-1876 NSNVN
+1876 NSNVI

-1928 TMYDAEYLSG
+1928 TMYDAEYLNG

-2018 LTANLKTGYHWHGTD
+2018 LTANLKVGYHWHGTD

-2044 WYSRNNSGVDDILT
+2044 WYSRNNSGVDGILT

-2066 TIKFNMPAKNV
+2066 TIKFNMPARNV

-2194 AQTVTLTARDYG
+2194 TQTVTLTARDYG
-2206 SGIDYISF
+2206 SGINYISF
-2214 GKNEKYEKVTCNT
+2214 GKDEKYEKVTCNA

-2287 SVPETLSTDISINE
+2287 SVPETLSTYISINE

-2308 VTKRDGVD
+2308 VTKRDGVDFKRDGVD

-2331 SIKADDNKTYYA
+2331 SIKADGNKTCYA
-2343 VWKDTKKPV
+2343 IWKDTKKPV

-2389 YIGTNPDAKSNT
+2389 YIGTNPDAESNT

-2477 VNIPYVVIPHG
+2477 VNIPYAVIPHE

-2588 PFSKAKNPAI
+2588 PFSKAKNPEI